1 MVCAEFS
8 VCFWHCSWSSHFCP
22 RLRWQRIR
30 RGLTKPSPRPS
41 QWTGTRRRPIPPAQ
55 EQPKNENPPAPE
67 EPKTFTV
74 TYTDGVG
81 GAVFDNEVHSNLPSG
96 TATPAF
102 SGSLAREGY
111 TFAGWNPAVA
121 ETVTADVTYAAKWE
135 EGKTGPRRVTLPTI
149 PGPDVDLAAL
159 DTGHKIDVRFTVLY
173 VGDEFNIGY
182 NYGSSEK
189 TKFVCQYKT
198 NHSDTAYN
206 NHTIAIS
213 DIKAA
218 ASRASVNSGY
228 QIVGWSKESNA
239 NPTTWSLNKSGTTAC
254 NKGSTIYLVAK
265 NPNPTTKYTYTLNYD
280 ANGGTGAPSADS
292 WSTTDASIRYHS
304 FTVKNTIPTRE
315 GYVFKGWKAKD
326 GADTI
331 YAGGALCSVS
341 QQGND
346 VVKNGNTWT
355 RTLYAVWEEAVP
367 SKPEWSDIRREMQKV
382 SVHVTCINPDVNHTE
397 KTYSY
402 KESNDDTIGSVQDS
416 AGSYT
421 CTVTVHLGRYRLQ
434 YNQDFNREHE
444 FASSLTADVVLQYN
458 GTGWVIAS
466 ALPLELKL
474 TCGSAPTP
482 NPPGSDVLNSL
493 KVLVKCDS
501 KTYHFEKPY
510 KMDDGDYRLEKVDDN
525 TYTVIVL
532 ADKYVEKYN
541 AVYPGHTLFDNNT
554 KTIKLV
560 YRYGAWTVVGSNG
573 VTFNVSCEQKYTVT
587 YTDGVDGEVIF
598 ADQVSYKKPG
608 EKTPKFRGTPTRTGY
623 KFIGWEPAVV
633 GTVTANATYTAQWVS
648 ISDLDPAPE
657 LVSSL
662 YMNFQCTNENA
673 SHDHRSEMIA
683 IGYGIGAGGVIVT
696 DAAGNPVYNKDGNIT
711 AVITFY
717 QDSGFLNEYNKRT
730 GVAHRYADYEPKTK
744 SVDGVL
750 IGEVFHMYK
759 KDYPVVFDV
768 VCGSLYTVT
777 YKDGTNGTVFADDVH
792 SNLNANAATPAFVGG
807 TPTRPGYVFTG
818 WNPAVA
824 ATVTGNATYTAVWEK
839 DANGNGKPDKD
850 EEKYTVT
857 YTDGVE
863 NEEIFADETYSDL
876 LSGTATPA
884 FNGTPTRK
892 GYAFTGWNPAVAAT
906 VTGNATYAAVWE
918 EAAPPKPDKPT
929 PPTDEIGGATVA
941 VKCITGHGDLSW
953 KIDSSTFTVGEVTGD
968 DTTGY
973 TCTVTVQAEVYV
985 NAFNSD
991 KKANGVK
998 HTLADDAE
1006 KTFTMTYV
1014 NGAWTG
1020 PTNPAVTFEVKC
1032 EEELVPVHLVIYR
1045 NGDTSK
1051 AYKDVALESQPK
1063 GHVIDLS
1070 TIDIADYYTGNYE
1083 FYGWYDDGA
1092 WNNYKANPA
1101 NPPAGLK
1108 EKTVNGWT
1116 NLKCMVYDKY
1126 QVVYFQSEE
1135 ALRDFQND
1143 HSKTEGRLYSTTAL
1157 FGSTLPTADAPTPT
1171 RTGYTFKFWSR
1182 EGQNG
1187 DVTGQT
1193 VNGWT
1198 NLYAVWEKNTYTVTY
1213 TDGVDGEAF
1222 ADQAY
1227 TAKYEDATPAFEGTP
1242 TRKGFVF
1249 DGWNPEVAE
1258 TVTEDVTYTAQWK
1271 PVQPDKKA
1279 IEGAIGRGVAVV
1291 CDNQNVKHGAKAYK
1305 VTLGEYT
1312 ASNVMGTAAD
1322 GYTCTVTVR
1331 AAKFIEKYSSDMS
1344 DAVHTL
1350 IAGEPA
1356 EKTIELKWNGEKW
1369 VAETELPV
1377 TFHTLCPPEQPSKKD
1392 IEGAIG
1398 RGVKIVCDNQNVKHG
1413 GKDYKPTQGEYT
1425 VSDVTGT
1432 ASEGYTCTITVKAA
1446 KIIEKYSSDMGK
1458 THALIV
1464 GEQAEK
1470 TVELKWDGEKWVA
1483 KTELPI
1489 TFHVEC
1495 PPEKPTYDE
1504 LKGLGINA
1512 KVDCTTTT
1520 AHNGKS
1526 YTLIEDTYNVS
1537 DPERKGTAYTC
1548 ILTVNAKDYVAK
1560 YNAEENVGP
1569 HTLDDRDSKTIELT
1583 WNGEKWT
1590 AAETSVT
1597 FNVKCEL
1604 LTVTYTDGVKGEEVF
1619 ADVVYNDIPYGTNT
1633 PAFGT
1638 KDPTRK
1644 GYKFLG
1650 WEPVVADTVTEN
1662 ATYVAQWEKLYT
1674 VTYTDGA
1681 KGKAFEDQVFTDLES
1696 GTKTPE
1702 FNGTPTRKGYKFLG
1716 WEPVVADTVTENVT
1730 YTAPVGRTLHRYL
1743 HRRREGQGVQ
1753 GSGLQRS

>member
-1 MVCAEFS
+1 MKNHGLRRIFSLFLALFMVFTLLPTTALAED
-8 VCFWHCSWSSHFCP
+8 
-22 RLRWQRIR
+22 
-30 RGLTKPSPRPS
+30 T
-41 QWTGTRRRPIPPAQ
+41 TGADETQPKTVVVNEGEKKTDPPAQ

-74 TYTDGVG
+74 TYTDGAD
-81 GAVFDNEVHSNLPSG
+81 GAVFPNQVSNLPAG

-102 SGSLAREGY
+102 SGTLARDGY

-121 ETVTADVTYAAKWE
+121 ETVTANVTYVAQWE
-135 EGKTGPRRVTLPTI
+135 AGKTNPRRVTVPPI
-149 PGPDVDLAAL
+149 PDPGVAPAAL
-159 DTGHKIDVRFTVLY
+159 NTGHKIDVRFTVLY

-254 NKGSTIYLVAK
+254 NKGTTIYLVAK

-292 WSTTDASIRYHS
+292 WSTTDAAIRYHS

-315 GYVFKGWKAKD
+315 GYVFKGWKAND
-326 GADTI
+326 GSDTI
-331 YAGGALCSVS
+331 YTGGMTCAVS
-341 QQGND
+341 QYGND

-355 RTLYAVWEEAVP
+355 RTLYAVWEEA
-367 SKPEWSDIRREMQKV
+367 
-382 SVHVTCINPDVNHTE
+382 T
-397 KTYSY
+397 
-402 KESNDDTIGSVQDS
+402 
-416 AGSYT
+416 
-421 CTVTVHLGRYRLQ
+421 
-434 YNQDFNREHE
+434 
-444 FASSLTADVVLQYN
+444 
-458 GTGWVIAS
+458 
-466 ALPLELKL
+466 
-474 TCGSAPTP
+474 
-482 NPPGSDVLNSL
+482 
-493 KVLVKCDS
+493 
-501 KTYHFEKPY
+501 
-510 KMDDGDYRLEKVDDN
+510 
-525 TYTVIVL
+525 
-532 ADKYVEKYN
+532 
-541 AVYPGHTLFDNNT
+541 
-554 KTIKLV
+554 
-560 YRYGAWTVVGSNG
+560 
-573 VTFNVSCEQKYTVT
+573 
-587 YTDGVDGEVIF
+587 
-598 ADQVSYKKPG
+598 
-608 EKTPKFRGTPTRTGY
+608 
-623 KFIGWEPAVV
+623 
-633 GTVTANATYTAQWVS
+633 
-648 ISDLDPAPE
+648 
-657 LVSSL
+657 
-662 YMNFQCTNENA
+662 
-673 SHDHRSEMIA
+673 
-683 IGYGIGAGGVIVT
+683 
-696 DAAGNPVYNKDGNIT
+696 
-711 AVITFY
+711 
-717 QDSGFLNEYNKRT
+717 
-730 GVAHRYADYEPKTK
+730 
-744 SVDGVL
+744 
-750 IGEVFHMYK
+750 
-759 KDYPVVFDV
+759 
-768 VCGSLYTVT
+768 
-777 YKDGTNGTVFADDVH
+777 
-792 SNLNANAATPAFVGG
+792 
-807 TPTRPGYVFTG
+807 
-818 WNPAVA
+818 
-824 ATVTGNATYTAVWEK
+824 
-839 DANGNGKPDKD
+839 
-850 EEKYTVT
+850 
-857 YTDGVE
+857 
-863 NEEIFADETYSDL
+863 
-876 LSGTATPA
+876 
-884 FNGTPTRK
+884 
-892 GYAFTGWNPAVAAT
+892 
-906 VTGNATYAAVWE
+906 
-918 EAAPPKPDKPT
+918 PPKPDKPT
-929 PPTDEIGGATVA
+929 APGE
-941 VKCITGHGDLSW
+941 GDLSGLIGNITVNCTNEAATHNPNS
-953 KIDSSTFTVGEVTGD
+953 KSYALIADSYTTSEVEGDAENGYTYTVTINSQKYVYAFDGETNAAHDPKDASATVTLKHTDNGWAVESGAPVVFDVACVTEIVPPARPGAEDLSNLKAPVDVTCTTKPETHAAVHFSLRGGTYTIGD
-968 DTTGY
+968 VAGNETDGY
-973 TCTVTVQAEVYV
+973 TCDITVTADKYV
-985 NAFNSD
+985 ARYNMD
-991 KKANGVK
+991 YGK
-998 HTLADDAE
+998 HTLTGDNT
-1006 KTFTMTYV
+1006 KTLTLKYV
-1014 NGAWTG
+1014 EGQW
-1020 PTNPAVTFEVKC
+1020 AVDTPITFPVEC
-1032 EEELVPVHLVIYR
+1032 EEELFPVHLVIYR

-1051 AYKDVALESQPK
+1051 AYKDIPLESQPK

-1083 FYGWYDDGA
+1083 FYGWYDDGLF
-1092 WNNYKANPA
+1092 NIYKSDPA

-1213 TDGVDGEAF
+1213 TDGVNGEAF
-1222 ADQAY
+1222 ADQTY

-1242 TRKGFVF
+1242 ARKGFVF
-1249 DGWNPEVAE
+1249 DGWTPEVAE

-1291 CDNQNVKHGAKAYK
+1291 CDNQNVNHGEKKYK
-1305 VTLGEYT
+1305 PTLGEYT
-1312 ASNVMGTAAD
+1312 VSNVMGTAAD

-1331 AAKFIEKYSSDMS
+1331 AAKFIEKYSSDMG

-1377 TFHTLCPPEQPSKKD
+1377 TFHTLFPPEQPSKKD

-1398 RGVKIVCDNQNVKHG
+1398 RGVKIVCDNQNVNHW

-1446 KIIEKYSSDMGK
+1446 KIVEKYSSDMGK

-1464 GEQAEK
+1464 GEQPEK
-1470 TVELKWDGEKWVA
+1470 IVELKWDGEKWVA

-1495 PPEKPTYDE
+1495 PPPEKPTYDE

-1619 ADVVYNDIPYGTNT
+1619 ADVVYKDIPYGTGT

-1638 KDPTRK
+1638 KDPTRE
-1644 GYKFLG
+1644 GYKFVG
-1650 WEPVVADTVTEN
+1650 WEPEVAETVTKDV
-1662 ATYVAQWEKLYT
+1662 TYTAKWEKLYT
-1674 VTYTDGA
+1674 VTYTDGV
-1681 KGKAFEDQVFTDLES
+1681 KGKAFKDQVYKDLES
-1696 GTKTPE
+1696 GTDTPK
-1702 FNGTPTRKGYKFLG
+1702 FDGKPTRKGYTFTG
-1716 WEPVVADTVTENVT
+1716 WSPKVTDTVTKDVT
-1730 YTAPVGRTLHRYL
+1730 YVAQWKSVKNGKDNIPKTGDSEIVMVL
-1743 HRRREGQGVQ
+1743 
-1753 GSGLQRS
+1753 GSVLLFSFCGAAAVSVYDRKRKHF

>member
-1 MVCAEFS
+1 MDRQMKGEYFKMKNHGLRRIFSLFLALFMVFTLLPTTALAEDTAGADETQPKT
-8 VCFWHCSWSSHFCP
+8 VVVDE
-22 RLRWQRIR
+22 
-30 RGLTKPSPRPS
+30 GEKKTA
-41 QWTGTRRRPIPPAQ
+41 PPAQ
-55 EQPKNENPPAPE
+55 EQPKDEDPPAPE

-74 TYTDGVG
+74 TYTDGAD
-81 GAVFDNEVHSNLPSG
+81 GAVFADKVYSNLSFG

-102 SGSLAREGY
+102 SGTPAREGY
-111 TFAGWNPAVA
+111 TFAGWKPAVA
-121 ETVTADVTYAAKWE
+121 ETVTANVTYVAQWE
-135 EGKTGPRRVTLPTI
+135 AGKTSARRVTLPTI

-292 WSTTDASIRYHS
+292 WSTTDAAIRYHS

-315 GYVFKGWKAKD
+315 GYVFKGWKAND
-326 GADTI
+326 GSDTI
-331 YAGGALCSVS
+331 YTGGTLCSVS
-341 QQGND
+341 QYGND

-355 RTLYAVWEEAVP
+355 RTLYAVWEEA
-367 SKPEWSDIRREMQKV
+367 
-382 SVHVTCINPDVNHTE
+382 
-397 KTYSY
+397 
-402 KESNDDTIGSVQDS
+402 
-416 AGSYT
+416 
-421 CTVTVHLGRYRLQ
+421 
-434 YNQDFNREHE
+434 
-444 FASSLTADVVLQYN
+444 
-458 GTGWVIAS
+458 
-466 ALPLELKL
+466 
-474 TCGSAPTP
+474 
-482 NPPGSDVLNSL
+482 
-493 KVLVKCDS
+493 
-501 KTYHFEKPY
+501 
-510 KMDDGDYRLEKVDDN
+510 
-525 TYTVIVL
+525 
-532 ADKYVEKYN
+532 
-541 AVYPGHTLFDNNT
+541 
-554 KTIKLV
+554 
-560 YRYGAWTVVGSNG
+560 
-573 VTFNVSCEQKYTVT
+573 
-587 YTDGVDGEVIF
+587 
-598 ADQVSYKKPG
+598 
-608 EKTPKFRGTPTRTGY
+608 
-623 KFIGWEPAVV
+623 
-633 GTVTANATYTAQWVS
+633 
-648 ISDLDPAPE
+648 
-657 LVSSL
+657 
-662 YMNFQCTNENA
+662 
-673 SHDHRSEMIA
+673 
-683 IGYGIGAGGVIVT
+683 
-696 DAAGNPVYNKDGNIT
+696 
-711 AVITFY
+711 
-717 QDSGFLNEYNKRT
+717 
-730 GVAHRYADYEPKTK
+730 
-744 SVDGVL
+744 
-750 IGEVFHMYK
+750 
-759 KDYPVVFDV
+759 
-768 VCGSLYTVT
+768 
-777 YKDGTNGTVFADDVH
+777 
-792 SNLNANAATPAFVGG
+792 
-807 TPTRPGYVFTG
+807 
-818 WNPAVA
+818 
-824 ATVTGNATYTAVWEK
+824 
-839 DANGNGKPDKD
+839 
-850 EEKYTVT
+850 
-857 YTDGVE
+857 
-863 NEEIFADETYSDL
+863 
-876 LSGTATPA
+876 
-884 FNGTPTRK
+884 
-892 GYAFTGWNPAVAAT
+892 
-906 VTGNATYAAVWE
+906 
-918 EAAPPKPDKPT
+918 APPKPDKPT
-929 PPTDEIGGATVA
+929 APGE
-941 VKCITGHGDLSW
+941 GDLSGLIGNITVNCTNNAATHTL
-953 KIDSSTFTVGEVTGD
+953 KSKGYALIASSYTPSEVAGDAENGYTYTVTINSQKYVEQFDTDTGAAHDPKGVNATVTLKYTDNGWTVESGAPVVFDVACVTEIVPPAKPGVEDLAKLEAPVEVVCTTKPETHTAAPFSLIEGTYNIGD
-968 DTTGY
+968 VSGNETDGY
-973 TCTVTVQAEVYV
+973 TCDIIITADEYVTKY
-985 NAFNSD
+985 NTDF
-991 KKANGVK
+991 GK
-998 HTLADDAE
+998 HTLTGDNTKPLTLKYVEGRWAVDA
-1006 KTFTMTYV
+1006 
-1014 NGAWTG
+1014 
-1020 PTNPAVTFEVKC
+1020 PVTFPVEC
-1032 EEELVPVHLVIYR
+1032 EEELFPVHLVIYR

-1051 AYKDVALESQPK
+1051 AYKDIPLESQPK

-1070 TIDIADYYTGNYE
+1070 TIDIADYYTGNYK

-1213 TDGVDGEAF
+1213 TDGVNGEAF

-1227 TAKYEDATPAFEGTP
+1227 TAKYEDATPAFEGTPARAGYKFLGWEPTVAETVTENATYVAQWEKLYTVTYTDGVDGKAFKDDVHSDLEKDTPTPAFSGDTP

-1291 CDNQNVKHGAKAYK
+1291 CDNQNVNHGEKKYK
-1305 VTLGEYT
+1305 PTLGEYT
-1312 ASNVMGTAAD
+1312 VSNVMGTAAD

-1344 DAVHTL
+1344 NAVHTL

-1398 RGVKIVCDNQNVKHG
+1398 RGVKIVCDNQNVNHW

-1470 TVELKWDGEKWVA
+1470 AVELKWNGEKWVA

-1590 AAETSVT
+1590 AAETRVT

-1619 ADVVYNDIPYGTNT
+1619 EDVVYNDIPYGTNT

-1702 FNGTPTRKGYKFLG
+1702 FNGTPTRKGYKFAG
-1716 WEPVVADTVTENVT
+1716 WEPVVSETVTENVT
-1730 YTAPVGRTLHRYL
+1730 YTAQWEELYTVTYTD
-1743 HRRREGQGVQ
+1743 GVKGKAFKDQ
-1753 GSGLQRS
+1753 VYSDLESGTATPKFDGKPKRSGYTFTGWSPKVTDTVTKDVTYVAQWKSTKNGKDNVPKTGDSEIVMVLGSVLLFSFCGAAAVSVYDRKRKHF

>member
-1 MVCAEFS
+1 MKNHGLRRIFSLFLALFMVFTLLPTTALAED
-8 VCFWHCSWSSHFCP
+8 
-22 RLRWQRIR
+22 
-30 RGLTKPSPRPS
+30 T
-41 QWTGTRRRPIPPAQ
+41 TGADETPPKTVVVDEGEKKTDPPAQ

-111 TFAGWNPAVA
+111 TFVGWNPAVA

-218 ASRASVNSGY
+218 AGRASVNSGY

-254 NKGSTIYLVAK
+254 NKGTTIYLVAK

-292 WSTTDASIRYHS
+292 WSTTDAAIRYHS

-315 GYVFKGWKAKD
+315 GYVFKGWKAND
-326 GADTI
+326 GSDTI
-331 YAGGALCSVS
+331 YTGGMTCAVS
-341 QQGND
+341 QYGND

-355 RTLYAVWEEAVP
+355 RTLYAVWEEATP
-367 SKPEWSDIRREMQKV
+367 PKPDKPTAPGEGDLSGLIGNI
-382 SVHVTCINPDVNHTE
+382 TVNCTNGKAAHELKAKGYTLISG
-397 KTYSY
+397 SY
-402 KESNDDTIGSVQDS
+402 TTNEV
-416 AGSYT
+416 AGDAENGYT
-421 CTVTVHLGRYRLQ
+421 CTVT
-434 YNQDFNREHE
+434 
-444 FASSLTADVVLQYN
+444 
-458 GTGWVIAS
+458 I
-466 ALPLELKL
+466 
-474 TCGSAPTP
+474 
-482 NPPGSDVLNSL
+482 NSQ
-493 KVLVKCDS
+493 
-501 KTYHFEKPY
+501 
-510 KMDDGDYRLEKVDDN
+510 
-525 TYTVIVL
+525 
-532 ADKYVEKYN
+532 KYVEQFDTDTGAAHDPKGVNATVTLKY
-541 AVYPGHTLFDNNT
+541 TDN
-554 KTIKLV
+554 
-560 YRYGAWTVVGSNG
+560 GWTVES
-573 VTFNVSCEQKYTVT
+573 
-587 YTDGVDGEVIF
+587 
-598 ADQVSYKKPG
+598 
-608 EKTPKFRGTPTRTGY
+608 
-623 KFIGWEPAVV
+623 
-633 GTVTANATYTAQWVS
+633 
-648 ISDLDPAPE
+648 
-657 LVSSL
+657 
-662 YMNFQCTNENA
+662 
-673 SHDHRSEMIA
+673 
-683 IGYGIGAGGVIVT
+683 GA
-696 DAAGNPVYNKDGNIT
+696 
-711 AVITFY
+711 
-717 QDSGFLNEYNKRT
+717 
-730 GVAHRYADYEPKTK
+730 
-744 SVDGVL
+744 
-750 IGEVFHMYK
+750 
-759 KDYPVVFDV
+759 PVVFDV
-768 VCGSLYTVT
+768 ACVTEIVPPAKPGAEDLAKLEAPVEVVCTAKPETHTAAPFSLIEGTYNIGDVSGNETDGYFCNITVT
-777 YKDGTNGTVFADDVH
+777 ADEYVTKYNTDFGKHTLTGDNTKTLTLKYVEGQW
-792 SNLNANAATPAFVGG
+792 AVDTPITFPVECE
-807 TPTRPGYVFTG
+807 
-818 WNPAVA
+818 
-824 ATVTGNATYTAVWEK
+824 TAPETT
-839 DANGNGKPDKD
+839 
-850 EEKYTVT
+850 YTVT

-863 NEEIFADETYSDL
+863 NEEIFADQVYGNL

-884 FNGTPTRK
+884 FNGTPTRA
-892 GYAFTGWNPAVAAT
+892 GYKFLGWEPTVAET
-906 VTGNATYAAVWE
+906 VTENATY
-918 EAAPPKPDKPT
+918 
-929 PPTDEIGGATVA
+929 VA
-941 VKCITGHGDLSW
+941 
-953 KIDSSTFTVGEVTGD
+953 
-968 DTTGY
+968 
-973 TCTVTVQAEVYV
+973 Q
-985 NAFNSD
+985 
-991 KKANGVK
+991 
-998 HTLADDAE
+998 
-1006 KTFTMTYV
+1006 
-1014 NGAWTG
+1014 
-1020 PTNPAVTFEVKC
+1020 
-1032 EEELVPVHLVIYR
+1032 
-1045 NGDTSK
+1045 
-1051 AYKDVALESQPK
+1051 
-1063 GHVIDLS
+1063 
-1070 TIDIADYYTGNYE
+1070 
-1083 FYGWYDDGA
+1083 
-1092 WNNYKANPA
+1092 
-1101 NPPAGLK
+1101 
-1108 EKTVNGWT
+1108 
-1116 NLKCMVYDKY
+1116 
-1126 QVVYFQSEE
+1126 
-1135 ALRDFQND
+1135 
-1143 HSKTEGRLYSTTAL
+1143 
-1157 FGSTLPTADAPTPT
+1157 
-1171 RTGYTFKFWSR
+1171 
-1182 EGQNG
+1182 
-1187 DVTGQT
+1187 
-1193 VNGWT
+1193 
-1198 NLYAVWEKNTYTVTY
+1198 WEKLYTVTY
-1213 TDGVDGEAF
+1213 TDGVGEKAF
-1222 ADQAY
+1222 KDDVHSDLEKD
-1227 TAKYEDATPAFEGTP
+1227 TPTPAFSGDTP

-1291 CDNQNVKHGAKAYK
+1291 CDNQNVNHGEKKYK
-1305 VTLGEYT
+1305 PTLGECT
-1312 ASNVMGTAAD
+1312 VSDVMGTAAD

-1331 AAKFIEKYSSDMS
+1331 AAKFIEKYSSDMG

-1398 RGVKIVCDNQNVKHG
+1398 RGVKIVCDNQNVNHW

-1464 GEQAEK
+1464 GEQPEK
-1470 TVELKWDGEKWVA
+1470 AVELKWDGEKWVA

-1495 PPEKPTYDE
+1495 PPEKPTYNE

-1526 YTLIEDTYNVS
+1526 YTLIEGTYNVS

-1619 ADVVYNDIPYGTNT
+1619 ADVVYKDIPYGTST

-1638 KDPTRK
+1638 KDPTRE
-1644 GYKFLG
+1644 GYKFVG
-1650 WEPVVADTVTEN
+1650 WEPEVAE
-1662 ATYVAQWEKLYT
+1662 
-1674 VTYTDGA
+1674 
-1681 KGKAFEDQVFTDLES
+1681 
-1696 GTKTPE
+1696 
-1702 FNGTPTRKGYKFLG
+1702 
-1716 WEPVVADTVTENVT
+1716 TVTENVT
-1730 YTAPVGRTLHRYL
+1730 YTAKWEELYTVTYTD
-1743 HRRREGQGVQ
+1743 GVKGKAFKDQ
-1753 GSGLQRS
+1753 VYSDLEAGTATPKFDGKPTRKGYTFTGWSPKVTDTVTKDVTYVAQWKSMKNGKDNIPKTGDSDIVMVLGSVLLFSFCGAAAVSVYDRKRKHF

>member
-30 RGLTKPSPRPS
+30 QGLTEPSPRPS
-41 QWTGTRRRPIPPAQ
+41 QWTGTRRRPTPPPAQ

-74 TYTDGVG
+74 TYTDGAN
-81 GAVFDNEVHSNLPSG
+81 GAVFPNQVSNLPAG

-102 SGSLAREGY
+102 SGTPAREGY

-121 ETVTADVTYAAKWE
+121 ETVTANVTYVAQWE
-135 EGKTGPRRVTLPTI
+135 EKRVTVPTI
-149 PGPDVDLAAL
+149 PGPDPAPAAL
-159 DTGHKIDVRFTVLY
+159 NTGHKIDVTFTVLY

-206 NHTIAIS
+206 NLTIAIS

-254 NKGSTIYLVAK
+254 NKGTTIYLVAK

-326 GADTI
+326 GSDTI
-331 YAGGALCSVS
+331 YTGGTLCSVS
-341 QQGND
+341 QYGND

-355 RTLYAVWEEAVP
+355 RTLYAVWEEDAPAQPTPLDEAGVKALLGENAVQIICTNTQISHG
-367 SKPEWSDIRREMQKV
+367 SKTFGLIDGTFTVHQSNNRCEVVINSFSPYVNEFNAAVSVPAGTHITDNSMAGQNRTKINLVWSDGKWTAADAPAKY
-382 SVHVTCINPDVNHTE
+382 HVLCSSQPAEPTAPGEGDLENIE
-397 KTYSY
+397 KLVRIVCDRNIHDA
-402 KESNDDTIGSVQDS
+402 KEYGVI
-416 AGSYT
+416 AGSCEFGDIDMTGDVPT
-421 CTVTVHLGRYRLQ
+421 CPVTIQAAEYVK
-434 YNQDFNREHE
+434 
-444 FASSLTADVVLQYN
+444 AYN
-458 GTGWVIAS
+458 GTIGVEHTITGDTERLLILAWDANNNVWRPMTDTPVTFTVICPPAKPGAEDLAKLEAPVEVVCTTKPETHTAAPFS
-466 ALPLELKL
+466 LIEGTYDIGDVSGNETDGYTCDITVTAGNYVALYNTDFGKHTL
-474 TCGSAPTP
+474 TGD
-482 NPPGSDVLNSL
+482 N
-493 KVLVKCDS
+493 S
-501 KTYHFEKPY
+501 KT
-510 KMDDGDYRLEKVDDN
+510 L
-525 TYTVIVL
+525 TL
-532 ADKYVEKYN
+532 KYVE
-541 AVYPGHTLFDNNT
+541 G
-554 KTIKLV
+554 
-560 YRYGAWTVVGSNG
+560 RWVVNDP
-573 VTFNVSCEQKYTVT
+573 VTF
-587 YTDGVDGEVIF
+587 
-598 ADQVSYKKPG
+598 
-608 EKTPKFRGTPTRTGY
+608 
-623 KFIGWEPAVV
+623 
-633 GTVTANATYTAQWVS
+633 
-648 ISDLDPAPE
+648 
-657 LVSSL
+657 
-662 YMNFQCTNENA
+662 
-673 SHDHRSEMIA
+673 
-683 IGYGIGAGGVIVT
+683 
-696 DAAGNPVYNKDGNIT
+696 PV
-711 AVITFY
+711 
-717 QDSGFLNEYNKRT
+717 E
-730 GVAHRYADYEPKTK
+730 
-744 SVDGVL
+744 
-750 IGEVFHMYK
+750 
-759 KDYPVVFDV
+759 
-768 VCGSLYTVT
+768 
-777 YKDGTNGTVFADDVH
+777 
-792 SNLNANAATPAFVGG
+792 
-807 TPTRPGYVFTG
+807 
-818 WNPAVA
+818 
-824 ATVTGNATYTAVWEK
+824 
-839 DANGNGKPDKD
+839 
-850 EEKYTVT
+850 
-857 YTDGVE
+857 
-863 NEEIFADETYSDL
+863 
-876 LSGTATPA
+876 
-884 FNGTPTRK
+884 
-892 GYAFTGWNPAVAAT
+892 
-906 VTGNATYAAVWE
+906 
-918 EAAPPKPDKPT
+918 
-929 PPTDEIGGATVA
+929 
-941 VKCITGHGDLSW
+941 
-953 KIDSSTFTVGEVTGD
+953 
-968 DTTGY
+968 
-973 TCTVTVQAEVYV
+973 
-985 NAFNSD
+985 
-991 KKANGVK
+991 
-998 HTLADDAE
+998 
-1006 KTFTMTYV
+1006 
-1014 NGAWTG
+1014 
-1020 PTNPAVTFEVKC
+1020 C
-1032 EEELVPVHLVIYR
+1032 EEELFPVHLVIYR

-1083 FYGWYDDGA
+1083 FYGWYDDGLF
-1092 WNNYKANPA
+1092 NIYKSDPA

-1213 TDGVDGEAF
+1213 TDGVNGEAF

-1249 DGWNPEVAE
+1249 DGWTPEVAE
-1258 TVTEDVTYTAQWK
+1258 TVTDDATYTAQWK

-1312 ASNVMGTAAD
+1312 VSNVMGTAAD

-1331 AAKFIEKYSSDMS
+1331 AAKFIEKYSSDMG

-1398 RGVKIVCDNQNVKHG
+1398 RGVKIVCDNQNVNHW

-1458 THALIV
+1458 AHALIV
-1464 GEQAEK
+1464 GEQPEK
-1470 TVELKWDGEKWVA
+1470 TVELKWNGEKWVA

-1619 ADVVYNDIPYGTNT
+1619 EDVVYKDIPYGTST

-1644 GYKFLG
+1644 GYKFVG
-1650 WEPVVADTVTEN
+1650 WEPEVAETVTKN
-1662 ATYVAQWEKLYT
+1662 VTYTAKWEKLYT
-1674 VTYTDGA
+1674 VTYTDGV
-1681 KGKAFEDQVFTDLES
+1681 KGKAFKDQVYSDLEA
-1696 GTKTPE
+1696 GTDTPK
-1702 FNGTPTRKGYKFLG
+1702 FDGKPTRKGYTFTG
-1716 WEPVVADTVTENVT
+1716 WSPKVTDTVTKDVT
-1730 YTAPVGRTLHRYL
+1730 YVAQWKSVKNGKDNIPKTGDSEIVMVL
-1743 HRRREGQGVQ
+1743 
-1753 GSGLQRS
+1753 GSVLLFSFCGAAAVSVYDRKRKHF

>member
-1 MVCAEFS
+1 MTA
-8 VCFWHCSWSSHFCP
+8 
-22 RLRWQRIR
+22 
-30 RGLTKPSPRPS
+30 
-41 QWTGTRRRPIPPAQ
+41 
-55 EQPKNENPPAPE
+55 N
-67 EPKTFTV
+67 V
-74 TYTDGVG
+74 TY
-81 GAVFDNEVHSNLPSG
+81 
-96 TATPAF
+96 
-102 SGSLAREGY
+102 
-111 TFAGWNPAVA
+111 VA
-121 ETVTADVTYAAKWE
+121 QWE
-135 EGKTGPRRVTLPTI
+135 EGKTSARRVTLPTI
-149 PGPDVDLAAL
+149 PGPDVAPAAL

-218 ASRASVNSGY
+218 AGRASVNSGY

-254 NKGSTIYLVAK
+254 NKGTTIYLVAK

-304 FTVKNTIPTRE
+304 FTVKNTVPTRE
-315 GYVFKGWKAKD
+315 GYVFKGWKAND
-326 GADTI
+326 GSDTI
-331 YAGGALCSVS
+331 YTGGMTCAVS
-341 QQGND
+341 QYGND

-355 RTLYAVWEEAVP
+355 RTLYAVWEEAAP
-367 SKPEWSDIRREMQKV
+367 PTPDKPTAPGEGDLSGLIGNI
-382 SVHVTCINPDVNHTE
+382 TVNCTNGKAAHE
-397 KTYSY
+397 LKTKGYTLIS
-402 KESNDDTIGSVQDS
+402 
-416 AGSYT
+416 GSYT
-421 CTVTVHLGRYRLQ
+421 TNEVAG
-434 YNQDFNREHE
+434 DAE
-444 FASSLTADVVLQYN
+444 N
-458 GTGWVIAS
+458 G
-466 ALPLELKL
+466 
-474 TCGSAPTP
+474 
-482 NPPGSDVLNSL
+482 
-493 KVLVKCDS
+493 
-501 KTYHFEKPY
+501 Y
-510 KMDDGDYRLEKVDDN
+510 
-525 TYTVIVL
+525 TYTVTINSQKYVEQFDADTGATHDPKDASATVTLKYTDNGWTVTSGTPVVFNVACVTEIVPPAKPGAEDL
-532 ADKYVEKYN
+532 ANLEAPVEVVCTTKPETHAAVHFSLRGGTYTIGDVAGNETDGYTCDITVTADKYVARYN
-541 AVYPGHTLFDNNT
+541 MDYGKHTLTGDNT
-554 KTIKLV
+554 KTL
-560 YRYGAWTVVGSNG
+560 TL
-573 VTFNVSCEQKYTVT
+573 KYVE
-587 YTDGVDGEVIF
+587 GQWAVD
-598 ADQVSYKKPG
+598 
-608 EKTPKFRGTPTRTGY
+608 TP
-623 KFIGWEPAVV
+623 
-633 GTVTANATYTAQWVS
+633 
-648 ISDLDPAPE
+648 
-657 LVSSL
+657 
-662 YMNFQCTNENA
+662 
-673 SHDHRSEMIA
+673 
-683 IGYGIGAGGVIVT
+683 
-696 DAAGNPVYNKDGNIT
+696 
-711 AVITFY
+711 ITF
-717 QDSGFLNEYNKRT
+717 
-730 GVAHRYADYEPKTK
+730 
-744 SVDGVL
+744 
-750 IGEVFHMYK
+750 
-759 KDYPVVFDV
+759 PV
-768 VCGSLYTVT
+768 
-777 YKDGTNGTVFADDVH
+777 
-792 SNLNANAATPAFVGG
+792 
-807 TPTRPGYVFTG
+807 
-818 WNPAVA
+818 
-824 ATVTGNATYTAVWEK
+824 E
-839 DANGNGKPDKD
+839 
-850 EEKYTVT
+850 
-857 YTDGVE
+857 
-863 NEEIFADETYSDL
+863 
-876 LSGTATPA
+876 
-884 FNGTPTRK
+884 
-892 GYAFTGWNPAVAAT
+892 
-906 VTGNATYAAVWE
+906 
-918 EAAPPKPDKPT
+918 
-929 PPTDEIGGATVA
+929 
-941 VKCITGHGDLSW
+941 
-953 KIDSSTFTVGEVTGD
+953 
-968 DTTGY
+968 
-973 TCTVTVQAEVYV
+973 
-985 NAFNSD
+985 
-991 KKANGVK
+991 
-998 HTLADDAE
+998 
-1006 KTFTMTYV
+1006 
-1014 NGAWTG
+1014 
-1020 PTNPAVTFEVKC
+1020 C
-1032 EEELVPVHLVIYR
+1032 EEELFPVHLVIYR
-1045 NGDTSK
+1045 NGNTTT
-1051 AYKDVALESQPK
+1051 AYKDIALESQPK

-1070 TIDIADYYTGNYE
+1070 TIDIADYYTGNYK

-1213 TDGVDGEAF
+1213 TDGVNGEAF

-1227 TAKYEDATPAFEGTP
+1227 TAKYEDATPAFEGTPARKGYKFLGWEPTVAETVTENATYVAQWEKLYTVTYTDGVDGKAFKDDVHSDLEKDTPTPAFSGGTP

-1279 IEGAIGRGVAVV
+1279 IENAIGRGVAVV

-1312 ASNVMGTAAD
+1312 VSNVMGTAAD

-1331 AAKFIEKYSSDMS
+1331 AAKFIEKYSSDMG

-1356 EKTIELKWNGEKW
+1356 EKAIELKWNGEKW

-1446 KIIEKYSSDMGK
+1446 KIIEKYSSAMGK

-1619 ADVVYNDIPYGTNT
+1619 ADVVYKDIPYGTGT

-1644 GYKFLG
+1644 GYKFIG
-1650 WEPVVADTVTEN
+1650 WEPEVAE
-1662 ATYVAQWEKLYT
+1662 
-1674 VTYTDGA
+1674 
-1681 KGKAFEDQVFTDLES
+1681 
-1696 GTKTPE
+1696 
-1702 FNGTPTRKGYKFLG
+1702 
-1716 WEPVVADTVTENVT
+1716 TVTENVT
-1730 YTAPVGRTLHRYL
+1730 YTAKWEELYTVTYTD
-1743 HRRREGQGVQ
+1743 GVKGKAFKDQ
-1753 GSGLQRS
+1753 VYSDLEAGTDTPKFDGKPTRKGYTFTGWSPKVTDTVTKDVTYVAQWKSVKNGKDNIPKTGDSEIVMVLGSVLLFSFCGAAAVSVYDRKRKHF

>member
-1 MVCAEFS
+1 MKNHGLRRIFSLFLALFMVFTLLPTTALAED
-8 VCFWHCSWSSHFCP
+8 
-22 RLRWQRIR
+22 
-30 RGLTKPSPRPS
+30 T
-41 QWTGTRRRPIPPAQ
+41 TGADETPPKTVVVDEGEKKTDPPAQ

-74 TYTDGVG
+74 TYTDGAD
-81 GAVFDNEVHSNLPSG
+81 GAVFPNQVSNLPAG

-102 SGSLAREGY
+102 SGTLARDGY

-121 ETVTADVTYAAKWE
+121 ETVTANVTYVAQWE
-135 EGKTGPRRVTLPTI
+135 AGKTNPRRVTVPPI
-149 PGPDVDLAAL
+149 PDPGVAPAAL
-159 DTGHKIDVRFTVLY
+159 NTGHKIDVRFTVLY

-189 TKFVCQYKT
+189 TQFVCQYKT
-198 NHSDTAYN
+198 NHSDTAST

-218 ASRASVNSGY
+218 AGRASVNSGY

-254 NKGSTIYLVAK
+254 NKGTTIYLVAK

-292 WSTTDASIRYHS
+292 WSTTDAAIRYHS

-315 GYVFKGWKAKD
+315 GYVFKGWKAND
-326 GADTI
+326 GSDTI
-331 YAGGALCSVS
+331 YTGGTLCSVS
-341 QQGND
+341 QYGND

-355 RTLYAVWEEAVP
+355 RTLYAVWEEDAPAQPTPLDEAGVKALLGENAVQIICTNTQISHG
-367 SKPEWSDIRREMQKV
+367 SKTFGLIDGTFTVHQSNNRCEVVINSFSPYVNEFNAAVSVPAGTHITDNSMAGQNRTKINLVWSDGKWTAADAPAKY
-382 SVHVTCINPDVNHTE
+382 HVLCSSQPAEPTAPGEGDLENIE
-397 KTYSY
+397 KLVRIVCDRNIHDA
-402 KESNDDTIGSVQDS
+402 KEYGVI
-416 AGSYT
+416 AGSCEFGDIDMTGDVPT
-421 CTVTVHLGRYRLQ
+421 CPVTIQAAEYVK
-434 YNQDFNREHE
+434 
-444 FASSLTADVVLQYN
+444 AYN
-458 GTGWVIAS
+458 GTIGVEHTITGDTERLLILAWDANNNVWRPMTDTPVTFTVICPPAKPGAEDLAKLEAPVEVVCTTKPETHTAAPFS
-466 ALPLELKL
+466 LIEGTYDIGDVSGNETDGYTCDITVTAGNYVALYNTDFGKHTL
-474 TCGSAPTP
+474 TGD
-482 NPPGSDVLNSL
+482 N
-493 KVLVKCDS
+493 S
-501 KTYHFEKPY
+501 KT
-510 KMDDGDYRLEKVDDN
+510 L
-525 TYTVIVL
+525 TL
-532 ADKYVEKYN
+532 KYVE
-541 AVYPGHTLFDNNT
+541 G
-554 KTIKLV
+554 
-560 YRYGAWTVVGSNG
+560 RWVVNDP
-573 VTFNVSCEQKYTVT
+573 VTF
-587 YTDGVDGEVIF
+587 
-598 ADQVSYKKPG
+598 
-608 EKTPKFRGTPTRTGY
+608 
-623 KFIGWEPAVV
+623 
-633 GTVTANATYTAQWVS
+633 
-648 ISDLDPAPE
+648 
-657 LVSSL
+657 
-662 YMNFQCTNENA
+662 
-673 SHDHRSEMIA
+673 
-683 IGYGIGAGGVIVT
+683 
-696 DAAGNPVYNKDGNIT
+696 PV
-711 AVITFY
+711 
-717 QDSGFLNEYNKRT
+717 E
-730 GVAHRYADYEPKTK
+730 
-744 SVDGVL
+744 
-750 IGEVFHMYK
+750 
-759 KDYPVVFDV
+759 
-768 VCGSLYTVT
+768 
-777 YKDGTNGTVFADDVH
+777 
-792 SNLNANAATPAFVGG
+792 
-807 TPTRPGYVFTG
+807 
-818 WNPAVA
+818 
-824 ATVTGNATYTAVWEK
+824 
-839 DANGNGKPDKD
+839 
-850 EEKYTVT
+850 
-857 YTDGVE
+857 
-863 NEEIFADETYSDL
+863 
-876 LSGTATPA
+876 
-884 FNGTPTRK
+884 
-892 GYAFTGWNPAVAAT
+892 
-906 VTGNATYAAVWE
+906 
-918 EAAPPKPDKPT
+918 
-929 PPTDEIGGATVA
+929 
-941 VKCITGHGDLSW
+941 
-953 KIDSSTFTVGEVTGD
+953 
-968 DTTGY
+968 
-973 TCTVTVQAEVYV
+973 
-985 NAFNSD
+985 
-991 KKANGVK
+991 
-998 HTLADDAE
+998 
-1006 KTFTMTYV
+1006 
-1014 NGAWTG
+1014 
-1020 PTNPAVTFEVKC
+1020 C
-1032 EEELVPVHLVIYR
+1032 EEELFPVHLVIYR

-1083 FYGWYDDGA
+1083 FYGWYDDGLF
-1092 WNNYKANPA
+1092 NIYKSDPA

-1143 HSKTEGRLYSTTAL
+1143 HSKTEGRLYSTTAP

-1213 TDGVDGEAF
+1213 TDGVNGEAF

-1242 TRKGFVF
+1242 ARKGFVF
-1249 DGWNPEVAE
+1249 DGWTPEVAE
-1258 TVTEDVTYTAQWK
+1258 TVTDNATYTAQWK

-1291 CDNQNVKHGAKAYK
+1291 CDNQNVNHGEKKYK
-1305 VTLGEYT
+1305 PTLGEYT
-1312 ASNVMGTAAD
+1312 VSDVMGTAAD

-1470 TVELKWDGEKWVA
+1470 AVELKWDGEKWVA

-1495 PPEKPTYDE
+1495 PPEKPTYDD
-1504 LKGLGINA
+1504 LKELGIDA
-1512 KVDCTTTT
+1512 KVHCATTT
-1520 AHNGKS
+1520 AHTDAT
-1526 YTLIEDTYNVS
+1526 YALIESTYEIS
-1537 DPERKGTAYTC
+1537 DPARKGTVYTC
-1548 ILTVNAKDYVAK
+1548 TLTVKAKDYVAK

-1590 AAETSVT
+1590 AAETRVT

-1619 ADVVYNDIPYGTNT
+1619 EDVVYNDIPYGTNT

-1681 KGKAFEDQVFTDLES
+1681 KGKAFKDQVYSDLEA
-1696 GTKTPE
+1696 GTDTPK
-1702 FNGTPTRKGYKFLG
+1702 FDGKPTRKGYTFTG
-1716 WEPVVADTVTENVT
+1716 WSPKVTDTVTKDVT
-1730 YTAPVGRTLHRYL
+1730 YVAQWKSVKNGKDNIPKTGDSEIVMVL
-1743 HRRREGQGVQ
+1743 
-1753 GSGLQRS
+1753 GSVLLFSFCGAAAVSVYDRKRKHF

>member
-1 MVCAEFS
+1 MQTVCASGMDHQMKGEYFKMKNHGLRRIFS
-8 VCFWHCSWSSHFCP
+8 LFLALFMVFTLLP
-22 RLRWQRIR
+22 TTALAED
-30 RGLTKPSPRPS
+30 T
-41 QWTGTRRRPIPPAQ
+41 TGADETPPKTVVVNEGEKKTDPPAQ
-55 EQPKNENPPAPE
+55 EQPMNENPPAPE

-74 TYTDGVG
+74 TYTDGAD
-81 GAVFDNEVHSNLPSG
+81 GAVFPNQVSNLPAG

-102 SGSLAREGY
+102 SGTLARDGY

-121 ETVTADVTYAAKWE
+121 ETVTANVTYVAQWE
-135 EGKTGPRRVTLPTI
+135 AGKTSARRVTLPTI
-149 PGPDVDLAAL
+149 PEPDIAPAAL
-159 DTGHKIDVRFTVLY
+159 NTGHKIDVRFTVLY

-189 TKFVCQYKT
+189 TQFVCQYKT

-218 ASRASVNSGY
+218 AGRASVNSGY

-280 ANGGTGAPSADS
+280 ANGGIGAPSADS

-315 GYVFKGWKAKD
+315 GYVFKGWKAND
-326 GADTI
+326 GSDTI
-331 YAGGALCSVS
+331 YTGGMTCAVS
-341 QQGND
+341 QYGND

-355 RTLYAVWEEAVP
+355 RTLYAVWEEA
-367 SKPEWSDIRREMQKV
+367 
-382 SVHVTCINPDVNHTE
+382 T
-397 KTYSY
+397 
-402 KESNDDTIGSVQDS
+402 
-416 AGSYT
+416 
-421 CTVTVHLGRYRLQ
+421 
-434 YNQDFNREHE
+434 
-444 FASSLTADVVLQYN
+444 
-458 GTGWVIAS
+458 
-466 ALPLELKL
+466 
-474 TCGSAPTP
+474 
-482 NPPGSDVLNSL
+482 
-493 KVLVKCDS
+493 
-501 KTYHFEKPY
+501 
-510 KMDDGDYRLEKVDDN
+510 
-525 TYTVIVL
+525 
-532 ADKYVEKYN
+532 
-541 AVYPGHTLFDNNT
+541 
-554 KTIKLV
+554 
-560 YRYGAWTVVGSNG
+560 
-573 VTFNVSCEQKYTVT
+573 
-587 YTDGVDGEVIF
+587 
-598 ADQVSYKKPG
+598 
-608 EKTPKFRGTPTRTGY
+608 
-623 KFIGWEPAVV
+623 
-633 GTVTANATYTAQWVS
+633 
-648 ISDLDPAPE
+648 
-657 LVSSL
+657 
-662 YMNFQCTNENA
+662 
-673 SHDHRSEMIA
+673 
-683 IGYGIGAGGVIVT
+683 
-696 DAAGNPVYNKDGNIT
+696 
-711 AVITFY
+711 
-717 QDSGFLNEYNKRT
+717 
-730 GVAHRYADYEPKTK
+730 
-744 SVDGVL
+744 
-750 IGEVFHMYK
+750 
-759 KDYPVVFDV
+759 
-768 VCGSLYTVT
+768 
-777 YKDGTNGTVFADDVH
+777 
-792 SNLNANAATPAFVGG
+792 
-807 TPTRPGYVFTG
+807 
-818 WNPAVA
+818 
-824 ATVTGNATYTAVWEK
+824 
-839 DANGNGKPDKD
+839 
-850 EEKYTVT
+850 
-857 YTDGVE
+857 
-863 NEEIFADETYSDL
+863 
-876 LSGTATPA
+876 
-884 FNGTPTRK
+884 
-892 GYAFTGWNPAVAAT
+892 
-906 VTGNATYAAVWE
+906 
-918 EAAPPKPDKPT
+918 PPKPDKPT
-929 PPTDEIGGATVA
+929 APGE
-941 VKCITGHGDLSW
+941 GDLSGL
-953 KIDSSTFTVGEVTGD
+953 IGNITVNCTNGKAAHELKAKGYTLISGSYTTNEVAGDAENGYTYTVTINSQKYVEQFDADTGATHD
-968 DTTGY
+968 PKDASATVTLKYTDNGWTVTSGTPVVFNVACVTEIVPPARPGAEDLSNLKAPVDVTCTTKPETHAAVHFSLRGGTYTIGDVAGNETDGY
-973 TCTVTVQAEVYV
+973 TCDITVTADKYV
-985 NAFNSD
+985 ARYNMD
-991 KKANGVK
+991 YGK
-998 HTLADDAE
+998 HTLTGDNT
-1006 KTFTMTYV
+1006 KTLTLKYV
-1014 NGAWTG
+1014 EGQW
-1020 PTNPAVTFEVKC
+1020 AVDTPITFPVEC
-1032 EEELVPVHLVIYR
+1032 EEELFPVHLVIYR

-1070 TIDIADYYTGNYE
+1070 TINIADYYTGNYE
-1083 FYGWYDDGA
+1083 FYGWYDDGLF
-1092 WNNYKANPA
+1092 NIYKSDPA

-1213 TDGVDGEAF
+1213 TDGVNGEAF

-1227 TAKYEDATPAFEGTP
+1227 TAKYEDATPAFEGTPARAGYKFLGWEPTVAETVTENVTYVAQWEKLYTVTYTDGVDGKAFKDDVHSDLEKDTPTPAFSGGTP

-1291 CDNQNVKHGAKAYK
+1291 CDNQNVNHGEKKYK
-1305 VTLGEYT
+1305 PTLGEYT
-1312 ASNVMGTAAD
+1312 VSNVMGTAAD

-1331 AAKFIEKYSSDMS
+1331 AARFIEKYSSDMS

-1398 RGVKIVCDNQNVKHG
+1398 RGVKIVCDNQNVNHW

-1619 ADVVYNDIPYGTNT
+1619 ADVVHKDIPYGTGT
-1633 PAFGT
+1633 PDFGT
-1638 KDPTRK
+1638 KDPTRE
-1644 GYKFLG
+1644 GYKFVG
-1650 WEPVVADTVTEN
+1650 WEPEVAETVTKN
-1662 ATYVAQWEKLYT
+1662 VTYTAKWEKLYT
-1674 VTYTDGA
+1674 VTYTDGV
-1681 KGKAFEDQVFTDLES
+1681 KGKAFKDQVYKDLES
-1696 GTKTPE
+1696 GTDTPK
-1702 FNGTPTRKGYKFLG
+1702 FDGKPTRKGYTFTG
-1716 WEPVVADTVTENVT
+1716 WSPKVTDTVTKDVT
-1730 YTAPVGRTLHRYL
+1730 YVAQWKSVKNGKDNIPKTGDSEIVMVL
-1743 HRRREGQGVQ
+1743 
-1753 GSGLQRS
+1753 GSVLLFSFCGAAAVSVYDRKRKHF

>member
-1 MVCAEFS
+1 MDRQMKGEYFKMKNHGLRRIFSLFLALFMVFTLLPTTALAED
-8 VCFWHCSWSSHFCP
+8 
-22 RLRWQRIR
+22 
-30 RGLTKPSPRPS
+30 T
-41 QWTGTRRRPIPPAQ
+41 TGADETQPKTVVVDEGEKKTDPPAQ

-74 TYTDGVG
+74 TYTDGAD
-81 GAVFDNEVHSNLPSG
+81 GAVFPNQVYSNLSSG

-102 SGSLAREGY
+102 SGTPAREGY

-198 NHSDTAYN
+198 NHSDTAST

-218 ASRASVNSGY
+218 AGRASVNSGY

-254 NKGSTIYLVAK
+254 NKGTTIYLVAK

-326 GADTI
+326 GSDTI
-331 YAGGALCSVS
+331 YTGGTLCSVS

-355 RTLYAVWEEAVP
+355 RTLYAVWEEDAPAQPTPLDEAGVKALLGENAVQIICTNAQIGHG
-367 SKPEWSDIRREMQKV
+367 SKTFGLIDGTFTVHQSNNRCEVVINGFSSYMSEFDAAVSVPAGTHITDNSMAGQNRTKINLVWSDGKWTAADAPAKY
-382 SVHVTCINPDVNHTE
+382 HVLCSSQPAEPTAPGEGDLENIE
-397 KTYSY
+397 KLVRIVCDRNIHDA
-402 KESNDDTIGSVQDS
+402 KEYGVI
-416 AGSYT
+416 AGSCEFGDIDMTGDVPT
-421 CTVTVHLGRYRLQ
+421 CPVTIQAAEYVK
-434 YNQDFNREHE
+434 
-444 FASSLTADVVLQYN
+444 AYN
-458 GTGWVIAS
+458 GTIGVEHTITGDTERLLILAWDANNNVWRPMTDTPVTFTVICPPAKPGAEDLS
-466 ALPLELKL
+466 NLKAPVDV
-474 TCGSAPTP
+474 TCTTKPETHAA
-482 NPPGSDVLNSL
+482 VHFSL
-493 KVLVKCDS
+493 R
-501 KTYHFEKPY
+501 
-510 KMDDGDYRLEKVDDN
+510 GG
-525 TYTVIVL
+525 TYTIGDVAGNETDGYTCDITVT
-532 ADKYVEKYN
+532 ADKYVARYN
-541 AVYPGHTLFDNNT
+541 MDYGKHTLTGDNT
-554 KTIKLV
+554 KTL
-560 YRYGAWTVVGSNG
+560 TL
-573 VTFNVSCEQKYTVT
+573 KYVE
-587 YTDGVDGEVIF
+587 GQWAVD
-598 ADQVSYKKPG
+598 
-608 EKTPKFRGTPTRTGY
+608 TP
-623 KFIGWEPAVV
+623 
-633 GTVTANATYTAQWVS
+633 
-648 ISDLDPAPE
+648 
-657 LVSSL
+657 
-662 YMNFQCTNENA
+662 
-673 SHDHRSEMIA
+673 
-683 IGYGIGAGGVIVT
+683 
-696 DAAGNPVYNKDGNIT
+696 
-711 AVITFY
+711 ITF
-717 QDSGFLNEYNKRT
+717 
-730 GVAHRYADYEPKTK
+730 
-744 SVDGVL
+744 
-750 IGEVFHMYK
+750 
-759 KDYPVVFDV
+759 PV
-768 VCGSLYTVT
+768 
-777 YKDGTNGTVFADDVH
+777 
-792 SNLNANAATPAFVGG
+792 
-807 TPTRPGYVFTG
+807 
-818 WNPAVA
+818 
-824 ATVTGNATYTAVWEK
+824 E
-839 DANGNGKPDKD
+839 
-850 EEKYTVT
+850 
-857 YTDGVE
+857 
-863 NEEIFADETYSDL
+863 
-876 LSGTATPA
+876 
-884 FNGTPTRK
+884 
-892 GYAFTGWNPAVAAT
+892 
-906 VTGNATYAAVWE
+906 
-918 EAAPPKPDKPT
+918 
-929 PPTDEIGGATVA
+929 
-941 VKCITGHGDLSW
+941 
-953 KIDSSTFTVGEVTGD
+953 
-968 DTTGY
+968 
-973 TCTVTVQAEVYV
+973 
-985 NAFNSD
+985 
-991 KKANGVK
+991 
-998 HTLADDAE
+998 
-1006 KTFTMTYV
+1006 
-1014 NGAWTG
+1014 
-1020 PTNPAVTFEVKC
+1020 C
-1032 EEELVPVHLVIYR
+1032 EEELFPVHLVIYR

-1051 AYKDVALESQPK
+1051 AYKDIPLESQPK

-1143 HSKTEGRLYSTTAL
+1143 HSKTEGRLYSTTAP

-1213 TDGVDGEAF
+1213 TDGVNGEAF
-1222 ADQAY
+1222 ANQAY

-1242 TRKGFVF
+1242 ARKGFVF

-1258 TVTEDVTYTAQWK
+1258 TVTDNATYTAQWK

-1279 IEGAIGRGVAVV
+1279 IEGTIGRGVAVV

-1312 ASNVMGTAAD
+1312 VSNVMGTAAD

-1331 AAKFIEKYSSDMS
+1331 AAKFIEKYSSDMG

-1398 RGVKIVCDNQNVKHG
+1398 RGVRIVCDNQNVNHWA
-1413 GKDYKPTQGEYT
+1413 KDYKPTQGEYT

-1464 GEQAEK
+1464 GEQPEK
-1470 TVELKWDGEKWVA
+1470 TVELKWNGEKWVA

-1526 YTLIEDTYNVS
+1526 YTLIEGTYNVS

-1560 YNAEENVGP
+1560 YNAEENVGL

-1681 KGKAFEDQVFTDLES
+1681 KGKAFKDQVYKDLES
-1696 GTKTPE
+1696 GTDTPK
-1702 FNGTPTRKGYKFLG
+1702 FDGKPTRKGYTFTG
-1716 WEPVVADTVTENVT
+1716 WSPKVTDTVTKDVT
-1730 YTAPVGRTLHRYL
+1730 YVAQWKSVKNGKDNIPKTGDSEIVMVL
-1743 HRRREGQGVQ
+1743 
-1753 GSGLQRS
+1753 GSVLLFSFCGAAAVSVYDRKRKHF

>member
-1 MVCAEFS
+1 MKNHGLRRIFSLFLALFMVFTLLPTTALAED
-8 VCFWHCSWSSHFCP
+8 
-22 RLRWQRIR
+22 
-30 RGLTKPSPRPS
+30 T
-41 QWTGTRRRPIPPAQ
+41 TGADEPQPKTVVVDEGEKKTDPPAQ

-74 TYTDGVG
+74 TYTDGAD
-81 GAVFDNEVHSNLPSG
+81 GAVFPNQVYSNLSSG

-102 SGSLAREGY
+102 SGTPAREGY
-111 TFAGWNPAVA
+111 TFVGWNPAVA
-121 ETVTADVTYAAKWE
+121 GTVTADVTYVAQWE
-135 EGKTGPRRVTLPTI
+135 AGKTGPKRVTVPPI
-149 PGPDVDLAAL
+149 PDPGVAPAAL
-159 DTGHKIDVRFTVLY
+159 NTGHKIDVRFTVLY

-189 TKFVCQYKT
+189 TQFVCQYKT

-218 ASRASVNSGY
+218 AGRASVNSGY

-254 NKGSTIYLVAK
+254 NKGTTIYLVAK

-292 WSTTDASIRYHS
+292 WSTTDAAIRYHS

-315 GYVFKGWKAKD
+315 GYVFKGWKAND
-326 GADTI
+326 GSDTI
-331 YAGGALCSVS
+331 YTGGMTCAVS
-341 QQGND
+341 QYGND

-355 RTLYAVWEEAVP
+355 RTLYAVWEEAAPPMPDKPTAPGEGDLSGLIDNITVNCTNNAATHTLK
-367 SKPEWSDIRREMQKV
+367 SKGYALIAS
-382 SVHVTCINPDVNHTE
+382 
-397 KTYSY
+397 
-402 KESNDDTIGSVQDS
+402 
-416 AGSYT
+416 SYT
-421 CTVTVHLGRYRLQ
+421 PSEVAG
-434 YNQDFNREHE
+434 DAE
-444 FASSLTADVVLQYN
+444 N
-458 GTGWVIAS
+458 G
-466 ALPLELKL
+466 
-474 TCGSAPTP
+474 
-482 NPPGSDVLNSL
+482 
-493 KVLVKCDS
+493 
-501 KTYHFEKPY
+501 Y
-510 KMDDGDYRLEKVDDN
+510 
-525 TYTVIVL
+525 TYTVTINSQ
-532 ADKYVEKYN
+532 KYVEQFDTDTGAAHDPKGVNATVTLKY
-541 AVYPGHTLFDNNT
+541 TDN
-554 KTIKLV
+554 
-560 YRYGAWTVVGSNG
+560 GWTVES
-573 VTFNVSCEQKYTVT
+573 
-587 YTDGVDGEVIF
+587 
-598 ADQVSYKKPG
+598 
-608 EKTPKFRGTPTRTGY
+608 
-623 KFIGWEPAVV
+623 
-633 GTVTANATYTAQWVS
+633 
-648 ISDLDPAPE
+648 
-657 LVSSL
+657 
-662 YMNFQCTNENA
+662 
-673 SHDHRSEMIA
+673 
-683 IGYGIGAGGVIVT
+683 GA
-696 DAAGNPVYNKDGNIT
+696 
-711 AVITFY
+711 
-717 QDSGFLNEYNKRT
+717 
-730 GVAHRYADYEPKTK
+730 
-744 SVDGVL
+744 
-750 IGEVFHMYK
+750 
-759 KDYPVVFDV
+759 PVVFDV
-768 VCGSLYTVT
+768 ACVTEIVPPTKPGAEDLAKLEAPVEVACTTKPETHTAVHFSLR
-777 YKDGTNGTVFADDVH
+777 
-792 SNLNANAATPAFVGG
+792 GG
-807 TPTRPGYVFTG
+807 TYTIGD
-818 WNPAVA
+818 VA
-824 ATVTGNATYTAVWEK
+824 GNE
-839 DANGNGKPDKD
+839 
-850 EEKYTVT
+850 
-857 YTDGVE
+857 TD
-863 NEEIFADETYSDL
+863 
-876 LSGTATPA
+876 
-884 FNGTPTRK
+884 
-892 GYAFTGWNPAVAAT
+892 
-906 VTGNATYAAVWE
+906 
-918 EAAPPKPDKPT
+918 
-929 PPTDEIGGATVA
+929 
-941 VKCITGHGDLSW
+941 
-953 KIDSSTFTVGEVTGD
+953 
-968 DTTGY
+968 GY
-973 TCTVTVQAEVYV
+973 TCDITVTADKYV
-985 NAFNSD
+985 ARYNMD
-991 KKANGVK
+991 YGK
-998 HTLADDAE
+998 HTLTGDNT
-1006 KTFTMTYV
+1006 KTLTLKYV
-1014 NGAWTG
+1014 EGQW
-1020 PTNPAVTFEVKC
+1020 AVDTPITFPVEC
-1032 EEELVPVHLVIYR
+1032 EEELFPVHLVIYR

-1051 AYKDVALESQPK
+1051 AYKDIALESQPK

-1083 FYGWYDDGA
+1083 FYGWYDDGLF
-1092 WNNYKANPA
+1092 NIYKSDPA

-1182 EGQNG
+1182 EGQSG

-1198 NLYAVWEKNTYTVTY
+1198 NLYAVWEKNIYTVTYTDGVNGEAFADQVYNVPFEDATPAFDGTPARAGYKFLGWEPTVAETVTENATYVAQWEKLYTVTY
-1213 TDGVDGEAF
+1213 TDGVDEKVF
-1222 ADQAY
+1222 KDDVHSDLEKD
-1227 TAKYEDATPAFEGTP
+1227 TKTPAFSGGTP

-1291 CDNQNVKHGAKAYK
+1291 CDNQNVNHGEKKYK
-1305 VTLGEYT
+1305 PTLGEYT
-1312 ASNVMGTAAD
+1312 VSDVMGTAAD
-1322 GYTCTVTVR
+1322 GYTCTVTVK
-1331 AAKFIEKYSSDMS
+1331 AAKFIEKYNSDMG

-1398 RGVKIVCDNQNVKHG
+1398 RGVRIVCDNQHVNHWA
-1413 GKDYKPTQGEYT
+1413 KDYKPTQGEYT

-1446 KIIEKYSSDMGK
+1446 KIVEKYGSDFGK
-1458 THALIV
+1458 PHDLII
-1464 GEQAEK
+1464 GEAAEK

-1495 PPEKPTYDE
+1495 PPEKPTYDD
-1504 LKGLGINA
+1504 LKELGIDA
-1512 KVDCTTTT
+1512 KVHCATTT
-1520 AHNGKS
+1520 AHTDAT
-1526 YTLIEDTYNVS
+1526 YALIGGTYEIS
-1537 DPERKGTAYTC
+1537 DPARKGTVYTC
-1548 ILTVNAKDYVAK
+1548 TLTVKAKDYVAK

-1569 HTLDDRDSKTIELT
+1569 HTLDDGDSKTIELT

-1590 AAETSVT
+1590 AAETRVT

-1619 ADVVYNDIPYGTNT
+1619 EDVVYNDIPYGTNT

-1702 FNGTPTRKGYKFLG
+1702 FNGTPTRKGYKFAG
-1716 WEPVVADTVTENVT
+1716 WEPEVSETVTENVT
-1730 YTAPVGRTLHRYL
+1730 YTAQWEKLYTVTYTD
-1743 HRRREGQGVQ
+1743 GVKGKAFKDQ
-1753 GSGLQRS
+1753 VYSDLEAGTATPKFDGKPTRKGYTFTGWSPKVTDTVTKDVTYVAQWKSTKNGKDNVPKTGDSEIVMVLGSVLLFSFCGAAAVSVYDRKRKHF

>member
-1 MVCAEFS
+1 M
-8 VCFWHCSWSSHFCP
+8 
-22 RLRWQRIR
+22 
-30 RGLTKPSPRPS
+30 
-41 QWTGTRRRPIPPAQ
+41 
-55 EQPKNENPPAPE
+55 
-67 EPKTFTV
+67 
-74 TYTDGVG
+74 
-81 GAVFDNEVHSNLPSG
+81 
-96 TATPAF
+96 
-102 SGSLAREGY
+102 
-111 TFAGWNPAVA
+111 
-121 ETVTADVTYAAKWE
+121 TADVTYVAQWE
-135 EGKTGPRRVTLPTI
+135 AGKTSARRVTLPTI
-149 PGPDVDLAAL
+149 PDPDPAPAAL
-159 DTGHKIDVRFTVLY
+159 NTGHKIDVTFTVLY
-173 VGDEFNIGY
+173 VGDEFRIGY

-189 TKFVCQYKT
+189 TKFVCQYSS

-218 ASRASVNSGY
+218 AGRATVNSGY
-228 QIVGWSKESNA
+228 TIVGWSKESNA

-254 NKGSTIYLVAK
+254 NKGTTIYLVAK

-292 WSTTDASIRYHS
+292 WSTTDAAIRYHS

-326 GADTI
+326 GSDTI
-331 YAGGALCSVS
+331 YTGGTLCSVS

-355 RTLYAVWEEAVP
+355 RTLYAVWEEDAPAKPTAPDNDTVKALLGENAVQIICTNAQIGHG
-367 SKPEWSDIRREMQKV
+367 SKTFGLIDGTFTVYQSNNRCEVVINSLSPYVNEFNAAVSVPAGTHITDNSMAGQNRTKINLVWSDGKWTAADAPAKY
-382 SVHVTCINPDVNHTE
+382 HVLCSLQPVEPTTPGEGDLENIE
-397 KTYSY
+397 KLVRIVCDRNIHDA
-402 KESNDDTIGSVQDS
+402 KEYGVI
-416 AGSYT
+416 AGSCEFGGIDMTGDVPT
-421 CTVTVHLGRYRLQ
+421 CPVTIRAAKYV
-434 YNQDFNREHE
+434 E
-444 FASSLTADVVLQYN
+444 AYN
-458 GTGWVIAS
+458 GTIGVEHTITGDTERLLILAWDANNNVWRPMTDTPVTFTVVCPPAKPG
-466 ALPLELKL
+466 AEDLAKLEAPVEVACTTKPETHAAARFSLIEGTYDIGDVSGNETDGYTCDIIITADEYVTKYNTDFGKHTL
-474 TCGSAPTP
+474 TG
-482 NPPGSDVLNSL
+482 
-493 KVLVKCDS
+493 
-501 KTYHFEKPY
+501 
-510 KMDDGDYRLEKVDDN
+510 DN
-525 TYTVIVL
+525 TKPLTL
-532 ADKYVEKYN
+532 KYVE
-541 AVYPGHTLFDNNT
+541 G
-554 KTIKLV
+554 
-560 YRYGAWTVVGSNG
+560 RWVVNDP
-573 VTFNVSCEQKYTVT
+573 VTF
-587 YTDGVDGEVIF
+587 
-598 ADQVSYKKPG
+598 
-608 EKTPKFRGTPTRTGY
+608 
-623 KFIGWEPAVV
+623 AV
-633 GTVTANATYTAQWVS
+633 
-648 ISDLDPAPE
+648 E
-657 LVSSL
+657 
-662 YMNFQCTNENA
+662 
-673 SHDHRSEMIA
+673 
-683 IGYGIGAGGVIVT
+683 
-696 DAAGNPVYNKDGNIT
+696 
-711 AVITFY
+711 
-717 QDSGFLNEYNKRT
+717 
-730 GVAHRYADYEPKTK
+730 
-744 SVDGVL
+744 
-750 IGEVFHMYK
+750 
-759 KDYPVVFDV
+759 
-768 VCGSLYTVT
+768 
-777 YKDGTNGTVFADDVH
+777 
-792 SNLNANAATPAFVGG
+792 
-807 TPTRPGYVFTG
+807 
-818 WNPAVA
+818 
-824 ATVTGNATYTAVWEK
+824 
-839 DANGNGKPDKD
+839 
-850 EEKYTVT
+850 
-857 YTDGVE
+857 
-863 NEEIFADETYSDL
+863 
-876 LSGTATPA
+876 
-884 FNGTPTRK
+884 
-892 GYAFTGWNPAVAAT
+892 
-906 VTGNATYAAVWE
+906 
-918 EAAPPKPDKPT
+918 
-929 PPTDEIGGATVA
+929 
-941 VKCITGHGDLSW
+941 
-953 KIDSSTFTVGEVTGD
+953 
-968 DTTGY
+968 
-973 TCTVTVQAEVYV
+973 
-985 NAFNSD
+985 
-991 KKANGVK
+991 
-998 HTLADDAE
+998 
-1006 KTFTMTYV
+1006 
-1014 NGAWTG
+1014 
-1020 PTNPAVTFEVKC
+1020 C
-1032 EEELVPVHLVIYR
+1032 EEELFPVHLVIYR

-1051 AYKDVALESQPK
+1051 AYKDIALEGQPK

-1083 FYGWYDDGA
+1083 FYGWYDDGLF
-1092 WNNYKANPA
+1092 NIYKSDPA

-1213 TDGVDGEAF
+1213 TDGVNGEAF

-1227 TAKYEDATPAFEGTP
+1227 TAKYEDATPAFVGIPARAGYKFLGWEPTVAETVTENATYVAQWEKLYTVTYTDGVDGKAFKDDVHSDLEKDTPTPAFSGDTP

-1291 CDNQNVKHGAKAYK
+1291 CDNQNVNHGEKKYK
-1305 VTLGEYT
+1305 PTLGEYT
-1312 ASNVMGTAAD
+1312 VSDVMGTAAD
-1322 GYTCTVTVR
+1322 GYTCTVTVK
-1331 AAKFIEKYSSDMS
+1331 AAKFIEKYSSDMG

-1398 RGVKIVCDNQNVKHG
+1398 RGVKIVCDNQNVNHW

-1432 ASEGYTCTITVKAA
+1432 ASEGYTCTVTVKAA

-1458 THALIV
+1458 THELIV

-1520 AHNGKS
+1520 AHNDKP

-1560 YNAEENVGP
+1560 YNAEEKVGP
-1569 HTLDDRDSKTIELT
+1569 HTLDDRDSKAIELT

-1619 ADVVYNDIPYGTNT
+1619 ADIVYKDIPYGTST

-1638 KDPTRK
+1638 KDPTRE
-1644 GYKFLG
+1644 GYKFVG
-1650 WEPVVADTVTEN
+1650 WEPEVAETVTKN
-1662 ATYVAQWEKLYT
+1662 VTYTAKWEKLYT

-1681 KGKAFEDQVFTDLES
+1681 KGKAFKDQVYSDLES
-1696 GTKTPE
+1696 GTDTPK
-1702 FNGTPTRKGYKFLG
+1702 FDGKPTRKGYTFTG
-1716 WEPVVADTVTENVT
+1716 WSPKVTDTVTKDVT
-1730 YTAPVGRTLHRYL
+1730 YVAQWKSVKNGKDNIPKTGDSEIVMVL
-1743 HRRREGQGVQ
+1743 
-1753 GSGLQRS
+1753 GSVLLFSFCGAAAVSVYDRKRKHF

>member
-41 QWTGTRRRPIPPAQ
+41 QWTRARRRPTPPAQ
-55 EQPKNENPPAPE
+55 EQPKDEDPPAPE

-74 TYTDGVG
+74 TYTDGAD
-81 GAVFDNEVHSNLPSG
+81 GAVFADKVYSNLSFG

-102 SGSLAREGY
+102 SGTPAREGY

-121 ETVTADVTYAAKWE
+121 ETVTANVTYVAQWE
-135 EGKTGPRRVTLPTI
+135 AGKTSARRVPLPTI
-149 PGPDVDLAAL
+149 PKPDPAPADLN
-159 DTGHKIDVRFTVLY
+159 TGHKIDVRFTVLY

-239 NPTTWSLNKSGTTAC
+239 NPTTWSLNKSGTTAY

-292 WSTTDASIRYHS
+292 WSTTDAAIRYHS

-315 GYVFKGWKAKD
+315 GYVFKGWKAND
-326 GADTI
+326 GSDTI
-331 YAGGALCSVS
+331 YTGGMTCAVS
-341 QQGND
+341 QYGND

-355 RTLYAVWEEAVP
+355 RTLYAVWEEA
-367 SKPEWSDIRREMQKV
+367 
-382 SVHVTCINPDVNHTE
+382 T
-397 KTYSY
+397 
-402 KESNDDTIGSVQDS
+402 
-416 AGSYT
+416 
-421 CTVTVHLGRYRLQ
+421 
-434 YNQDFNREHE
+434 
-444 FASSLTADVVLQYN
+444 
-458 GTGWVIAS
+458 
-466 ALPLELKL
+466 
-474 TCGSAPTP
+474 
-482 NPPGSDVLNSL
+482 
-493 KVLVKCDS
+493 
-501 KTYHFEKPY
+501 
-510 KMDDGDYRLEKVDDN
+510 
-525 TYTVIVL
+525 
-532 ADKYVEKYN
+532 
-541 AVYPGHTLFDNNT
+541 
-554 KTIKLV
+554 
-560 YRYGAWTVVGSNG
+560 
-573 VTFNVSCEQKYTVT
+573 
-587 YTDGVDGEVIF
+587 
-598 ADQVSYKKPG
+598 
-608 EKTPKFRGTPTRTGY
+608 
-623 KFIGWEPAVV
+623 
-633 GTVTANATYTAQWVS
+633 
-648 ISDLDPAPE
+648 
-657 LVSSL
+657 
-662 YMNFQCTNENA
+662 
-673 SHDHRSEMIA
+673 
-683 IGYGIGAGGVIVT
+683 
-696 DAAGNPVYNKDGNIT
+696 
-711 AVITFY
+711 
-717 QDSGFLNEYNKRT
+717 
-730 GVAHRYADYEPKTK
+730 
-744 SVDGVL
+744 
-750 IGEVFHMYK
+750 
-759 KDYPVVFDV
+759 
-768 VCGSLYTVT
+768 
-777 YKDGTNGTVFADDVH
+777 
-792 SNLNANAATPAFVGG
+792 
-807 TPTRPGYVFTG
+807 
-818 WNPAVA
+818 
-824 ATVTGNATYTAVWEK
+824 
-839 DANGNGKPDKD
+839 
-850 EEKYTVT
+850 
-857 YTDGVE
+857 
-863 NEEIFADETYSDL
+863 
-876 LSGTATPA
+876 
-884 FNGTPTRK
+884 
-892 GYAFTGWNPAVAAT
+892 
-906 VTGNATYAAVWE
+906 
-918 EAAPPKPDKPT
+918 PPKPDKPT
-929 PPTDEIGGATVA
+929 APGE
-941 VKCITGHGDLSW
+941 GDLSGL
-953 KIDSSTFTVGEVTGD
+953 IGNITVNCTNGKAAHELKAKGYTLISGSYTTNEVAGDAENGYTYTVTINSQKYVEQFDADTGATHD
-968 DTTGY
+968 PKDASATVTLKYTDNGWTVTSGTPVVFNVACVTEIVPPAKPGAEDLAKLEAPVEVVCTTKPETHAAAHFSLGDGTYNIGDVAGNETDGY
-973 TCTVTVQAEVYV
+973 TCDITVTADEYV
-985 NAFNSD
+985 ARYSTDF
-991 KKANGVK
+991 GK
-998 HTLADDAE
+998 HTLTGDNS
-1006 KTFTMTYV
+1006 KTLTLKYV
-1014 NGAWTG
+1014 EGRWVVND
-1020 PTNPAVTFEVKC
+1020 PVTFAVEC
-1032 EEELVPVHLVIYR
+1032 EEELFPVHLVIYR

-1051 AYKDVALESQPK
+1051 AYKDIPLESQPK
-1063 GHVIDLS
+1063 GHVIGLS
-1070 TIDIADYYTGNYE
+1070 TIDIADYYTGNYK

-1213 TDGVDGEAF
+1213 TDGVNGEAF

-1242 TRKGFVF
+1242 ARKGFVF
-1249 DGWNPEVAE
+1249 DGWTPEVAE
-1258 TVTEDVTYTAQWK
+1258 TVTDNATYTAQWK

-1291 CDNQNVKHGAKAYK
+1291 CDNQNVNHGEKKYK
-1305 VTLGEYT
+1305 PTLGEYT
-1312 ASNVMGTAAD
+1312 VSNVMGTAAD

-1331 AAKFIEKYSSDMS
+1331 AAKFIEKYSSDMG

-1398 RGVKIVCDNQNVKHG
+1398 RGVKIVCDNQNVNHW

-1458 THALIV
+1458 AHALIV
-1464 GEQAEK
+1464 GEQPEK
-1470 TVELKWDGEKWVA
+1470 TVELKWNGEKWVA

-1619 ADVVYNDIPYGTNT
+1619 EDVVYKDIPYGTST

-1644 GYKFLG
+1644 GYKFVG
-1650 WEPVVADTVTEN
+1650 WEPEVAETVTKN
-1662 ATYVAQWEKLYT
+1662 VTYTAKWEKLYT
-1674 VTYTDGA
+1674 VTYTDGV
-1681 KGKAFEDQVFTDLES
+1681 KGKAFKDQVYKDLES
-1696 GTKTPE
+1696 GTDTPK
-1702 FNGTPTRKGYKFLG
+1702 FDGKPTRKGYTFTG
-1716 WEPVVADTVTENVT
+1716 WSPKVTDTVTKDVT
-1730 YTAPVGRTLHRYL
+1730 YVAQWKSVKNGKDNIPKTGDSEIVMVL
-1743 HRRREGQGVQ
+1743 
-1753 GSGLQRS
+1753 GSVLLFSFCGAAAVSVYDRKRKHF

>member
-1 MVCAEFS
+1 MDRQMKGEYFMMKNHGLRRIFSLFLALFMVFTLLPTTALAED
-8 VCFWHCSWSSHFCP
+8 
-22 RLRWQRIR
+22 
-30 RGLTKPSPRPS
+30 T
-41 QWTGTRRRPIPPAQ
+41 TGADETQPKTVVVDEGEKKTDPPAQ
-55 EQPKNENPPAPE
+55 EQPKDEDPPEPE
-67 EPKTFTV
+67 DPKTFTV
-74 TYTDGVG
+74 TYTDGAD
-81 GAVFDNEVHSNLPSG
+81 GAVFPNQVYRDLSSG
-96 TATPAF
+96 TPTPAF
-102 SGSLAREGY
+102 SGTPAREGY
-111 TFAGWNPAVA
+111 TFAGWNPAVT
-121 ETVTADVTYAAKWE
+121 ETVTANVTYVAQWE
-135 EGKTGPRRVTLPTI
+135 AGKTSARRVTLPTI
-149 PGPDVDLAAL
+149 PGPDVDPAAL

-218 ASRASVNSGY
+218 AGRASVNSGY

-292 WSTTDASIRYHS
+292 WSTTDAAIRYHS

-326 GADTI
+326 GSDTI
-331 YAGGALCSVS
+331 YTGGTLCSVS

-355 RTLYAVWEEAVP
+355 RTLYAVWEEDAPAQPTPLDEAGVKALLGENAVQIICTNTQISHG
-367 SKPEWSDIRREMQKV
+367 SKTFGLIDGTFTVHQSNNRCEVVINSFSPYVNEFNAAVSVPAGTHITDNSMAGQNRTKINLVWSDGKWTAADAPAKY
-382 SVHVTCINPDVNHTE
+382 HVLCSSQPAEPTAPGEGDLENIE
-397 KTYSY
+397 KLVRIVCDRNIHDA
-402 KESNDDTIGSVQDS
+402 KEYGVI
-416 AGSYT
+416 AGSCEFGDIDMTGDVPT
-421 CTVTVHLGRYRLQ
+421 CPVTIQAAEYVK
-434 YNQDFNREHE
+434 
-444 FASSLTADVVLQYN
+444 AYN
-458 GTGWVIAS
+458 GTIGVEHTITGDTERLLILAWDANNNVWRPMTDTPVTFTVICPPAKPGAEDLAKLEAPVEVVCTTKPETHTAAPFS
-466 ALPLELKL
+466 LIEGTYDIGDVSGNETDGYTCDITVTAGNYVALYNTDFGKHTL
-474 TCGSAPTP
+474 TGD
-482 NPPGSDVLNSL
+482 N
-493 KVLVKCDS
+493 S
-501 KTYHFEKPY
+501 KT
-510 KMDDGDYRLEKVDDN
+510 L
-525 TYTVIVL
+525 TL
-532 ADKYVEKYN
+532 KYVE
-541 AVYPGHTLFDNNT
+541 G
-554 KTIKLV
+554 
-560 YRYGAWTVVGSNG
+560 RWVVNDP
-573 VTFNVSCEQKYTVT
+573 VTF
-587 YTDGVDGEVIF
+587 
-598 ADQVSYKKPG
+598 
-608 EKTPKFRGTPTRTGY
+608 
-623 KFIGWEPAVV
+623 
-633 GTVTANATYTAQWVS
+633 
-648 ISDLDPAPE
+648 
-657 LVSSL
+657 
-662 YMNFQCTNENA
+662 
-673 SHDHRSEMIA
+673 
-683 IGYGIGAGGVIVT
+683 
-696 DAAGNPVYNKDGNIT
+696 PV
-711 AVITFY
+711 
-717 QDSGFLNEYNKRT
+717 E
-730 GVAHRYADYEPKTK
+730 
-744 SVDGVL
+744 
-750 IGEVFHMYK
+750 
-759 KDYPVVFDV
+759 
-768 VCGSLYTVT
+768 
-777 YKDGTNGTVFADDVH
+777 
-792 SNLNANAATPAFVGG
+792 
-807 TPTRPGYVFTG
+807 
-818 WNPAVA
+818 
-824 ATVTGNATYTAVWEK
+824 
-839 DANGNGKPDKD
+839 
-850 EEKYTVT
+850 
-857 YTDGVE
+857 
-863 NEEIFADETYSDL
+863 
-876 LSGTATPA
+876 
-884 FNGTPTRK
+884 
-892 GYAFTGWNPAVAAT
+892 
-906 VTGNATYAAVWE
+906 
-918 EAAPPKPDKPT
+918 
-929 PPTDEIGGATVA
+929 
-941 VKCITGHGDLSW
+941 
-953 KIDSSTFTVGEVTGD
+953 
-968 DTTGY
+968 
-973 TCTVTVQAEVYV
+973 
-985 NAFNSD
+985 
-991 KKANGVK
+991 
-998 HTLADDAE
+998 
-1006 KTFTMTYV
+1006 
-1014 NGAWTG
+1014 
-1020 PTNPAVTFEVKC
+1020 C
-1032 EEELVPVHLVIYR
+1032 EEELFPVHLVIYR

-1051 AYKDVALESQPK
+1051 AYKDIPLESQPK

-1135 ALRDFQND
+1135 AWRDFQND

-1213 TDGVDGEAF
+1213 TDGVNGEAF

-1242 TRKGFVF
+1242 ARKGFVF
-1249 DGWNPEVAE
+1249 DGWTPEVAE
-1258 TVTEDVTYTAQWK
+1258 TVTDNATYTAQWK

-1312 ASNVMGTAAD
+1312 VSNVMGTAAD

-1398 RGVKIVCDNQNVKHG
+1398 RGVKIVCDNQNVNHW

-1458 THALIV
+1458 THALMV
-1464 GEQAEK
+1464 GEQPEK
-1470 TVELKWDGEKWVA
+1470 TVELKWNGEKWVA

-1520 AHNGKS
+1520 AHNDKS
-1526 YTLIEDTYNVS
+1526 YTLIEGTYEVS

-1619 ADVVYNDIPYGTNT
+1619 EDVVYKDIPYGTGT

-1638 KDPTRK
+1638 KDPTRE
-1644 GYKFLG
+1644 GYKFVG
-1650 WEPVVADTVTEN
+1650 WEPEVAETVTKDV
-1662 ATYVAQWEKLYT
+1662 TYTAKWEKLYT

-1681 KGKAFEDQVFTDLES
+1681 KGKAFKDQVYSDLEA
-1696 GTKTPE
+1696 GTDTPK
-1702 FNGTPTRKGYKFLG
+1702 FDGKPTRKGYTFTG
-1716 WEPVVADTVTENVT
+1716 WSPKVTDTVTKDVT
-1730 YTAPVGRTLHRYL
+1730 YVAQWKSVKNGKDNIPKTGDGEIVMVL
-1743 HRRREGQGVQ
+1743 
-1753 GSGLQRS
+1753 GSVLLFSFCGAAAVSVYDRKRKHF

>member
-1 MVCAEFS
+1 MVFTLLPTTALAED
-8 VCFWHCSWSSHFCP
+8 
-22 RLRWQRIR
+22 
-30 RGLTKPSPRPS
+30 T
-41 QWTGTRRRPIPPAQ
+41 TGADETQPKTVVVDEGEKKTDPPAQ

-111 TFAGWNPAVA
+111 TFVGWNPAVA

-292 WSTTDASIRYHS
+292 WSTTDAAIRYHS

-326 GADTI
+326 GSDTI
-331 YAGGALCSVS
+331 YTGGTLCSVS
-341 QQGND
+341 QYGND

-355 RTLYAVWEEAVP
+355 RTLYAVWEEA
-367 SKPEWSDIRREMQKV
+367 
-382 SVHVTCINPDVNHTE
+382 T
-397 KTYSY
+397 
-402 KESNDDTIGSVQDS
+402 
-416 AGSYT
+416 
-421 CTVTVHLGRYRLQ
+421 
-434 YNQDFNREHE
+434 
-444 FASSLTADVVLQYN
+444 
-458 GTGWVIAS
+458 
-466 ALPLELKL
+466 
-474 TCGSAPTP
+474 
-482 NPPGSDVLNSL
+482 
-493 KVLVKCDS
+493 
-501 KTYHFEKPY
+501 
-510 KMDDGDYRLEKVDDN
+510 
-525 TYTVIVL
+525 
-532 ADKYVEKYN
+532 
-541 AVYPGHTLFDNNT
+541 
-554 KTIKLV
+554 
-560 YRYGAWTVVGSNG
+560 
-573 VTFNVSCEQKYTVT
+573 
-587 YTDGVDGEVIF
+587 
-598 ADQVSYKKPG
+598 
-608 EKTPKFRGTPTRTGY
+608 
-623 KFIGWEPAVV
+623 
-633 GTVTANATYTAQWVS
+633 
-648 ISDLDPAPE
+648 
-657 LVSSL
+657 
-662 YMNFQCTNENA
+662 
-673 SHDHRSEMIA
+673 
-683 IGYGIGAGGVIVT
+683 
-696 DAAGNPVYNKDGNIT
+696 
-711 AVITFY
+711 
-717 QDSGFLNEYNKRT
+717 
-730 GVAHRYADYEPKTK
+730 
-744 SVDGVL
+744 
-750 IGEVFHMYK
+750 
-759 KDYPVVFDV
+759 
-768 VCGSLYTVT
+768 
-777 YKDGTNGTVFADDVH
+777 
-792 SNLNANAATPAFVGG
+792 
-807 TPTRPGYVFTG
+807 
-818 WNPAVA
+818 
-824 ATVTGNATYTAVWEK
+824 
-839 DANGNGKPDKD
+839 
-850 EEKYTVT
+850 
-857 YTDGVE
+857 
-863 NEEIFADETYSDL
+863 
-876 LSGTATPA
+876 
-884 FNGTPTRK
+884 
-892 GYAFTGWNPAVAAT
+892 
-906 VTGNATYAAVWE
+906 
-918 EAAPPKPDKPT
+918 PPKPDKPT
-929 PPTDEIGGATVA
+929 APGE
-941 VKCITGHGDLSW
+941 GDLSGL
-953 KIDSSTFTVGEVTGD
+953 IGNITVNCTNGKAAHELKAKGYTLISGSYTTNEVAGDAENGYTYTVTINSQKYVEQFDADTGATHD
-968 DTTGY
+968 PKDASATVTLKYTDNGWTVTSGTPVVFNVACVTEIVPPAKPGAEDLAKLEAPVEVACTTKPETHNAVHFSLRGGTYTIGDVAGNETDGY
-973 TCTVTVQAEVYV
+973 TCDITVTADKYV
-985 NAFNSD
+985 ARYNMD
-991 KKANGVK
+991 YGK
-998 HTLADDAE
+998 HTLTGDNT
-1006 KTFTMTYV
+1006 KTLTLKYV
-1014 NGAWTG
+1014 EGQW
-1020 PTNPAVTFEVKC
+1020 AVDTPITFPVEC
-1032 EEELVPVHLVIYR
+1032 EEELFPVHLVIYR
-1045 NGDTSK
+1045 NGNTTT

-1213 TDGVDGEAF
+1213 TDGVNGEAF

-1242 TRKGFVF
+1242 ARKGFVF
-1249 DGWNPEVAE
+1249 DGWTPEVAE
-1258 TVTEDVTYTAQWK
+1258 TVTDNATYTAQWK

-1312 ASNVMGTAAD
+1312 VSNVMGTAAD

-1398 RGVKIVCDNQNVKHG
+1398 RGVKIVCDNQNVNHW

-1619 ADVVYNDIPYGTNT
+1619 EDVVYNDIPYGTNT

-1650 WEPVVADTVTEN
+1650 WEPEVAE
-1662 ATYVAQWEKLYT
+1662 
-1674 VTYTDGA
+1674 
-1681 KGKAFEDQVFTDLES
+1681 
-1696 GTKTPE
+1696 
-1702 FNGTPTRKGYKFLG
+1702 
-1716 WEPVVADTVTENVT
+1716 TVTENVT
-1730 YTAPVGRTLHRYL
+1730 YTAKWEELYTVTYTD
-1743 HRRREGQGVQ
+1743 GVKGKAFKDQ
-1753 GSGLQRS
+1753 VYKDLEAGTATPKFDGKPTRKGYTFTGWSPKVTDTVTKDVTYVAQWKSVKNGKDNIPKTGDSEIVMVLGSVLLFSFCGAAAVSVYDRKRKHF

>member
-1 MVCAEFS
+1 MDRQMKGEYFKMKNHGLRRIFSLFLALFMVFTLLPTTALAED
-8 VCFWHCSWSSHFCP
+8 
-22 RLRWQRIR
+22 
-30 RGLTKPSPRPS
+30 T
-41 QWTGTRRRPIPPAQ
+41 TGADETQPKTVVVDEGEKKTDPPAQ

-81 GAVFDNEVHSNLPSG
+81 GAVFDNEVHSNLSSG
-96 TATPAF
+96 TPTPAF

-111 TFAGWNPAVA
+111 TFAGWNPAVTG
-121 ETVTADVTYAAKWE
+121 TVTADVTYAAKWE

-149 PGPDVDLAAL
+149 PGPDVAPAAL

-292 WSTTDASIRYHS
+292 WSTTDAAIRYHS

-315 GYVFKGWKAKD
+315 GYVFKGWKAND
-326 GADTI
+326 GSDTI
-331 YAGGALCSVS
+331 YTGGMTCAVS
-341 QQGND
+341 QYGND

-355 RTLYAVWEEAVP
+355 RTLYAVWEEA
-367 SKPEWSDIRREMQKV
+367 
-382 SVHVTCINPDVNHTE
+382 
-397 KTYSY
+397 
-402 KESNDDTIGSVQDS
+402 
-416 AGSYT
+416 
-421 CTVTVHLGRYRLQ
+421 
-434 YNQDFNREHE
+434 
-444 FASSLTADVVLQYN
+444 
-458 GTGWVIAS
+458 
-466 ALPLELKL
+466 
-474 TCGSAPTP
+474 
-482 NPPGSDVLNSL
+482 
-493 KVLVKCDS
+493 
-501 KTYHFEKPY
+501 
-510 KMDDGDYRLEKVDDN
+510 
-525 TYTVIVL
+525 
-532 ADKYVEKYN
+532 
-541 AVYPGHTLFDNNT
+541 
-554 KTIKLV
+554 
-560 YRYGAWTVVGSNG
+560 
-573 VTFNVSCEQKYTVT
+573 
-587 YTDGVDGEVIF
+587 
-598 ADQVSYKKPG
+598 
-608 EKTPKFRGTPTRTGY
+608 
-623 KFIGWEPAVV
+623 
-633 GTVTANATYTAQWVS
+633 
-648 ISDLDPAPE
+648 
-657 LVSSL
+657 
-662 YMNFQCTNENA
+662 
-673 SHDHRSEMIA
+673 
-683 IGYGIGAGGVIVT
+683 
-696 DAAGNPVYNKDGNIT
+696 
-711 AVITFY
+711 
-717 QDSGFLNEYNKRT
+717 
-730 GVAHRYADYEPKTK
+730 
-744 SVDGVL
+744 
-750 IGEVFHMYK
+750 
-759 KDYPVVFDV
+759 
-768 VCGSLYTVT
+768 
-777 YKDGTNGTVFADDVH
+777 
-792 SNLNANAATPAFVGG
+792 
-807 TPTRPGYVFTG
+807 
-818 WNPAVA
+818 
-824 ATVTGNATYTAVWEK
+824 
-839 DANGNGKPDKD
+839 
-850 EEKYTVT
+850 
-857 YTDGVE
+857 
-863 NEEIFADETYSDL
+863 
-876 LSGTATPA
+876 
-884 FNGTPTRK
+884 
-892 GYAFTGWNPAVAAT
+892 
-906 VTGNATYAAVWE
+906 
-918 EAAPPKPDKPT
+918 APPKPDKPT
-929 PPTDEIGGATVA
+929 APGE
-941 VKCITGHGDLSW
+941 GDLSGLIGNITVNCTNNAATHTL
-953 KIDSSTFTVGEVTGD
+953 KSKGYALIASSYTPSEVAGDAENGYTYTVTINSQKYVEQFDTDTGAAHDPKGVNATVTLKYTDNGWTVESGAPVVFDVACVTEIVPPARPGAEDLSNLKAPVDVTCTTKPETHAAVHFSLRGGTYTIGD
-968 DTTGY
+968 VAGNETDGY
-973 TCTVTVQAEVYV
+973 TCDITVTADKYV
-985 NAFNSD
+985 ARYNMD
-991 KKANGVK
+991 YGK
-998 HTLADDAE
+998 HTLTGDNT
-1006 KTFTMTYV
+1006 KTLTLKYV
-1014 NGAWTG
+1014 EGQW
-1020 PTNPAVTFEVKC
+1020 AVDTPITFPVEC
-1032 EEELVPVHLVIYR
+1032 EEELFPVHLVIYR

-1051 AYKDVALESQPK
+1051 AYKDIPLESQPK

-1143 HSKTEGRLYSTTAL
+1143 HSKTEGRLYSTTAP

-1213 TDGVDGEAF
+1213 TDGVNGEAF
-1222 ADQAY
+1222 ANQAY

-1242 TRKGFVF
+1242 ARKGFVF

-1258 TVTEDVTYTAQWK
+1258 TVTDNATYTAQWK

-1291 CDNQNVKHGAKAYK
+1291 CDNQNVNHGEKKYK
-1305 VTLGEYT
+1305 PTLGEYT
-1312 ASNVMGTAAD
+1312 VSDVMGTAAD
-1322 GYTCTVTVR
+1322 GYTCTVTVK
-1331 AAKFIEKYSSDMS
+1331 AAKFIEKYNSDMG

-1398 RGVKIVCDNQNVKHG
+1398 RGVRIVCDNQHVNHWA
-1413 GKDYKPTQGEYT
+1413 KDYKPTQGEYT

-1446 KIIEKYSSDMGK
+1446 KIVEKYGSDFGK
-1458 THALIV
+1458 PHDLII
-1464 GEQAEK
+1464 GEAAEK

-1526 YTLIEDTYNVS
+1526 YTLIEGTYNVS

-1590 AAETSVT
+1590 AAETSVA

-1619 ADVVYNDIPYGTNT
+1619 ADVVYKDIPYGTGT

-1638 KDPTRK
+1638 KDPTRE
-1644 GYKFLG
+1644 GYKFVG
-1650 WEPVVADTVTEN
+1650 WEPEVAETVTKDV
-1662 ATYVAQWEKLYT
+1662 TYTAKWEKLYT
-1674 VTYTDGA
+1674 VTYTDGV
-1681 KGKAFEDQVFTDLES
+1681 KGKAFKDQVYKDLES
-1696 GTKTPE
+1696 GTDTPK
-1702 FNGTPTRKGYKFLG
+1702 FDGKPTRKGYTFTG
-1716 WEPVVADTVTENVT
+1716 WSPKVTDTVTKDVT
-1730 YTAPVGRTLHRYL
+1730 YVAQWKSVKNGKDNIPKTGDSEIVMVL
-1743 HRRREGQGVQ
+1743 
-1753 GSGLQRS
+1753 GSVLLFSFCGAAAVSVYDRKRKHF

>member
-1 MVCAEFS
+1 M
-8 VCFWHCSWSSHFCP
+8 
-22 RLRWQRIR
+22 
-30 RGLTKPSPRPS
+30 
-41 QWTGTRRRPIPPAQ
+41 
-55 EQPKNENPPAPE
+55 
-67 EPKTFTV
+67 
-74 TYTDGVG
+74 
-81 GAVFDNEVHSNLPSG
+81 
-96 TATPAF
+96 
-102 SGSLAREGY
+102 
-111 TFAGWNPAVA
+111 
-121 ETVTADVTYAAKWE
+121 TADVTYAAKWE
-135 EGKTGPRRVTLPTI
+135 AGKTGPRRVTVPTI
-149 PGPDVDLAAL
+149 PGPDVDPAAL

-218 ASRASVNSGY
+218 AGRASVNSGY

-292 WSTTDASIRYHS
+292 WSTTDAAIRYHS

-315 GYVFKGWKAKD
+315 GYVFKGWKAND
-326 GADTI
+326 GSDTI
-331 YAGGALCSVS
+331 YTGGMTCAVS
-341 QQGND
+341 QYGND

-355 RTLYAVWEEAVP
+355 RTLYAVWEEA
-367 SKPEWSDIRREMQKV
+367 
-382 SVHVTCINPDVNHTE
+382 T
-397 KTYSY
+397 
-402 KESNDDTIGSVQDS
+402 
-416 AGSYT
+416 
-421 CTVTVHLGRYRLQ
+421 
-434 YNQDFNREHE
+434 
-444 FASSLTADVVLQYN
+444 
-458 GTGWVIAS
+458 
-466 ALPLELKL
+466 
-474 TCGSAPTP
+474 
-482 NPPGSDVLNSL
+482 
-493 KVLVKCDS
+493 
-501 KTYHFEKPY
+501 
-510 KMDDGDYRLEKVDDN
+510 
-525 TYTVIVL
+525 
-532 ADKYVEKYN
+532 
-541 AVYPGHTLFDNNT
+541 
-554 KTIKLV
+554 
-560 YRYGAWTVVGSNG
+560 
-573 VTFNVSCEQKYTVT
+573 
-587 YTDGVDGEVIF
+587 
-598 ADQVSYKKPG
+598 
-608 EKTPKFRGTPTRTGY
+608 
-623 KFIGWEPAVV
+623 
-633 GTVTANATYTAQWVS
+633 
-648 ISDLDPAPE
+648 
-657 LVSSL
+657 
-662 YMNFQCTNENA
+662 
-673 SHDHRSEMIA
+673 
-683 IGYGIGAGGVIVT
+683 
-696 DAAGNPVYNKDGNIT
+696 
-711 AVITFY
+711 
-717 QDSGFLNEYNKRT
+717 
-730 GVAHRYADYEPKTK
+730 
-744 SVDGVL
+744 
-750 IGEVFHMYK
+750 
-759 KDYPVVFDV
+759 
-768 VCGSLYTVT
+768 
-777 YKDGTNGTVFADDVH
+777 
-792 SNLNANAATPAFVGG
+792 
-807 TPTRPGYVFTG
+807 
-818 WNPAVA
+818 
-824 ATVTGNATYTAVWEK
+824 
-839 DANGNGKPDKD
+839 
-850 EEKYTVT
+850 
-857 YTDGVE
+857 
-863 NEEIFADETYSDL
+863 
-876 LSGTATPA
+876 
-884 FNGTPTRK
+884 
-892 GYAFTGWNPAVAAT
+892 
-906 VTGNATYAAVWE
+906 
-918 EAAPPKPDKPT
+918 PPKPDKPT
-929 PPTDEIGGATVA
+929 APGE
-941 VKCITGHGDLSW
+941 GDLSGL
-953 KIDSSTFTVGEVTGD
+953 IGNITVNCTNGKAAHELKAKGYTLISGSYTTNEVAGDAENGYTYTVTINSQKYVEQFDADTGAAHD
-968 DTTGY
+968 PKDASATVTLKYTDNGWTVTSGTPVVFNVACVTEIVPPAKPGAEDLAKLEAPVEVACTTKPETHNAARFPLIEGTYNIGDVSGNETDGY
-973 TCTVTVQAEVYV
+973 TCDIIITADEYVTKY
-985 NAFNSD
+985 NTDF
-991 KKANGVK
+991 GK
-998 HTLADDAE
+998 HTLPGDNSKTLTLKYVEGQWAVDA
-1006 KTFTMTYV
+1006 
-1014 NGAWTG
+1014 
-1020 PTNPAVTFEVKC
+1020 PVTFPVEC
-1032 EEELVPVHLVIYR
+1032 EEELFPVHLVIYR
-1045 NGDTSK
+1045 NGNTSK
-1051 AYKDVALESQPK
+1051 AYKDIALEGQPK

-1070 TIDIADYYTGNYE
+1070 TINIADYYTGNYE

-1143 HSKTEGRLYSTTAL
+1143 HSKTEGRLYSTTAP

-1213 TDGVDGEAF
+1213 TDGVNGEAF

-1227 TAKYEDATPAFEGTP
+1227 TAKYEDATPAFEGTPARAGYKFLGWEPTVAETVTENATYVAQWEKLYTVTYTDGVGGKAFKDDVHSDLEKDTPTPAFSGDTP

-1291 CDNQNVKHGAKAYK
+1291 CDNQNVNHGEKKYK
-1305 VTLGEYT
+1305 PTLGEYT
-1312 ASNVMGTAAD
+1312 VSNVMGTAAD

-1331 AAKFIEKYSSDMS
+1331 AAKFIEKYSSDMG

-1350 IAGEPA
+1350 IAGELA

-1398 RGVKIVCDNQNVKHG
+1398 RGVKIVCDNQNVNHW

-1470 TVELKWDGEKWVA
+1470 TVELKWNGEKWVA

-1520 AHNGKS
+1520 AHNDKS
-1526 YTLIEDTYNVS
+1526 YTLIEGTYDVS

-1619 ADVVYNDIPYGTNT
+1619 ADVVYKDIPYGTST

-1638 KDPTRK
+1638 KDPTRE
-1644 GYKFLG
+1644 GYKFVG
-1650 WEPVVADTVTEN
+1650 WEPEVAETVTKN
-1662 ATYVAQWEKLYT
+1662 VTYTAKWEKLYT
-1674 VTYTDGA
+1674 VTYTDGV
-1681 KGKAFEDQVFTDLES
+1681 KGKAFKDQVYKDLES
-1696 GTKTPE
+1696 GTDTPK
-1702 FNGTPTRKGYKFLG
+1702 FDGKPTRKGYTFTG
-1716 WEPVVADTVTENVT
+1716 WSPKVTDTVTKDVT
-1730 YTAPVGRTLHRYL
+1730 YVAQWKSVKNGKDNIPKTGDSEIVMVL
-1743 HRRREGQGVQ
+1743 
-1753 GSGLQRS
+1753 GSVLLFSFCGAAAVSVYDRKRKHF

>member
-1 MVCAEFS
+1 MKGEYFKMKNHGLRRIFSLFLALFMVFTLLPTTALAED
-8 VCFWHCSWSSHFCP
+8 
-22 RLRWQRIR
+22 
-30 RGLTKPSPRPS
+30 T
-41 QWTGTRRRPIPPAQ
+41 TGADETQPKAVVVDEGEKKTDPPAQ

-81 GAVFDNEVHSNLPSG
+81 GAVFADKVYSNLSSG
-96 TATPAF
+96 TPTPAF
-102 SGSLAREGY
+102 DGTLAREDY
-111 TFAGWNPAVA
+111 TFVGWNPAVA

-135 EGKTGPRRVTLPTI
+135 AGKTNARRVPLPTI
-149 PGPDVDLAAL
+149 PKPDPAPADLN
-159 DTGHKIDVRFTVLY
+159 TGHKIDVRFTVLY

-218 ASRASVNSGY
+218 AGRASVNSGY

-254 NKGSTIYLVAK
+254 NKGTTIYLVAK

-315 GYVFKGWKAKD
+315 GYVFKGWKAND
-326 GADTI
+326 GSDTI
-331 YAGGALCSVS
+331 YTGGMTCAVS
-341 QQGND
+341 QYGND

-355 RTLYAVWEEAVP
+355 RTLYAVWEEA
-367 SKPEWSDIRREMQKV
+367 
-382 SVHVTCINPDVNHTE
+382 T
-397 KTYSY
+397 
-402 KESNDDTIGSVQDS
+402 
-416 AGSYT
+416 
-421 CTVTVHLGRYRLQ
+421 
-434 YNQDFNREHE
+434 
-444 FASSLTADVVLQYN
+444 
-458 GTGWVIAS
+458 
-466 ALPLELKL
+466 
-474 TCGSAPTP
+474 
-482 NPPGSDVLNSL
+482 
-493 KVLVKCDS
+493 
-501 KTYHFEKPY
+501 
-510 KMDDGDYRLEKVDDN
+510 
-525 TYTVIVL
+525 
-532 ADKYVEKYN
+532 
-541 AVYPGHTLFDNNT
+541 
-554 KTIKLV
+554 
-560 YRYGAWTVVGSNG
+560 
-573 VTFNVSCEQKYTVT
+573 
-587 YTDGVDGEVIF
+587 
-598 ADQVSYKKPG
+598 
-608 EKTPKFRGTPTRTGY
+608 
-623 KFIGWEPAVV
+623 
-633 GTVTANATYTAQWVS
+633 
-648 ISDLDPAPE
+648 
-657 LVSSL
+657 
-662 YMNFQCTNENA
+662 
-673 SHDHRSEMIA
+673 
-683 IGYGIGAGGVIVT
+683 
-696 DAAGNPVYNKDGNIT
+696 
-711 AVITFY
+711 
-717 QDSGFLNEYNKRT
+717 
-730 GVAHRYADYEPKTK
+730 
-744 SVDGVL
+744 
-750 IGEVFHMYK
+750 
-759 KDYPVVFDV
+759 
-768 VCGSLYTVT
+768 
-777 YKDGTNGTVFADDVH
+777 
-792 SNLNANAATPAFVGG
+792 
-807 TPTRPGYVFTG
+807 
-818 WNPAVA
+818 
-824 ATVTGNATYTAVWEK
+824 
-839 DANGNGKPDKD
+839 
-850 EEKYTVT
+850 
-857 YTDGVE
+857 
-863 NEEIFADETYSDL
+863 
-876 LSGTATPA
+876 
-884 FNGTPTRK
+884 
-892 GYAFTGWNPAVAAT
+892 
-906 VTGNATYAAVWE
+906 
-918 EAAPPKPDKPT
+918 PPKPDKPT
-929 PPTDEIGGATVA
+929 APGE
-941 VKCITGHGDLSW
+941 GDLSGLIGNITVNCTNNAATHTL
-953 KIDSSTFTVGEVTGD
+953 KSKGYALIASSYTPSEVAGDAENGYTYTVTINSQKYVEQFDTDTGAAHDPKGVNATVTLKYTDNGWTVESGAPVVFDVACVTEIVPPARPGAEDLSNLKAPVDVTCTTKPETHAAVHFSLRGGTYTIGD
-968 DTTGY
+968 VAGNETDGY
-973 TCTVTVQAEVYV
+973 TCDITVTADKYV
-985 NAFNSD
+985 ARYNMD
-991 KKANGVK
+991 YGK
-998 HTLADDAE
+998 HTLTGDNT
-1006 KTFTMTYV
+1006 KTLTLKYV
-1014 NGAWTG
+1014 EGQW
-1020 PTNPAVTFEVKC
+1020 AVDTPITFPVEC
-1032 EEELVPVHLVIYR
+1032 EEELFPVHLVIYR

-1143 HSKTEGRLYSTTAL
+1143 HSKTEGRLYSTTAP

-1213 TDGVDGEAF
+1213 TDGVNGEAF

-1227 TAKYEDATPAFEGTP
+1227 TAKYEDATPAFEGTPARAGYKFLGWEPTVAETVTENVTYVAQWEKLYTVTYTDGVDGKAFKDDVHSDLEKDTPTPAFSGGTP

-1291 CDNQNVKHGAKAYK
+1291 CDNQNVNHGEKKYK
-1305 VTLGEYT
+1305 PTLGEYT
-1312 ASNVMGTAAD
+1312 VSNVMGTAAD

-1331 AAKFIEKYSSDMS
+1331 AAKFIEKYSSDMG

-1398 RGVKIVCDNQNVKHG
+1398 RGVKIVCDNQNVNHW

-1470 TVELKWDGEKWVA
+1470 TVELKWNGEKWVA

-1526 YTLIEDTYNVS
+1526 YTLIEGTYNVS

-1548 ILTVNAKDYVAK
+1548 ILTVKAKDYVAK

-1604 LTVTYTDGVKGEEVF
+1604 LTVTYTDGVKGEQVF
-1619 ADVVYNDIPYGTNT
+1619 EDVVYNDIPYGTNT

-1674 VTYTDGA
+1674 VTYTDGV
-1681 KGKAFEDQVFTDLES
+1681 KGKAFKDQVYSDLES
-1696 GTKTPE
+1696 GADTPK
-1702 FNGTPTRKGYKFLG
+1702 FDGKPTRKGYTFTG
-1716 WEPVVADTVTENVT
+1716 WSPKVTDTVTKDVT
-1730 YTAPVGRTLHRYL
+1730 YVAQWKSVKNGKDNIPKTGDSEIVMVL
-1743 HRRREGQGVQ
+1743 
-1753 GSGLQRS
+1753 GSVLLFSFCGAAAVSVYDRKRKHF

>member
-1 MVCAEFS
+1 MTA
-8 VCFWHCSWSSHFCP
+8 
-22 RLRWQRIR
+22 
-30 RGLTKPSPRPS
+30 
-41 QWTGTRRRPIPPAQ
+41 
-55 EQPKNENPPAPE
+55 N
-67 EPKTFTV
+67 V
-74 TYTDGVG
+74 TY
-81 GAVFDNEVHSNLPSG
+81 
-96 TATPAF
+96 
-102 SGSLAREGY
+102 
-111 TFAGWNPAVA
+111 VA
-121 ETVTADVTYAAKWE
+121 QWET
-135 EGKTGPRRVTLPTI
+135 GKTSARRVTLPTI
-149 PGPDVDLAAL
+149 PEPDIAPAAL
-159 DTGHKIDVRFTVLY
+159 NTGHKIDVTFTVLY

-304 FTVKNTIPTRE
+304 FTVKNTVPTRE
-315 GYVFKGWKAKD
+315 GYVFKGWKAND
-326 GADTI
+326 GSDTI
-331 YAGGALCSVS
+331 YTGGMTCAVS
-341 QQGND
+341 QYGND

-355 RTLYAVWEEAVP
+355 RTLYAVWEEA
-367 SKPEWSDIRREMQKV
+367 
-382 SVHVTCINPDVNHTE
+382 T
-397 KTYSY
+397 
-402 KESNDDTIGSVQDS
+402 
-416 AGSYT
+416 
-421 CTVTVHLGRYRLQ
+421 
-434 YNQDFNREHE
+434 
-444 FASSLTADVVLQYN
+444 
-458 GTGWVIAS
+458 
-466 ALPLELKL
+466 
-474 TCGSAPTP
+474 
-482 NPPGSDVLNSL
+482 
-493 KVLVKCDS
+493 
-501 KTYHFEKPY
+501 
-510 KMDDGDYRLEKVDDN
+510 
-525 TYTVIVL
+525 
-532 ADKYVEKYN
+532 
-541 AVYPGHTLFDNNT
+541 
-554 KTIKLV
+554 
-560 YRYGAWTVVGSNG
+560 
-573 VTFNVSCEQKYTVT
+573 
-587 YTDGVDGEVIF
+587 
-598 ADQVSYKKPG
+598 
-608 EKTPKFRGTPTRTGY
+608 
-623 KFIGWEPAVV
+623 
-633 GTVTANATYTAQWVS
+633 
-648 ISDLDPAPE
+648 
-657 LVSSL
+657 
-662 YMNFQCTNENA
+662 
-673 SHDHRSEMIA
+673 
-683 IGYGIGAGGVIVT
+683 
-696 DAAGNPVYNKDGNIT
+696 
-711 AVITFY
+711 
-717 QDSGFLNEYNKRT
+717 
-730 GVAHRYADYEPKTK
+730 
-744 SVDGVL
+744 
-750 IGEVFHMYK
+750 
-759 KDYPVVFDV
+759 
-768 VCGSLYTVT
+768 
-777 YKDGTNGTVFADDVH
+777 
-792 SNLNANAATPAFVGG
+792 
-807 TPTRPGYVFTG
+807 
-818 WNPAVA
+818 
-824 ATVTGNATYTAVWEK
+824 
-839 DANGNGKPDKD
+839 
-850 EEKYTVT
+850 
-857 YTDGVE
+857 
-863 NEEIFADETYSDL
+863 
-876 LSGTATPA
+876 
-884 FNGTPTRK
+884 
-892 GYAFTGWNPAVAAT
+892 
-906 VTGNATYAAVWE
+906 
-918 EAAPPKPDKPT
+918 PPKPDKPT
-929 PPTDEIGGATVA
+929 APGE
-941 VKCITGHGDLSW
+941 GDLSGL
-953 KIDSSTFTVGEVTGD
+953 IDNITVNCTNGKAAHELKTKGYTLISGSYTTSEVAGDAENGYTYTVTINSQKYVEQFDTDTGAAHD
-968 DTTGY
+968 PKGVNATVTLKYTDNGWTVESGAPVVFDVACVTEIVPPTKPGAEDLAKLEAPVEVACTTKPETHTAASFALIEGTYNIGDVSGNETDGY
-973 TCTVTVQAEVYV
+973 TCDIIITADEYVTKY
-985 NAFNSD
+985 NTDF
-991 KKANGVK
+991 GK
-998 HTLADDAE
+998 HTLTGDNS
-1006 KTFTMTYV
+1006 KTLTLKYV
-1014 NGAWTG
+1014 EGRWVVND
-1020 PTNPAVTFEVKC
+1020 PVTFPVEC
-1032 EEELVPVHLVIYR
+1032 EEELFPVHLVIYR

-1051 AYKDVALESQPK
+1051 AYKDIPLESQPK

-1070 TIDIADYYTGNYE
+1070 TIDIADYYTGNYK

-1182 EGQNG
+1182 EGQSG

-1198 NLYAVWEKNTYTVTY
+1198 NLYAVWEKNIYTVTY
-1213 TDGVDGEAF
+1213 TDGVNGEAF

-1227 TAKYEDATPAFEGTP
+1227 TAKYEDATPAFEGTPARAGYKFLGWEPTVAETVTENATYVAQWEKLYTVTYTDGVGGKAFKDDVHSDLEKDTPTPAFSGDTP

-1291 CDNQNVKHGAKAYK
+1291 CDNQNVNHGEKKYK
-1305 VTLGEYT
+1305 PTLGEYT
-1312 ASNVMGTAAD
+1312 VSDVMGTAAD

-1398 RGVKIVCDNQNVKHG
+1398 RGVRIVCDNQNVNHWA
-1413 GKDYKPTQGEYT
+1413 KDYKPTQGEYT

-1446 KIIEKYSSDMGK
+1446 KIVEKYGSDFGK
-1458 THALIV
+1458 PHDLII
-1464 GEQAEK
+1464 GEAAEK

-1537 DPERKGTAYTC
+1537 DPERKGTVYTC

-1619 ADVVYNDIPYGTNT
+1619 EDVVYKDIPYGTST

-1638 KDPTRK
+1638 KDPTRE
-1644 GYKFLG
+1644 GYKFVG
-1650 WEPVVADTVTEN
+1650 WEPEVAETVTKN
-1662 ATYVAQWEKLYT
+1662 VTYTAKWEKLYT
-1674 VTYTDGA
+1674 VTYTDGV
-1681 KGKAFEDQVFTDLES
+1681 KGKAFKDQVYSDLEA
-1696 GTKTPE
+1696 GTDTPK
-1702 FNGTPTRKGYKFLG
+1702 FDGKPTRKGYTFTG
-1716 WEPVVADTVTENVT
+1716 WSPKVTDTVTKDVT
-1730 YTAPVGRTLHRYL
+1730 YVAQWKSVKNGKDNIPKTGDSEIVMVL
-1743 HRRREGQGVQ
+1743 
-1753 GSGLQRS
+1753 GSVLLFSFCGAAAVSVYDRKRKHF

>member
-1 MVCAEFS
+1 MQTVCASGMDHQMKGEYFKMKNHGLRRIFS
-8 VCFWHCSWSSHFCP
+8 LFLALFMVFTLLP
-22 RLRWQRIR
+22 TTALAED
-30 RGLTKPSPRPS
+30 T
-41 QWTGTRRRPIPPAQ
+41 TGADETQPKTVVVDEGEKKTDPPAQ

-111 TFAGWNPAVA
+111 TFVGWNPAVA

-135 EGKTGPRRVTLPTI
+135 AGKTNARRVPLPTI
-149 PGPDVDLAAL
+149 PKPDPAPADLN
-159 DTGHKIDVRFTVLY
+159 TGHKIDVRFTVLY

-292 WSTTDASIRYHS
+292 WSTTDAAIRYHS
-304 FTVKNTIPTRE
+304 FTVKNTVPTRE

-326 GADTI
+326 GSDTI
-331 YAGGALCSVS
+331 YTGGTLCSVS

-355 RTLYAVWEEAVP
+355 RTLYAVWEEA
-367 SKPEWSDIRREMQKV
+367 
-382 SVHVTCINPDVNHTE
+382 T
-397 KTYSY
+397 
-402 KESNDDTIGSVQDS
+402 
-416 AGSYT
+416 
-421 CTVTVHLGRYRLQ
+421 
-434 YNQDFNREHE
+434 
-444 FASSLTADVVLQYN
+444 
-458 GTGWVIAS
+458 
-466 ALPLELKL
+466 
-474 TCGSAPTP
+474 
-482 NPPGSDVLNSL
+482 
-493 KVLVKCDS
+493 
-501 KTYHFEKPY
+501 
-510 KMDDGDYRLEKVDDN
+510 
-525 TYTVIVL
+525 
-532 ADKYVEKYN
+532 
-541 AVYPGHTLFDNNT
+541 
-554 KTIKLV
+554 
-560 YRYGAWTVVGSNG
+560 
-573 VTFNVSCEQKYTVT
+573 
-587 YTDGVDGEVIF
+587 
-598 ADQVSYKKPG
+598 
-608 EKTPKFRGTPTRTGY
+608 
-623 KFIGWEPAVV
+623 
-633 GTVTANATYTAQWVS
+633 
-648 ISDLDPAPE
+648 
-657 LVSSL
+657 
-662 YMNFQCTNENA
+662 
-673 SHDHRSEMIA
+673 
-683 IGYGIGAGGVIVT
+683 
-696 DAAGNPVYNKDGNIT
+696 
-711 AVITFY
+711 
-717 QDSGFLNEYNKRT
+717 
-730 GVAHRYADYEPKTK
+730 
-744 SVDGVL
+744 
-750 IGEVFHMYK
+750 
-759 KDYPVVFDV
+759 
-768 VCGSLYTVT
+768 
-777 YKDGTNGTVFADDVH
+777 
-792 SNLNANAATPAFVGG
+792 
-807 TPTRPGYVFTG
+807 
-818 WNPAVA
+818 
-824 ATVTGNATYTAVWEK
+824 
-839 DANGNGKPDKD
+839 
-850 EEKYTVT
+850 
-857 YTDGVE
+857 
-863 NEEIFADETYSDL
+863 
-876 LSGTATPA
+876 
-884 FNGTPTRK
+884 
-892 GYAFTGWNPAVAAT
+892 
-906 VTGNATYAAVWE
+906 
-918 EAAPPKPDKPT
+918 PPKPDKPT
-929 PPTDEIGGATVA
+929 APGE
-941 VKCITGHGDLSW
+941 GDLSGL
-953 KIDSSTFTVGEVTGD
+953 IGNITVNCTNGKAAHELKTKGYTLISGSYTTSEVAGD
-968 DTTGY
+968 AENGY
-973 TCTVTVQAEVYV
+973 TCTVTINSQKYVEQFDTDTGAAHDPKGV
-985 NAFNSD
+985 NATVTLKYTDNGWTVESGAPVVFNVACVTEIVPPARPGAEDLSNLKAPVDVTCTTKPETHAAVHFSLRGGTYTIGDVAGNETDGYTCDITVTAD
-991 KKANGVK
+991 KYVARYNMDYGK
-998 HTLADDAE
+998 HTLTGDNT
-1006 KTFTMTYV
+1006 KTLTLKYV
-1014 NGAWTG
+1014 EGQW
-1020 PTNPAVTFEVKC
+1020 AVDTPITFPVEC
-1032 EEELVPVHLVIYR
+1032 EEELFPVHLVIYR

-1070 TIDIADYYTGNYE
+1070 TIDITDYYTGNYE
-1083 FYGWYDDGA
+1083 FYGWYDDGLF
-1092 WNNYKANPA
+1092 NIYKSDPA

-1116 NLKCMVYDKY
+1116 NLKCMVYDY
-1126 QVVYFQSEE
+1126 VPVVYFQSEE
-1135 ALRDFQND
+1135 AWRDYQND

-1213 TDGVDGEAF
+1213 TDGVNGEAF
-1222 ADQAY
+1222 ADQVY
-1227 TAKYEDATPAFEGTP
+1227 TAKYEDATPAFEGTPARAGYKFLGWEPTVAETVTENATYVAQWEKLYTVTYTDGVGEKAFKDDVHSDLEKDTPTPAFSGGTP

-1279 IEGAIGRGVAVV
+1279 IENAIGRGVAVV
-1291 CDNQNVKHGAKAYK
+1291 CDNQNVNHGEKKYK
-1305 VTLGEYT
+1305 PTLGEYT
-1312 ASNVMGTAAD
+1312 VSNVMGTAAD

-1331 AAKFIEKYSSDMS
+1331 AAKFIEKYSSDMG

-1398 RGVKIVCDNQNVKHG
+1398 RGVKIVCDNQNVNHW

-1470 TVELKWDGEKWVA
+1470 AVELKWNGEKWVA

-1619 ADVVYNDIPYGTNT
+1619 EDVVYKDIPYGTST

-1644 GYKFLG
+1644 GYKFVG
-1650 WEPVVADTVTEN
+1650 WEPEVAETVTKN
-1662 ATYVAQWEKLYT
+1662 VTYTAKWEKLYT
-1674 VTYTDGA
+1674 VTYTDGV
-1681 KGKAFEDQVFTDLES
+1681 KGKAFKDQVYSDLEA
-1696 GTKTPE
+1696 GTATPK
-1702 FNGTPTRKGYKFLG
+1702 FDGKPTRKGYTFTG
-1716 WEPVVADTVTENVT
+1716 WSPKVTDTVTKDVT
-1730 YTAPVGRTLHRYL
+1730 YVAQWKSVKNGKDNIPKTGDSEIVMVLGSVLLFSFCGAAAVSVYGRKRKHF
-1743 HRRREGQGVQ
+1743 
-1753 GSGLQRS
+1753 

>member
-1 MVCAEFS
+1 MDRQMKGEYFKMKNHGLRRIFSLFLALFMVFTLLPTTALAED
-8 VCFWHCSWSSHFCP
+8 
-22 RLRWQRIR
+22 
-30 RGLTKPSPRPS
+30 T
-41 QWTGTRRRPIPPAQ
+41 TGADETQPKTVVVNGDEKKTDPPAQ

-74 TYTDGVG
+74 TYTDGAD
-81 GAVFDNEVHSNLPSG
+81 GAVFPNQVYRDLSSG
-96 TATPAF
+96 TPTPAF
-102 SGSLAREGY
+102 DGTLAREGY
-111 TFAGWNPAVA
+111 TFAGWNPTVA
-121 ETVTADVTYAAKWE
+121 GTVTADVTYAAKWE
-135 EGKTGPRRVTLPTI
+135 EGKTGPRRVTVPTI
-149 PGPDVDLAAL
+149 PGPDVDPAAL

-218 ASRASVNSGY
+218 AGRASVNSGY

-292 WSTTDASIRYHS
+292 WSTTDAAIRYHS

-315 GYVFKGWKAKD
+315 GYVFKGWKAND
-326 GADTI
+326 GSDTI
-331 YAGGALCSVS
+331 YTGGMTCAVS
-341 QQGND
+341 QYGND

-355 RTLYAVWEEAVP
+355 RTLYAVWEEDAPAQPTPLDEAGVKALLGENAVQIICTNAQIGHG
-367 SKPEWSDIRREMQKV
+367 SKTFGLIDGTFTVHQSNNRCEVVINGFSSYMSEFDAAVSVPAGTHITDNSMAGQNRTKINLVWSDGKWTAADAPAKY
-382 SVHVTCINPDVNHTE
+382 HVLCSLQPVEPTTPGEGDLENIE
-397 KTYSY
+397 KLVRIVCDRNIHDA
-402 KESNDDTIGSVQDS
+402 KEYGVI
-416 AGSYT
+416 AGSCEFGGIDMTGDVPT
-421 CTVTVHLGRYRLQ
+421 CPVTIRAAKYV
-434 YNQDFNREHE
+434 E
-444 FASSLTADVVLQYN
+444 AYN
-458 GTGWVIAS
+458 GTIGVEHTITGDTERPLLLAWDANNNVWRPMTDTPVTFTVICPPAKPGAEDLAKLEAPVEVACTTKPETHTAAS
-466 ALPLELKL
+466 FALIE
-474 TCGSAPTP
+474 G
-482 NPPGSDVLNSL
+482 
-493 KVLVKCDS
+493 
-501 KTYHFEKPY
+501 
-510 KMDDGDYRLEKVDDN
+510 
-525 TYTVIVL
+525 TYTVGDTFGNETDGYTCDIIIT
-532 ADKYVEKYN
+532 ADEYVTKYNTDFGKHTLTGDNTKPLTLKYVEGRWVVN
-541 AVYPGHTLFDNNT
+541 AP
-554 KTIKLV
+554 
-560 YRYGAWTVVGSNG
+560 
-573 VTFNVSCEQKYTVT
+573 VTF
-587 YTDGVDGEVIF
+587 
-598 ADQVSYKKPG
+598 
-608 EKTPKFRGTPTRTGY
+608 
-623 KFIGWEPAVV
+623 
-633 GTVTANATYTAQWVS
+633 
-648 ISDLDPAPE
+648 
-657 LVSSL
+657 
-662 YMNFQCTNENA
+662 
-673 SHDHRSEMIA
+673 
-683 IGYGIGAGGVIVT
+683 
-696 DAAGNPVYNKDGNIT
+696 PV
-711 AVITFY
+711 
-717 QDSGFLNEYNKRT
+717 E
-730 GVAHRYADYEPKTK
+730 
-744 SVDGVL
+744 
-750 IGEVFHMYK
+750 
-759 KDYPVVFDV
+759 
-768 VCGSLYTVT
+768 
-777 YKDGTNGTVFADDVH
+777 
-792 SNLNANAATPAFVGG
+792 
-807 TPTRPGYVFTG
+807 
-818 WNPAVA
+818 
-824 ATVTGNATYTAVWEK
+824 
-839 DANGNGKPDKD
+839 
-850 EEKYTVT
+850 
-857 YTDGVE
+857 
-863 NEEIFADETYSDL
+863 
-876 LSGTATPA
+876 
-884 FNGTPTRK
+884 
-892 GYAFTGWNPAVAAT
+892 
-906 VTGNATYAAVWE
+906 
-918 EAAPPKPDKPT
+918 
-929 PPTDEIGGATVA
+929 
-941 VKCITGHGDLSW
+941 
-953 KIDSSTFTVGEVTGD
+953 
-968 DTTGY
+968 
-973 TCTVTVQAEVYV
+973 
-985 NAFNSD
+985 
-991 KKANGVK
+991 
-998 HTLADDAE
+998 
-1006 KTFTMTYV
+1006 
-1014 NGAWTG
+1014 
-1020 PTNPAVTFEVKC
+1020 C
-1032 EEELVPVHLVIYR
+1032 EEELFPVHLVIYR

-1051 AYKDVALESQPK
+1051 AYKDIALESQPK

-1070 TIDIADYYTGNYE
+1070 TIDIADYYTGNYK

-1213 TDGVDGEAF
+1213 TDGVNGEAF

-1249 DGWNPEVAE
+1249 DGWIPEVAE
-1258 TVTEDVTYTAQWK
+1258 TVTDNATYTAQWK

-1291 CDNQNVKHGAKAYK
+1291 CDNQNVNHGEKKYK
-1305 VTLGEYT
+1305 PTLGEYT
-1312 ASNVMGTAAD
+1312 VSNVMGTAAD

-1398 RGVKIVCDNQNVKHG
+1398 RGVKIVCDNQNVNHW

-1458 THALIV
+1458 AHALIV

-1470 TVELKWDGEKWVA
+1470 TVELKWNGEKWVA

-1520 AHNGKS
+1520 AHNDKS

-1619 ADVVYNDIPYGTNT
+1619 ADVVYKDIPYGTGT

-1638 KDPTRK
+1638 KDPTRE
-1644 GYKFLG
+1644 GYKFVG
-1650 WEPVVADTVTEN
+1650 WEPEVAETVTKN
-1662 ATYVAQWEKLYT
+1662 VTYTAKWEKLYT
-1674 VTYTDGA
+1674 VTYTDGV
-1681 KGKAFEDQVFTDLES
+1681 KGKAFKDQVYKDLES
-1696 GTKTPE
+1696 GTDTPK
-1702 FNGTPTRKGYKFLG
+1702 FDGKPTRKGYTFTG
-1716 WEPVVADTVTENVT
+1716 WSPKVTDTVTKDVT
-1730 YTAPVGRTLHRYL
+1730 YVAQWKSVKNGKDNIPKTGDSEIVMVL
-1743 HRRREGQGVQ
+1743 
-1753 GSGLQRS
+1753 GSVLLFSFCGAAAVSVYDRKRKHF

>member
-1 MVCAEFS
+1 MQTVCASGMDRQMKGEYFKMKNHGLRRIFS
-8 VCFWHCSWSSHFCP
+8 LFLALFMVFTLLP
-22 RLRWQRIR
+22 TTALAED
-30 RGLTKPSPRPS
+30 T
-41 QWTGTRRRPIPPAQ
+41 TGADETQPKTVVVNEGEKKTDPPAQ

-74 TYTDGVG
+74 TYTDGAD
-81 GAVFDNEVHSNLPSG
+81 GAVFPNQVSNLPAG

-102 SGSLAREGY
+102 SGTLARDGY

-121 ETVTADVTYAAKWE
+121 ETVTANVTYVAQWE
-135 EGKTGPRRVTLPTI
+135 AGKTNPRRVTVPPI
-149 PGPDVDLAAL
+149 PDPGVAPAAL
-159 DTGHKIDVRFTVLY
+159 NTGHKIDVRFTVLY

-189 TKFVCQYKT
+189 TQFVCQYKT
-198 NHSDTAYN
+198 NHSDTAST

-218 ASRASVNSGY
+218 AGRASVNSGY

-254 NKGSTIYLVAK
+254 NKGTTIYLVAK

-292 WSTTDASIRYHS
+292 WSTTDAAIRYHS

-315 GYVFKGWKAKD
+315 GYVFKGWKAND
-326 GADTI
+326 GSDTI
-331 YAGGALCSVS
+331 YTGGTLCSVS
-341 QQGND
+341 QYGND

-355 RTLYAVWEEAVP
+355 RTLYAVWEEDAPAQPTPLDEAGVKALLGENAVQIICTNTQISHG
-367 SKPEWSDIRREMQKV
+367 SKTFGLIDGTFTVHQSNNRCEVVINSFSPYVNEFNAAVSVPAGTHITDNSMAGQNRTKINLVWSDGKWTAADAPAKY
-382 SVHVTCINPDVNHTE
+382 HVLCSSQPVEPTTPGEGDLENIE
-397 KTYSY
+397 KLVRIVCDRNIHDA
-402 KESNDDTIGSVQDS
+402 KEYGVI
-416 AGSYT
+416 AGSCEFGGIDMTGDVPT
-421 CTVTVHLGRYRLQ
+421 CPVTIRAAKYV
-434 YNQDFNREHE
+434 E
-444 FASSLTADVVLQYN
+444 AYN
-458 GTGWVIAS
+458 GTIGVEHTITGDTERPLLLAWDANNNVWRPMTDTPVTFTVICPPAKPGAEDLAKLEAPVEVACTTKPETHTAAS
-466 ALPLELKL
+466 FALIEGTYNIGDVSGNETDGYTCDIIITADEYVTKYNTDFGKHTL
-474 TCGSAPTP
+474 TG
-482 NPPGSDVLNSL
+482 
-493 KVLVKCDS
+493 
-501 KTYHFEKPY
+501 
-510 KMDDGDYRLEKVDDN
+510 DN
-525 TYTVIVL
+525 TKPLTL
-532 ADKYVEKYN
+532 KYVE
-541 AVYPGHTLFDNNT
+541 G
-554 KTIKLV
+554 
-560 YRYGAWTVVGSNG
+560 RWVVNDP
-573 VTFNVSCEQKYTVT
+573 VTF
-587 YTDGVDGEVIF
+587 
-598 ADQVSYKKPG
+598 
-608 EKTPKFRGTPTRTGY
+608 
-623 KFIGWEPAVV
+623 
-633 GTVTANATYTAQWVS
+633 
-648 ISDLDPAPE
+648 
-657 LVSSL
+657 
-662 YMNFQCTNENA
+662 
-673 SHDHRSEMIA
+673 
-683 IGYGIGAGGVIVT
+683 
-696 DAAGNPVYNKDGNIT
+696 PVECK
-711 AVITFY
+711 
-717 QDSGFLNEYNKRT
+717 
-730 GVAHRYADYEPKTK
+730 
-744 SVDGVL
+744 
-750 IGEVFHMYK
+750 
-759 KDYPVVFDV
+759 
-768 VCGSLYTVT
+768 
-777 YKDGTNGTVFADDVH
+777 
-792 SNLNANAATPAFVGG
+792 
-807 TPTRPGYVFTG
+807 
-818 WNPAVA
+818 
-824 ATVTGNATYTAVWEK
+824 
-839 DANGNGKPDKD
+839 
-850 EEKYTVT
+850 
-857 YTDGVE
+857 
-863 NEEIFADETYSDL
+863 
-876 LSGTATPA
+876 
-884 FNGTPTRK
+884 
-892 GYAFTGWNPAVAAT
+892 
-906 VTGNATYAAVWE
+906 
-918 EAAPPKPDKPT
+918 
-929 PPTDEIGGATVA
+929 
-941 VKCITGHGDLSW
+941 
-953 KIDSSTFTVGEVTGD
+953 
-968 DTTGY
+968 
-973 TCTVTVQAEVYV
+973 
-985 NAFNSD
+985 
-991 KKANGVK
+991 
-998 HTLADDAE
+998 
-1006 KTFTMTYV
+1006 
-1014 NGAWTG
+1014 
-1020 PTNPAVTFEVKC
+1020 
-1032 EEELVPVHLVIYR
+1032 EELFPVHLVIYR

-1051 AYKDVALESQPK
+1051 AYKDIALESQPK
-1063 GHVIDLS
+1063 GHVIVLS

-1092 WNNYKANPA
+1092 WNDYKANPA

-1143 HSKTEGRLYSTTAL
+1143 HSKTEGRLYSTTAP

-1213 TDGVDGEAF
+1213 TDGVNGEAF

-1227 TAKYEDATPAFEGTP
+1227 TAKYEDATPAFEGTPARAGYKFLGWEPTVAETVTENATYVAQWEKLYTVTYTDGVGGKAFKDDVHSDLEKDTPTPAFSGGTP

-1312 ASNVMGTAAD
+1312 VSDVMGTAAD

-1398 RGVKIVCDNQNVKHG
+1398 RGVKIVCDNQNVNHW

-1619 ADVVYNDIPYGTNT
+1619 EDVVYKDIPYGTST

-1638 KDPTRK
+1638 KDPTRE
-1644 GYKFLG
+1644 GYKFVG
-1650 WEPVVADTVTEN
+1650 WEPEVAETVTKDV
-1662 ATYVAQWEKLYT
+1662 TYTAKWEKLYT
-1674 VTYTDGA
+1674 VTYTDGV
-1681 KGKAFEDQVFTDLES
+1681 KGKAFKDQVYSDLEA
-1696 GTKTPE
+1696 GTDTPK
-1702 FNGTPTRKGYKFLG
+1702 FDGKPTRKGYTFTG
-1716 WEPVVADTVTENVT
+1716 WSPKVTDTVTKDVT
-1730 YTAPVGRTLHRYL
+1730 YVAQWKSVKNGKDNIPKTGDSEIVMVL
-1743 HRRREGQGVQ
+1743 
-1753 GSGLQRS
+1753 GSVLLFSFCGAAAVSVYDRKRKHF

>member
-1 MVCAEFS
+1 MDRQMKGEYFKMKNHGLRRIFSLLLALFMVFTLLPTTAFAED
-8 VCFWHCSWSSHFCP
+8 
-22 RLRWQRIR
+22 
-30 RGLTKPSPRPS
+30 T
-41 QWTGTRRRPIPPAQ
+41 TGADEAQPKTVVVDEGEKKTDPPAQ

-74 TYTDGVG
+74 TYTDGAN
-81 GAVFDNEVHSNLPSG
+81 GAVFPNQVSNLPAG

-102 SGSLAREGY
+102 SGTLARDGY

-121 ETVTADVTYAAKWE
+121 ETVTANVTYVAQWE
-135 EGKTGPRRVTLPTI
+135 AGKTSARRVPLPTI
-149 PGPDVDLAAL
+149 PKPDPAPADLN
-159 DTGHKIDVRFTVLY
+159 TGHKIDVRFTVLY

-292 WSTTDASIRYHS
+292 WSTTDAAIRYHS

-315 GYVFKGWKAKD
+315 GYVFKGWKAND
-326 GADTI
+326 GSDTI
-331 YAGGALCSVS
+331 YTGGMTCAVS
-341 QQGND
+341 QYGND

-355 RTLYAVWEEAVP
+355 RTLYAVWEEA
-367 SKPEWSDIRREMQKV
+367 
-382 SVHVTCINPDVNHTE
+382 T
-397 KTYSY
+397 
-402 KESNDDTIGSVQDS
+402 
-416 AGSYT
+416 
-421 CTVTVHLGRYRLQ
+421 
-434 YNQDFNREHE
+434 
-444 FASSLTADVVLQYN
+444 
-458 GTGWVIAS
+458 
-466 ALPLELKL
+466 
-474 TCGSAPTP
+474 
-482 NPPGSDVLNSL
+482 
-493 KVLVKCDS
+493 
-501 KTYHFEKPY
+501 
-510 KMDDGDYRLEKVDDN
+510 
-525 TYTVIVL
+525 
-532 ADKYVEKYN
+532 
-541 AVYPGHTLFDNNT
+541 
-554 KTIKLV
+554 
-560 YRYGAWTVVGSNG
+560 
-573 VTFNVSCEQKYTVT
+573 
-587 YTDGVDGEVIF
+587 
-598 ADQVSYKKPG
+598 
-608 EKTPKFRGTPTRTGY
+608 
-623 KFIGWEPAVV
+623 
-633 GTVTANATYTAQWVS
+633 
-648 ISDLDPAPE
+648 
-657 LVSSL
+657 
-662 YMNFQCTNENA
+662 
-673 SHDHRSEMIA
+673 
-683 IGYGIGAGGVIVT
+683 
-696 DAAGNPVYNKDGNIT
+696 
-711 AVITFY
+711 
-717 QDSGFLNEYNKRT
+717 
-730 GVAHRYADYEPKTK
+730 
-744 SVDGVL
+744 
-750 IGEVFHMYK
+750 
-759 KDYPVVFDV
+759 
-768 VCGSLYTVT
+768 
-777 YKDGTNGTVFADDVH
+777 
-792 SNLNANAATPAFVGG
+792 
-807 TPTRPGYVFTG
+807 
-818 WNPAVA
+818 
-824 ATVTGNATYTAVWEK
+824 
-839 DANGNGKPDKD
+839 
-850 EEKYTVT
+850 
-857 YTDGVE
+857 
-863 NEEIFADETYSDL
+863 
-876 LSGTATPA
+876 
-884 FNGTPTRK
+884 
-892 GYAFTGWNPAVAAT
+892 
-906 VTGNATYAAVWE
+906 
-918 EAAPPKPDKPT
+918 PPKPDKPT
-929 PPTDEIGGATVA
+929 APGE
-941 VKCITGHGDLSW
+941 GDLSGL
-953 KIDSSTFTVGEVTGD
+953 IGNITVNCTNGKAAHELKAKGYTLISGSYTTNEVAGD
-968 DTTGY
+968 AENGY
-973 TCTVTVQAEVYV
+973 TCTVTINSQKYVEQFDTNTRTVHDPKGV
-985 NAFNSD
+985 NATVTLKYTDNGWTVESGAPVVFDVACVTEIVPPARPGAEDLSNLKAPVDVTCTTKPETHAAVHFSLRGGTYTIGDVAGNETDGYTCDITVTAD
-991 KKANGVK
+991 KYVARYNMDYGK
-998 HTLADDAE
+998 HTLTGDNT
-1006 KTFTMTYV
+1006 KTLTLKYV
-1014 NGAWTG
+1014 EGQW
-1020 PTNPAVTFEVKC
+1020 AVDTPITFPVEC
-1032 EEELVPVHLVIYR
+1032 EEELFPVHLVIYR
-1045 NGDTSK
+1045 NGNTTT
-1051 AYKDVALESQPK
+1051 AYKDIALESQPK

-1070 TIDIADYYTGNYE
+1070 TIDIADYYTGNYK

-1213 TDGVDGEAF
+1213 TDGVNGEAF

-1227 TAKYEDATPAFEGTP
+1227 TAKYEDATPAFEGTPTRAGYKFLGWEPTVAETVTENATYVAQWEKLYTVTYTDGVGGKAFKDDVHSDLEKDTPTPAFSGGTP

-1312 ASNVMGTAAD
+1312 VSNVMGTAAD

-1398 RGVKIVCDNQNVKHG
+1398 RGVKIVCDNQNVNHW

-1464 GEQAEK
+1464 GEQPEK
-1470 TVELKWDGEKWVA
+1470 TVELKWNGEKWVA

-1526 YTLIEDTYNVS
+1526 YTLIEGTYNVS

-1619 ADVVYNDIPYGTNT
+1619 EDVVYNDIPYGTNT

-1650 WEPVVADTVTEN
+1650 WEPEVAE
-1662 ATYVAQWEKLYT
+1662 
-1674 VTYTDGA
+1674 
-1681 KGKAFEDQVFTDLES
+1681 
-1696 GTKTPE
+1696 
-1702 FNGTPTRKGYKFLG
+1702 
-1716 WEPVVADTVTENVT
+1716 TVTENVT
-1730 YTAPVGRTLHRYL
+1730 YTAKWEELYTVTYTD
-1743 HRRREGQGVQ
+1743 GVKGKAFKDQ
-1753 GSGLQRS
+1753 VYSDLEAGTATPKFDGKPTRKGYTFTGWSPKVTDTVTKDVTYVAQWKSVKNGKDNIPKTGDSDIVMVLGSVLLFSFCGAAAVSVYDRKRKHF

>member
-1 MVCAEFS
+1 MDRQMKGEYFKMKNHGLRRIFSLFLALFMVFTLLPTTALAEDTTEADETQPKT
-8 VCFWHCSWSSHFCP
+8 VVVNE
-22 RLRWQRIR
+22 
-30 RGLTKPSPRPS
+30 GEKKTD
-41 QWTGTRRRPIPPAQ
+41 PPAQ

-74 TYTDGVG
+74 TYTDGAD
-81 GAVFDNEVHSNLPSG
+81 GAVFPNQVYRDLSSG

-102 SGSLAREGY
+102 SGTPAREGY

-121 ETVTADVTYAAKWE
+121 ETVTANVTYVAKWE
-135 EGKTGPRRVTLPTI
+135 EGKTGPRRVTVPTI
-149 PGPDVDLAAL
+149 PGPDVDPAAL

-218 ASRASVNSGY
+218 AGRASVNSGY

-254 NKGSTIYLVAK
+254 NKGTTIYLVAK

-292 WSTTDASIRYHS
+292 WSTTDAAIRYHS

-315 GYVFKGWKAKD
+315 GYVFKGWKAND
-326 GADTI
+326 GSDTI
-331 YAGGALCSVS
+331 YTGGMTCAVS
-341 QQGND
+341 QYGND

-355 RTLYAVWEEAVP
+355 RTLYAVWEEA
-367 SKPEWSDIRREMQKV
+367 
-382 SVHVTCINPDVNHTE
+382 
-397 KTYSY
+397 
-402 KESNDDTIGSVQDS
+402 
-416 AGSYT
+416 
-421 CTVTVHLGRYRLQ
+421 
-434 YNQDFNREHE
+434 
-444 FASSLTADVVLQYN
+444 
-458 GTGWVIAS
+458 
-466 ALPLELKL
+466 
-474 TCGSAPTP
+474 
-482 NPPGSDVLNSL
+482 
-493 KVLVKCDS
+493 
-501 KTYHFEKPY
+501 
-510 KMDDGDYRLEKVDDN
+510 
-525 TYTVIVL
+525 
-532 ADKYVEKYN
+532 
-541 AVYPGHTLFDNNT
+541 
-554 KTIKLV
+554 
-560 YRYGAWTVVGSNG
+560 
-573 VTFNVSCEQKYTVT
+573 
-587 YTDGVDGEVIF
+587 
-598 ADQVSYKKPG
+598 
-608 EKTPKFRGTPTRTGY
+608 
-623 KFIGWEPAVV
+623 
-633 GTVTANATYTAQWVS
+633 
-648 ISDLDPAPE
+648 
-657 LVSSL
+657 
-662 YMNFQCTNENA
+662 
-673 SHDHRSEMIA
+673 
-683 IGYGIGAGGVIVT
+683 
-696 DAAGNPVYNKDGNIT
+696 
-711 AVITFY
+711 
-717 QDSGFLNEYNKRT
+717 
-730 GVAHRYADYEPKTK
+730 
-744 SVDGVL
+744 
-750 IGEVFHMYK
+750 
-759 KDYPVVFDV
+759 
-768 VCGSLYTVT
+768 
-777 YKDGTNGTVFADDVH
+777 
-792 SNLNANAATPAFVGG
+792 
-807 TPTRPGYVFTG
+807 
-818 WNPAVA
+818 
-824 ATVTGNATYTAVWEK
+824 
-839 DANGNGKPDKD
+839 
-850 EEKYTVT
+850 
-857 YTDGVE
+857 
-863 NEEIFADETYSDL
+863 
-876 LSGTATPA
+876 
-884 FNGTPTRK
+884 
-892 GYAFTGWNPAVAAT
+892 
-906 VTGNATYAAVWE
+906 
-918 EAAPPKPDKPT
+918 APPKPDKPT
-929 PPTDEIGGATVA
+929 APGE
-941 VKCITGHGDLSW
+941 GDLSGL
-953 KIDSSTFTVGEVTGD
+953 IGNITVNCTNEAATHELKTKGYTLISGSYTTSEVAGDAENGYTYTVTINSQKYVEQFDTDTGAAHD
-968 DTTGY
+968 PKGVNATVTLKYTDNGWTVESGAPVVFDVACVTEIVPPARPGAEDLSNLKAPVDVTCTTKPETHAAVHFSLRGGTYTIGDVAGNETDGY
-973 TCTVTVQAEVYV
+973 TCDITVTADKYV
-985 NAFNSD
+985 ARYNMD
-991 KKANGVK
+991 YGK
-998 HTLADDAE
+998 HTLTGDNT
-1006 KTFTMTYV
+1006 KTLTLKYV
-1014 NGAWTG
+1014 EGQW
-1020 PTNPAVTFEVKC
+1020 AVDTPITFPVEC
-1032 EEELVPVHLVIYR
+1032 EEELFPVHLVIYR

-1051 AYKDVALESQPK
+1051 AYKDIALESQPK

-1213 TDGVDGEAF
+1213 TDGVNGEAF

-1242 TRKGFVF
+1242 TRADYKFLGWEPTVAETVTENATYVAQWEKLYTVTYTDGVGEKAFEDDVHSDLEKDTPTPAFSGDTPTRKGFVF
-1249 DGWNPEVAE
+1249 DGWTPEVAE

-1279 IEGAIGRGVAVV
+1279 IENAIGRGVAVV
-1291 CDNQNVKHGAKAYK
+1291 CDNQNVNHGEKKYK
-1305 VTLGEYT
+1305 PTLGEYT
-1312 ASNVMGTAAD
+1312 VSAVMGTAAD
-1322 GYTCTVTVR
+1322 GYTCTITVK
-1331 AAKFIEKYSSDMS
+1331 AAKFIDKYNSDMD

-1398 RGVKIVCDNQNVKHG
+1398 RGVKIVCDNQNVNHW

-1446 KIIEKYSSDMGK
+1446 KIVEKYGSDFGK
-1458 THALIV
+1458 PHDLII
-1464 GEQAEK
+1464 GEAAEK

-1495 PPEKPTYDE
+1495 PPEKPTYDD
-1504 LKGLGINA
+1504 LKELGIDA
-1512 KVDCTTTT
+1512 KVHCATTTVHT
-1520 AHNGKS
+1520 DAT
-1526 YTLIEDTYNVS
+1526 YALIESTYEIS
-1537 DPERKGTAYTC
+1537 DPARKGTVYTC
-1548 ILTVNAKDYVAK
+1548 TLTVKAKDYVAK

-1569 HTLDDRDSKTIELT
+1569 HTLDDRDSKAIELT

-1619 ADVVYNDIPYGTNT
+1619 ADVVYKDIPYGTST

-1638 KDPTRK
+1638 KDPTRE
-1644 GYKFLG
+1644 GYKFVG
-1650 WEPVVADTVTEN
+1650 WEPEVAE
-1662 ATYVAQWEKLYT
+1662 
-1674 VTYTDGA
+1674 
-1681 KGKAFEDQVFTDLES
+1681 
-1696 GTKTPE
+1696 
-1702 FNGTPTRKGYKFLG
+1702 
-1716 WEPVVADTVTENVT
+1716 TVTENVT
-1730 YTAPVGRTLHRYL
+1730 YTAKWEELYTVTYTD
-1743 HRRREGQGVQ
+1743 GVKGKAFKDQ
-1753 GSGLQRS
+1753 VYSDLEAGTATPKFDGKPTRKGYTFTGWSPKVTDTVTKDVTYVAQWKSMKNGKDNIPKTGDSDIVMVLGSVLLFSFCGAAAVSVYDRKRKHF

>member
-1 MVCAEFS
+1 MQTVCASGMDRQMKGEYFKMKNHGLRRIFS
-8 VCFWHCSWSSHFCP
+8 LFLALFMVFTLLP
-22 RLRWQRIR
+22 TTALAED
-30 RGLTKPSPRPS
+30 T
-41 QWTGTRRRPIPPAQ
+41 TGADETQPKTVVVNEGEKKTDPPAQ

-74 TYTDGVG
+74 TYIDGAD
-81 GAVFDNEVHSNLPSG
+81 GAVFPNQVYRDLSSG
-96 TATPAF
+96 TPTPAF
-102 SGSLAREGY
+102 SGTPAREGY

-121 ETVTADVTYAAKWE
+121 ETVTANVTYVAQWE
-135 EGKTGPRRVTLPTI
+135 AGKTSARRVTLPTI
-149 PGPDVDLAAL
+149 PGPDVDPAAL
-159 DTGHKIDVRFTVLY
+159 NTGHKIDVRFTVLY

-189 TKFVCQYKT
+189 TQFVCQYKT

-292 WSTTDASIRYHS
+292 WSTTDAAIRYHS

-315 GYVFKGWKAKD
+315 GYVFKGWKAND
-326 GADTI
+326 GSDTI
-331 YAGGALCSVS
+331 YTGGMTCAVS
-341 QQGND
+341 QYGND

-355 RTLYAVWEEAVP
+355 RTLYAVWEEA
-367 SKPEWSDIRREMQKV
+367 
-382 SVHVTCINPDVNHTE
+382 T
-397 KTYSY
+397 
-402 KESNDDTIGSVQDS
+402 
-416 AGSYT
+416 
-421 CTVTVHLGRYRLQ
+421 
-434 YNQDFNREHE
+434 
-444 FASSLTADVVLQYN
+444 
-458 GTGWVIAS
+458 
-466 ALPLELKL
+466 
-474 TCGSAPTP
+474 
-482 NPPGSDVLNSL
+482 
-493 KVLVKCDS
+493 
-501 KTYHFEKPY
+501 
-510 KMDDGDYRLEKVDDN
+510 
-525 TYTVIVL
+525 
-532 ADKYVEKYN
+532 
-541 AVYPGHTLFDNNT
+541 
-554 KTIKLV
+554 
-560 YRYGAWTVVGSNG
+560 
-573 VTFNVSCEQKYTVT
+573 
-587 YTDGVDGEVIF
+587 
-598 ADQVSYKKPG
+598 
-608 EKTPKFRGTPTRTGY
+608 
-623 KFIGWEPAVV
+623 
-633 GTVTANATYTAQWVS
+633 
-648 ISDLDPAPE
+648 
-657 LVSSL
+657 
-662 YMNFQCTNENA
+662 
-673 SHDHRSEMIA
+673 
-683 IGYGIGAGGVIVT
+683 
-696 DAAGNPVYNKDGNIT
+696 
-711 AVITFY
+711 
-717 QDSGFLNEYNKRT
+717 
-730 GVAHRYADYEPKTK
+730 
-744 SVDGVL
+744 
-750 IGEVFHMYK
+750 
-759 KDYPVVFDV
+759 
-768 VCGSLYTVT
+768 
-777 YKDGTNGTVFADDVH
+777 
-792 SNLNANAATPAFVGG
+792 
-807 TPTRPGYVFTG
+807 
-818 WNPAVA
+818 
-824 ATVTGNATYTAVWEK
+824 
-839 DANGNGKPDKD
+839 
-850 EEKYTVT
+850 
-857 YTDGVE
+857 
-863 NEEIFADETYSDL
+863 
-876 LSGTATPA
+876 
-884 FNGTPTRK
+884 
-892 GYAFTGWNPAVAAT
+892 
-906 VTGNATYAAVWE
+906 
-918 EAAPPKPDKPT
+918 PPKPDKPT
-929 PPTDEIGGATVA
+929 APGE
-941 VKCITGHGDLSW
+941 GDLSGL
-953 KIDSSTFTVGEVTGD
+953 IGNITVNCTNGKAAHELKAKGYTLISGSYTTNEVAGDAENGYTYTVTINSQKYVEQFDADTGATHD
-968 DTTGY
+968 PKDASATVTLKYTDNGWTVTSGTPVVFNVACVTEIVPPAKPGAEDLAKLEAPVEVACTTKPETHNAARFPLIEGTYNIGDVSGNETDGY
-973 TCTVTVQAEVYV
+973 TCDIIITADEYVTKY
-985 NAFNSD
+985 NTDF
-991 KKANGVK
+991 GK
-998 HTLADDAE
+998 HTLTGDNT
-1006 KTFTMTYV
+1006 KPLTLKYV
-1014 NGAWTG
+1014 EGRWVVND
-1020 PTNPAVTFEVKC
+1020 PVTFPVEC
-1032 EEELVPVHLVIYR
+1032 EEELFPVHLVIYR

-1083 FYGWYDDGA
+1083 FYGWYDDGLF
-1092 WNNYKANPA
+1092 NIYKSDPA

-1116 NLKCMVYDKY
+1116 NLKCMVYDKF

-1135 ALRDFQND
+1135 AWRDYQND

-1213 TDGVDGEAF
+1213 TDGVNGEAF

-1242 TRKGFVF
+1242 ARAGYKFLGWEPTVAETVTENATYVAQWEKLYTVTYTDGVGGKAFKDDVHSDLEKDTPTPAFSGGTPTRKGFVF
-1249 DGWNPEVAE
+1249 DGWTPEVAE

-1291 CDNQNVKHGAKAYK
+1291 CDNQNVNHGEKKYK
-1305 VTLGEYT
+1305 PTLGEYT
-1312 ASNVMGTAAD
+1312 VSNVMGTAAD

-1398 RGVKIVCDNQNVKHG
+1398 RGVKIVCDNQNVNYW

-1470 TVELKWDGEKWVA
+1470 TVELKWNGEKWVA

-1619 ADVVYNDIPYGTNT
+1619 ADVVYKDIPYGTST

-1638 KDPTRK
+1638 KDPTRE
-1644 GYKFLG
+1644 GYKFVG
-1650 WEPVVADTVTEN
+1650 WEPEVAETVTKDV
-1662 ATYVAQWEKLYT
+1662 TYTAKWEKLYT

-1681 KGKAFEDQVFTDLES
+1681 KGKAFKDQVYKDLES
-1696 GTKTPE
+1696 GTDTPK
-1702 FNGTPTRKGYKFLG
+1702 FDGKPTRKGYTFTG
-1716 WEPVVADTVTENVT
+1716 WSPKVTDTVTKDVT
-1730 YTAPVGRTLHRYL
+1730 YVAQWKSVKNGKDNIPKTGDSEIVMVL
-1743 HRRREGQGVQ
+1743 
-1753 GSGLQRS
+1753 GSVLLFSFCGAAAVSVYDRKRKHF

>member
-1 MVCAEFS
+1 MDHQMKGEYFKMKNHGLRRIFSLFLALFMVFTLLPTTALAEDTTGADETQPKT
-8 VCFWHCSWSSHFCP
+8 VVVDEGEKKTDPP
-22 RLRWQRIR
+22 R
-30 RGLTKPSPRPS
+30 K
-41 QWTGTRRRPIPPAQ
+41 

-74 TYTDGVG
+74 TYTDGAG

-102 SGSLAREGY
+102 SGTLEREGY
-111 TFAGWNPAVA
+111 TFAGWNPAVT
-121 ETVTADVTYAAKWE
+121 ETVTANVTYVAQWE
-135 EGKTGPRRVTLPTI
+135 AGKTSARRVTLPTI
-149 PGPDVDLAAL
+149 PGPDVDPAAL

-304 FTVKNTIPTRE
+304 FTVKNTVPTRE
-315 GYVFKGWKAKD
+315 GYVFKGWKAND
-326 GADTI
+326 GSDTI
-331 YAGGALCSVS
+331 YTGGMTCAVS
-341 QQGND
+341 QYGND

-355 RTLYAVWEEAVP
+355 RTLYAVWEEA
-367 SKPEWSDIRREMQKV
+367 
-382 SVHVTCINPDVNHTE
+382 T
-397 KTYSY
+397 
-402 KESNDDTIGSVQDS
+402 
-416 AGSYT
+416 
-421 CTVTVHLGRYRLQ
+421 
-434 YNQDFNREHE
+434 
-444 FASSLTADVVLQYN
+444 
-458 GTGWVIAS
+458 
-466 ALPLELKL
+466 
-474 TCGSAPTP
+474 
-482 NPPGSDVLNSL
+482 
-493 KVLVKCDS
+493 
-501 KTYHFEKPY
+501 
-510 KMDDGDYRLEKVDDN
+510 
-525 TYTVIVL
+525 
-532 ADKYVEKYN
+532 
-541 AVYPGHTLFDNNT
+541 
-554 KTIKLV
+554 
-560 YRYGAWTVVGSNG
+560 
-573 VTFNVSCEQKYTVT
+573 
-587 YTDGVDGEVIF
+587 
-598 ADQVSYKKPG
+598 
-608 EKTPKFRGTPTRTGY
+608 
-623 KFIGWEPAVV
+623 
-633 GTVTANATYTAQWVS
+633 
-648 ISDLDPAPE
+648 
-657 LVSSL
+657 
-662 YMNFQCTNENA
+662 
-673 SHDHRSEMIA
+673 
-683 IGYGIGAGGVIVT
+683 
-696 DAAGNPVYNKDGNIT
+696 
-711 AVITFY
+711 
-717 QDSGFLNEYNKRT
+717 
-730 GVAHRYADYEPKTK
+730 
-744 SVDGVL
+744 
-750 IGEVFHMYK
+750 
-759 KDYPVVFDV
+759 
-768 VCGSLYTVT
+768 
-777 YKDGTNGTVFADDVH
+777 
-792 SNLNANAATPAFVGG
+792 
-807 TPTRPGYVFTG
+807 
-818 WNPAVA
+818 
-824 ATVTGNATYTAVWEK
+824 
-839 DANGNGKPDKD
+839 
-850 EEKYTVT
+850 
-857 YTDGVE
+857 
-863 NEEIFADETYSDL
+863 
-876 LSGTATPA
+876 
-884 FNGTPTRK
+884 
-892 GYAFTGWNPAVAAT
+892 
-906 VTGNATYAAVWE
+906 
-918 EAAPPKPDKPT
+918 PPKPDKPT
-929 PPTDEIGGATVA
+929 APGE
-941 VKCITGHGDLSW
+941 GDLSGL
-953 KIDSSTFTVGEVTGD
+953 IGNITVNCTNGKAAHELKAKGYTLISGSYTTNEVAGDAENGYTYTVTINSQKYVEQFDADTGATHD
-968 DTTGY
+968 PKDASATVTLKYTDNGWTVTSGTPVVFNVACVTEIVPPAKPGAEDLAKLEAPVEVACTTKPETHNAARFPLIEGTYNIGDVSGNETDGY
-973 TCTVTVQAEVYV
+973 TCDIIITADEYVTKY
-985 NAFNSD
+985 NTDF
-991 KKANGVK
+991 GK
-998 HTLADDAE
+998 HTLTGDNT
-1006 KTFTMTYV
+1006 KPLTLKYV
-1014 NGAWTG
+1014 EGRWVVND
-1020 PTNPAVTFEVKC
+1020 PVTFPVEC
-1032 EEELVPVHLVIYR
+1032 EEELFPVHLVIYR

-1083 FYGWYDDGA
+1083 FYGWYDDGLF
-1092 WNNYKANPA
+1092 NIYKSDPA

-1116 NLKCMVYDKY
+1116 NLKCMVYDKF

-1135 ALRDFQND
+1135 AWRDYQND
-1143 HSKTEGRLYSTTAL
+1143 HSKTKGRLYSTTAL

-1213 TDGVDGEAF
+1213 TDGVNGEAF

-1227 TAKYEDATPAFEGTP
+1227 TAKYEDATPAFEGTPARAGYKFLGWEPTVAETVTENVTYVAQWEKLYTVTYTDGVDGKAFKDDVHSDLEKDTPTPAFSGGTP

-1291 CDNQNVKHGAKAYK
+1291 CDNQNVNHGEKKYK
-1305 VTLGEYT
+1305 PTLGEYT
-1312 ASNVMGTAAD
+1312 VSNVMGTAAD

-1331 AAKFIEKYSSDMS
+1331 AAKFIEKYSSDMG

-1377 TFHTLCPPEQPSKKD
+1377 TFHTLCPPE
-1392 IEGAIG
+1392 
-1398 RGVKIVCDNQNVKHG
+1398 
-1413 GKDYKPTQGEYT
+1413 
-1425 VSDVTGT
+1425 
-1432 ASEGYTCTITVKAA
+1432 
-1446 KIIEKYSSDMGK
+1446 
-1458 THALIV
+1458 
-1464 GEQAEK
+1464 
-1470 TVELKWDGEKWVA
+1470 
-1483 KTELPI
+1483 
-1489 TFHVEC
+1489 
-1495 PPEKPTYDE
+1495 KPTYDE

-1520 AHNGKS
+1520 AHNDKS
-1526 YTLIEDTYNVS
+1526 YTLIEGTYEVS

-1619 ADVVYNDIPYGTNT
+1619 ADVVYKDIPYGTST

-1638 KDPTRK
+1638 KDPTRE
-1644 GYKFLG
+1644 GYKFVG
-1650 WEPVVADTVTEN
+1650 WEPEVTETVTKN
-1662 ATYVAQWEKLYT
+1662 VTYTAKWEKLYT

-1681 KGKAFEDQVFTDLES
+1681 KGKAFKDQVYSDLES
-1696 GTKTPE
+1696 GTDTPK
-1702 FNGTPTRKGYKFLG
+1702 FDGKPTRKGYTFTG
-1716 WEPVVADTVTENVT
+1716 WSPKVTDTVTKDVT
-1730 YTAPVGRTLHRYL
+1730 YVAQWKSVKNGKDNIPKTGDSEIVMAL
-1743 HRRREGQGVQ
+1743 
-1753 GSGLQRS
+1753 GSVLLFSFCGAAAVSVYDRKRKHF

>member
-1 MVCAEFS
+1 MQTVCASGMDHQMKGEYFKMKNHGLRRIFS
-8 VCFWHCSWSSHFCP
+8 LFLALFMVFTLLP
-22 RLRWQRIR
+22 TTALAED
-30 RGLTKPSPRPS
+30 T
-41 QWTGTRRRPIPPAQ
+41 TGADETQPKTVVVDGGEKKTDPPAQ

-74 TYTDGVG
+74 TYTDGAD
-81 GAVFDNEVHSNLPSG
+81 GAVFDNEVHSNLPAG

-102 SGSLAREGY
+102 SGSLAREDY
-111 TFAGWNPAVA
+111 TFVGWNPAVA

-135 EGKTGPRRVTLPTI
+135 AGKTNARRVPLPTI
-149 PGPDVDLAAL
+149 PKPDPAPADLN
-159 DTGHKIDVRFTVLY
+159 TGHKIDVRFTVLY

-239 NPTTWSLNKSGTTAC
+239 NPKTLSLNASGTTAC
-254 NKGSTIYLVAK
+254 NKGTTIYLVAK

-292 WSTTDASIRYHS
+292 WSTTDAAIRYHS

-315 GYVFKGWKAKD
+315 GYVFKGWKAND
-326 GADTI
+326 GSDTI
-331 YAGGALCSVS
+331 YTGGMTCAVS
-341 QQGND
+341 QYGND

-355 RTLYAVWEEAVP
+355 RTLYAVWEEAAP
-367 SKPEWSDIRREMQKV
+367 PTPDKPTAPGEGDLSGLIGNI
-382 SVHVTCINPDVNHTE
+382 TVNCTNEAATHE
-397 KTYSY
+397 LKTKGYTLIS
-402 KESNDDTIGSVQDS
+402 
-416 AGSYT
+416 GSYT
-421 CTVTVHLGRYRLQ
+421 TSEVAG
-434 YNQDFNREHE
+434 DAE
-444 FASSLTADVVLQYN
+444 N
-458 GTGWVIAS
+458 G
-466 ALPLELKL
+466 
-474 TCGSAPTP
+474 
-482 NPPGSDVLNSL
+482 
-493 KVLVKCDS
+493 
-501 KTYHFEKPY
+501 Y
-510 KMDDGDYRLEKVDDN
+510 
-525 TYTVIVL
+525 TYTVTINSQ
-532 ADKYVEKYN
+532 KYVEQFDTDTGAAHDPKGVNATVTLKY
-541 AVYPGHTLFDNNT
+541 TDN
-554 KTIKLV
+554 
-560 YRYGAWTVVGSNG
+560 GWTVES
-573 VTFNVSCEQKYTVT
+573 
-587 YTDGVDGEVIF
+587 
-598 ADQVSYKKPG
+598 
-608 EKTPKFRGTPTRTGY
+608 
-623 KFIGWEPAVV
+623 
-633 GTVTANATYTAQWVS
+633 
-648 ISDLDPAPE
+648 
-657 LVSSL
+657 
-662 YMNFQCTNENA
+662 
-673 SHDHRSEMIA
+673 
-683 IGYGIGAGGVIVT
+683 GA
-696 DAAGNPVYNKDGNIT
+696 
-711 AVITFY
+711 
-717 QDSGFLNEYNKRT
+717 
-730 GVAHRYADYEPKTK
+730 
-744 SVDGVL
+744 
-750 IGEVFHMYK
+750 
-759 KDYPVVFDV
+759 PVVFDV
-768 VCGSLYTVT
+768 ACVT
-777 YKDGTNGTVFADDVH
+777 EIVPPARPGAEDL
-792 SNLNANAATPAFVGG
+792 SNLKAPVDVTCTTKPETHAAVHFSLRGG
-807 TPTRPGYVFTG
+807 TYTIGD
-818 WNPAVA
+818 VA
-824 ATVTGNATYTAVWEK
+824 GNE
-839 DANGNGKPDKD
+839 
-850 EEKYTVT
+850 
-857 YTDGVE
+857 TD
-863 NEEIFADETYSDL
+863 
-876 LSGTATPA
+876 
-884 FNGTPTRK
+884 
-892 GYAFTGWNPAVAAT
+892 
-906 VTGNATYAAVWE
+906 
-918 EAAPPKPDKPT
+918 
-929 PPTDEIGGATVA
+929 
-941 VKCITGHGDLSW
+941 
-953 KIDSSTFTVGEVTGD
+953 
-968 DTTGY
+968 GY
-973 TCTVTVQAEVYV
+973 TCDITVTADKYV
-985 NAFNSD
+985 ARYNMD
-991 KKANGVK
+991 YGK
-998 HTLADDAE
+998 HTLTGDNT
-1006 KTFTMTYV
+1006 KTLTLKYV
-1014 NGAWTG
+1014 EGQW
-1020 PTNPAVTFEVKC
+1020 AVDTPITFPVEC
-1032 EEELVPVHLVIYR
+1032 EEELFPVHLVIYR

-1051 AYKDVALESQPK
+1051 AYKDIALESQPK

-1213 TDGVDGEAF
+1213 TDGVNGEAF

-1227 TAKYEDATPAFEGTP
+1227 TAKYEDATPAFEGTPARAGYKFLGWEPTVAETVTENVTYVAQWEKLYTVTYTDGVDGKAFKDDVHSDLEKDTPTPAFSGGTP

-1279 IEGAIGRGVAVV
+1279 IENAIGRGVAVV

-1312 ASNVMGTAAD
+1312 VSNVMGTAAD

-1331 AAKFIEKYSSDMS
+1331 AAKFIEKYSSDMG

-1356 EKTIELKWNGEKW
+1356 EKAIELKWNGEKW

-1398 RGVKIVCDNQNVKHG
+1398 RGVKIVCDNQNVNHW

-1470 TVELKWDGEKWVA
+1470 TVELKWNGEKWVA

-1526 YTLIEDTYNVS
+1526 YTLIEGTYDVS

-1619 ADVVYNDIPYGTNT
+1619 ADVVYKDIPYGTGT

-1644 GYKFLG
+1644 GYKFVG
-1650 WEPVVADTVTEN
+1650 WEPEVAETVTEN
-1662 ATYVAQWEKLYT
+1662 VTYTAKWEKLYT
-1674 VTYTDGA
+1674 VTYTDGV
-1681 KGKAFEDQVFTDLES
+1681 KGKAFKDQVYKDLES
-1696 GTKTPE
+1696 GTDTPK
-1702 FNGTPTRKGYKFLG
+1702 FDGKPTRKGYTFTG
-1716 WEPVVADTVTENVT
+1716 WSPKVTDTVTKDVT
-1730 YTAPVGRTLHRYL
+1730 YVAQWKSVKNGKDNIPKTGDGEIVMVLGSVLLFSFCGATAVSVYDRKRKHF
-1743 HRRREGQGVQ
+1743 
-1753 GSGLQRS
+1753 

>member
-1 MVCAEFS
+1 M
-8 VCFWHCSWSSHFCP
+8 
-22 RLRWQRIR
+22 
-30 RGLTKPSPRPS
+30 
-41 QWTGTRRRPIPPAQ
+41 
-55 EQPKNENPPAPE
+55 
-67 EPKTFTV
+67 
-74 TYTDGVG
+74 
-81 GAVFDNEVHSNLPSG
+81 
-96 TATPAF
+96 
-102 SGSLAREGY
+102 
-111 TFAGWNPAVA
+111 
-121 ETVTADVTYAAKWE
+121 TADVTYAAQWE
-135 EGKTGPRRVTLPTI
+135 AGKTNPRRVTVPPI
-149 PGPDVDLAAL
+149 PDPGVAPAAL
-159 DTGHKIDVRFTVLY
+159 NTGHKIDVRFTVLY

-189 TKFVCQYKT
+189 TQFVCQYKT
-198 NHSDTAYN
+198 NHSDTAST

-218 ASRASVNSGY
+218 ANRATVNSGY
-228 QIVGWSKESNA
+228 KIVGWSKESNA
-239 NPTTWSLNKSGTTAC
+239 NPKTWPLNQSGTTAC
-254 NKGSTIYLVAK
+254 NKGTTIYLVAK

-315 GYVFKGWKAKD
+315 GYVFKGWKAND
-326 GADTI
+326 GSDTI
-331 YAGGALCSVS
+331 YTGGMTCAVS
-341 QQGND
+341 QYGND

-355 RTLYAVWEEAVP
+355 RTLYAVWEEA
-367 SKPEWSDIRREMQKV
+367 
-382 SVHVTCINPDVNHTE
+382 T
-397 KTYSY
+397 
-402 KESNDDTIGSVQDS
+402 
-416 AGSYT
+416 
-421 CTVTVHLGRYRLQ
+421 
-434 YNQDFNREHE
+434 
-444 FASSLTADVVLQYN
+444 
-458 GTGWVIAS
+458 
-466 ALPLELKL
+466 
-474 TCGSAPTP
+474 
-482 NPPGSDVLNSL
+482 
-493 KVLVKCDS
+493 
-501 KTYHFEKPY
+501 
-510 KMDDGDYRLEKVDDN
+510 
-525 TYTVIVL
+525 
-532 ADKYVEKYN
+532 
-541 AVYPGHTLFDNNT
+541 
-554 KTIKLV
+554 
-560 YRYGAWTVVGSNG
+560 
-573 VTFNVSCEQKYTVT
+573 
-587 YTDGVDGEVIF
+587 
-598 ADQVSYKKPG
+598 
-608 EKTPKFRGTPTRTGY
+608 
-623 KFIGWEPAVV
+623 
-633 GTVTANATYTAQWVS
+633 
-648 ISDLDPAPE
+648 
-657 LVSSL
+657 
-662 YMNFQCTNENA
+662 
-673 SHDHRSEMIA
+673 
-683 IGYGIGAGGVIVT
+683 
-696 DAAGNPVYNKDGNIT
+696 
-711 AVITFY
+711 
-717 QDSGFLNEYNKRT
+717 
-730 GVAHRYADYEPKTK
+730 
-744 SVDGVL
+744 
-750 IGEVFHMYK
+750 
-759 KDYPVVFDV
+759 
-768 VCGSLYTVT
+768 
-777 YKDGTNGTVFADDVH
+777 
-792 SNLNANAATPAFVGG
+792 
-807 TPTRPGYVFTG
+807 
-818 WNPAVA
+818 
-824 ATVTGNATYTAVWEK
+824 
-839 DANGNGKPDKD
+839 
-850 EEKYTVT
+850 
-857 YTDGVE
+857 
-863 NEEIFADETYSDL
+863 
-876 LSGTATPA
+876 
-884 FNGTPTRK
+884 
-892 GYAFTGWNPAVAAT
+892 
-906 VTGNATYAAVWE
+906 
-918 EAAPPKPDKPT
+918 PPKPDKPT
-929 PPTDEIGGATVA
+929 APGE
-941 VKCITGHGDLSW
+941 GDLSGL
-953 KIDSSTFTVGEVTGD
+953 IDNITVNCTNEAATHVPNSKSYVLIAGSYNTSEVEGD
-968 DTTGY
+968 AENGY
-973 TCTVTVQAEVYV
+973 TCTVTINSQKYVEQFDTNTRTVHDPKGV
-985 NAFNSD
+985 NATVTLKYTDNGWTVESGAPVVFDVACVTEIVPPARPGAEDLSNLKAPVDVTCTTKPETHAAVHFSLRGGTYTIGDVAGNETDGYTCDITVTAD
-991 KKANGVK
+991 KYVARYNMDYGK
-998 HTLADDAE
+998 HTLTGDNT
-1006 KTFTMTYV
+1006 KTLTLKYV
-1014 NGAWTG
+1014 EGQW
-1020 PTNPAVTFEVKC
+1020 AVDTPITFPVEC
-1032 EEELVPVHLVIYR
+1032 EEELFPVHLVIYR
-1045 NGDTSK
+1045 NGNTTT
-1051 AYKDVALESQPK
+1051 AYKDIALESQPK

-1070 TIDIADYYTGNYE
+1070 TIDIADYYTGNYK

-1135 ALRDFQND
+1135 AWRDFQND
-1143 HSKTEGRLYSTTAL
+1143 HSKTEGRLYSTTAP

-1213 TDGVDGEAF
+1213 TDGVNGEAF

-1242 TRKGFVF
+1242 ARKGFVF
-1249 DGWNPEVAE
+1249 DGWTPEVAE
-1258 TVTEDVTYTAQWK
+1258 TVTDNATYTAQWK

-1291 CDNQNVKHGAKAYK
+1291 CDNQNVNHGEKKYK
-1305 VTLGEYT
+1305 PTLGEYT
-1312 ASNVMGTAAD
+1312 VSNVMGTAAD

-1398 RGVKIVCDNQNVKHG
+1398 RGVKIVCDNQNVNHW

-1470 TVELKWDGEKWVA
+1470 TVELKWNGEKWVA

-1526 YTLIEDTYNVS
+1526 YTLIEGTYNVS

-1569 HTLDDRDSKTIELT
+1569 HALDDRDSKAIELT

-1619 ADVVYNDIPYGTNT
+1619 EDVVYKDIPYGTST

-1638 KDPTRK
+1638 KDPTRE
-1644 GYKFLG
+1644 GYKFVG
-1650 WEPVVADTVTEN
+1650 WEPEVTETVTKDV
-1662 ATYVAQWEKLYT
+1662 TYTAKWEKLYT

-1681 KGKAFEDQVFTDLES
+1681 KGKAFKDQVHKDLES
-1696 GTKTPE
+1696 GADTPK
-1702 FNGTPTRKGYKFLG
+1702 FDGKPTRKGYTFTG
-1716 WEPVVADTVTENVT
+1716 WSPKVTDTVTKDVT
-1730 YTAPVGRTLHRYL
+1730 YVAQWKSVKNGKDNIPKTGDSEIVMVL
-1743 HRRREGQGVQ
+1743 
-1753 GSGLQRS
+1753 GSVLLFSFCGAAAVSVYDRKRKHF

>member
-1 MVCAEFS
+1 MTA
-8 VCFWHCSWSSHFCP
+8 
-22 RLRWQRIR
+22 
-30 RGLTKPSPRPS
+30 
-41 QWTGTRRRPIPPAQ
+41 
-55 EQPKNENPPAPE
+55 N
-67 EPKTFTV
+67 V
-74 TYTDGVG
+74 TY
-81 GAVFDNEVHSNLPSG
+81 
-96 TATPAF
+96 
-102 SGSLAREGY
+102 
-111 TFAGWNPAVA
+111 VA
-121 ETVTADVTYAAKWE
+121 QWE
-135 EGKTGPRRVTLPTI
+135 AGKTNPRRVTVPPI
-149 PGPDVDLAAL
+149 PDPGVAPAAL
-159 DTGHKIDVRFTVLY
+159 NTGHKIDVRFTVLY

-189 TKFVCQYKT
+189 TQFVCQYKT
-198 NHSDTAYN
+198 NHSDTAST

-218 ASRASVNSGY
+218 AGRASVNSGY

-254 NKGSTIYLVAK
+254 NKGTTIYLVAK

-292 WSTTDASIRYHS
+292 WSTTDAAIRYHS

-315 GYVFKGWKAKD
+315 GYVFKGWKAND
-326 GADTI
+326 GSDTI
-331 YAGGALCSVS
+331 YTGGTLCSVS
-341 QQGND
+341 QYGND

-355 RTLYAVWEEAVP
+355 RTLYAVWEEDAPAQPTPLDEAGVKALLGENAVQIICTNTQISHG
-367 SKPEWSDIRREMQKV
+367 SKTFGLIDGTFTVHQSNNRCEVVINSFSPYVNEFNAAVSVPAGTHITDNSMAGQNRTKINLVWSDGKWTAADAPAKY
-382 SVHVTCINPDVNHTE
+382 HVLCSSQPAEPTAPGEGDLENIE
-397 KTYSY
+397 KLVRIVCDRNIHDA
-402 KESNDDTIGSVQDS
+402 KEYGVI
-416 AGSYT
+416 AGSCEFGDIDMTGDVPT
-421 CTVTVHLGRYRLQ
+421 CPVTIQAAEYVK
-434 YNQDFNREHE
+434 
-444 FASSLTADVVLQYN
+444 AYN
-458 GTGWVIAS
+458 GTIGVEHTITGDTERLLILAWDANNNVWRPMTDTPVTFTVICPPAKPGAEDLAKLEAPVEVVCTTKPETHTAAPFS
-466 ALPLELKL
+466 LIEGTYDIGDVSGNETDGYTCDITVTAGNYVALYNTDFGKHTL
-474 TCGSAPTP
+474 TGD
-482 NPPGSDVLNSL
+482 N
-493 KVLVKCDS
+493 S
-501 KTYHFEKPY
+501 KT
-510 KMDDGDYRLEKVDDN
+510 L
-525 TYTVIVL
+525 TL
-532 ADKYVEKYN
+532 KYVE
-541 AVYPGHTLFDNNT
+541 G
-554 KTIKLV
+554 
-560 YRYGAWTVVGSNG
+560 RWVVN
-573 VTFNVSCEQKYTVT
+573 
-587 YTDGVDGEVIF
+587 
-598 ADQVSYKKPG
+598 
-608 EKTPKFRGTPTRTGY
+608 
-623 KFIGWEPAVV
+623 
-633 GTVTANATYTAQWVS
+633 
-648 ISDLDPAPE
+648 DP
-657 LVSSL
+657 
-662 YMNFQCTNENA
+662 
-673 SHDHRSEMIA
+673 
-683 IGYGIGAGGVIVT
+683 
-696 DAAGNPVYNKDGNIT
+696 
-711 AVITFY
+711 
-717 QDSGFLNEYNKRT
+717 
-730 GVAHRYADYEPKTK
+730 
-744 SVDGVL
+744 
-750 IGEVFHMYK
+750 
-759 KDYPVVFDV
+759 
-768 VCGSLYTVT
+768 
-777 YKDGTNGTVFADDVH
+777 
-792 SNLNANAATPAFVGG
+792 
-807 TPTRPGYVFTG
+807 
-818 WNPAVA
+818 
-824 ATVTGNATYTAVWEK
+824 
-839 DANGNGKPDKD
+839 
-850 EEKYTVT
+850 
-857 YTDGVE
+857 
-863 NEEIFADETYSDL
+863 
-876 LSGTATPA
+876 
-884 FNGTPTRK
+884 
-892 GYAFTGWNPAVAAT
+892 
-906 VTGNATYAAVWE
+906 
-918 EAAPPKPDKPT
+918 
-929 PPTDEIGGATVA
+929 
-941 VKCITGHGDLSW
+941 
-953 KIDSSTFTVGEVTGD
+953 
-968 DTTGY
+968 
-973 TCTVTVQAEVYV
+973 VTVPVE
-985 NAFNSD
+985 
-991 KKANGVK
+991 
-998 HTLADDAE
+998 
-1006 KTFTMTYV
+1006 
-1014 NGAWTG
+1014 
-1020 PTNPAVTFEVKC
+1020 C
-1032 EEELVPVHLVIYR
+1032 EEELFPVHLVIYR

-1051 AYKDVALESQPK
+1051 AYKDIPLESQPK

-1070 TIDIADYYTGNYE
+1070 TIDIADYYTGNYK

-1182 EGQNG
+1182 EGQSG

-1213 TDGVDGEAF
+1213 TDGVNGEAF

-1291 CDNQNVKHGAKAYK
+1291 CDNQNVNHGEKKYK
-1305 VTLGEYT
+1305 PTLGEYT
-1312 ASNVMGTAAD
+1312 VSNVMGTAAD

-1398 RGVKIVCDNQNVKHG
+1398 RGVKIVCDNQNVNHW

-1470 TVELKWDGEKWVA
+1470 TVELKWNGEKWVA

-1512 KVDCTTTT
+1512 KVDCTT

-1526 YTLIEDTYNVS
+1526 YTLIEGTYNVS

-1619 ADVVYNDIPYGTNT
+1619 EDVVYKDIPYGTST

-1638 KDPTRK
+1638 KDPTRE
-1644 GYKFLG
+1644 GYKFVG
-1650 WEPVVADTVTEN
+1650 WEPEVAETVTKDV
-1662 ATYVAQWEKLYT
+1662 TYTAKWEELYT
-1674 VTYTDGA
+1674 VTYTDGV
-1681 KGKAFEDQVFTDLES
+1681 KGKAFKDQVYSDLEA
-1696 GTKTPE
+1696 GTDTPK
-1702 FNGTPTRKGYKFLG
+1702 FDGKPTRKGYTFTG
-1716 WEPVVADTVTENVT
+1716 WSPKVTDTVTKDVT
-1730 YTAPVGRTLHRYL
+1730 YVAQWKSVKNGKDNIPKTGDSEIVMVL
-1743 HRRREGQGVQ
+1743 
-1753 GSGLQRS
+1753 GSVLLFSFCGAAAVSVYDRKRKHF

>member
-1 MVCAEFS
+1 MTA
-8 VCFWHCSWSSHFCP
+8 
-22 RLRWQRIR
+22 
-30 RGLTKPSPRPS
+30 
-41 QWTGTRRRPIPPAQ
+41 
-55 EQPKNENPPAPE
+55 N
-67 EPKTFTV
+67 V
-74 TYTDGVG
+74 TY
-81 GAVFDNEVHSNLPSG
+81 
-96 TATPAF
+96 
-102 SGSLAREGY
+102 
-111 TFAGWNPAVA
+111 VA
-121 ETVTADVTYAAKWE
+121 QWE
-135 EGKTGPRRVTLPTI
+135 AGKTSARRVTLPTI
-149 PGPDVDLAAL
+149 PDPDPAPAAL
-159 DTGHKIDVRFTVLY
+159 NTGHKIDVRFTVLY

-189 TKFVCQYKT
+189 TKFVCQYSS

-218 ASRASVNSGY
+218 AGRATVNSGY
-228 QIVGWSKESNA
+228 TIVGWSKESNA

-292 WSTTDASIRYHS
+292 WSTTDAAIRYHS

-315 GYVFKGWKAKD
+315 GYVFKGWKAND
-326 GADTI
+326 GSDTI
-331 YAGGALCSVS
+331 YTGGMTCAVS
-341 QQGND
+341 QYGND

-355 RTLYAVWEEAVP
+355 RTLYAVWEEA
-367 SKPEWSDIRREMQKV
+367 
-382 SVHVTCINPDVNHTE
+382 
-397 KTYSY
+397 
-402 KESNDDTIGSVQDS
+402 
-416 AGSYT
+416 
-421 CTVTVHLGRYRLQ
+421 
-434 YNQDFNREHE
+434 
-444 FASSLTADVVLQYN
+444 
-458 GTGWVIAS
+458 
-466 ALPLELKL
+466 
-474 TCGSAPTP
+474 
-482 NPPGSDVLNSL
+482 
-493 KVLVKCDS
+493 
-501 KTYHFEKPY
+501 
-510 KMDDGDYRLEKVDDN
+510 
-525 TYTVIVL
+525 
-532 ADKYVEKYN
+532 
-541 AVYPGHTLFDNNT
+541 
-554 KTIKLV
+554 
-560 YRYGAWTVVGSNG
+560 
-573 VTFNVSCEQKYTVT
+573 
-587 YTDGVDGEVIF
+587 
-598 ADQVSYKKPG
+598 
-608 EKTPKFRGTPTRTGY
+608 
-623 KFIGWEPAVV
+623 
-633 GTVTANATYTAQWVS
+633 
-648 ISDLDPAPE
+648 
-657 LVSSL
+657 
-662 YMNFQCTNENA
+662 
-673 SHDHRSEMIA
+673 
-683 IGYGIGAGGVIVT
+683 
-696 DAAGNPVYNKDGNIT
+696 
-711 AVITFY
+711 
-717 QDSGFLNEYNKRT
+717 
-730 GVAHRYADYEPKTK
+730 
-744 SVDGVL
+744 
-750 IGEVFHMYK
+750 
-759 KDYPVVFDV
+759 
-768 VCGSLYTVT
+768 
-777 YKDGTNGTVFADDVH
+777 
-792 SNLNANAATPAFVGG
+792 
-807 TPTRPGYVFTG
+807 
-818 WNPAVA
+818 
-824 ATVTGNATYTAVWEK
+824 
-839 DANGNGKPDKD
+839 
-850 EEKYTVT
+850 
-857 YTDGVE
+857 
-863 NEEIFADETYSDL
+863 
-876 LSGTATPA
+876 
-884 FNGTPTRK
+884 
-892 GYAFTGWNPAVAAT
+892 
-906 VTGNATYAAVWE
+906 
-918 EAAPPKPDKPT
+918 APPMPDKPT
-929 PPTDEIGGATVA
+929 APGE
-941 VKCITGHGDLSW
+941 GDLSGL
-953 KIDSSTFTVGEVTGD
+953 IGNITVNCTNEAAAHELKTKGYTLISGSYTTSEVAGDAENGYTYTVTINSQKYVEQFDTDTGATHD
-968 DTTGY
+968 PKDASATVTLKYTDNGWTVTSGTPVVFNVACVTEIVPPAKPGAEDLAKLEAPVEVACTTKPETHNAARFPLIEGTYNIGDVSGNETDGY
-973 TCTVTVQAEVYV
+973 TCDIIITADEYVTKY
-985 NAFNSD
+985 NTDF
-991 KKANGVK
+991 GK
-998 HTLADDAE
+998 HTLTGDNT
-1006 KTFTMTYV
+1006 KPLTLKYV
-1014 NGAWTG
+1014 EGRWVVND
-1020 PTNPAVTFEVKC
+1020 PVTFPVEC
-1032 EEELVPVHLVIYR
+1032 EEELFPVHLVIYR

-1083 FYGWYDDGA
+1083 FYGWYDDGLF
-1092 WNNYKANPA
+1092 NIYKSDPA

-1116 NLKCMVYDKY
+1116 NLKCMVYDKF

-1135 ALRDFQND
+1135 AWRDYQND

-1213 TDGVDGEAF
+1213 TDGVNGEAF

-1227 TAKYEDATPAFEGTP
+1227 TAKYEDATPAFEGTPARAGYKFLGWEPTVAETVTENVTYVAQWEKLYTVTYTDGVDGKAFKDDVHSDLEKDTPTPAFSGGTP

-1291 CDNQNVKHGAKAYK
+1291 CDNQNVNHGEKKYK
-1305 VTLGEYT
+1305 PTLGEYT
-1312 ASNVMGTAAD
+1312 VSNVMGTAAD

-1331 AAKFIEKYSSDMS
+1331 AAKFIEKYSSDMG

-1398 RGVKIVCDNQNVKHG
+1398 RGVKIVCDNQNVNHW

-1470 TVELKWDGEKWVA
+1470 TVELKWNGEKWVA

-1526 YTLIEDTYNVS
+1526 YTLIEGTYNVS

-1619 ADVVYNDIPYGTNT
+1619 EDVVYKDIPYGTST

-1644 GYKFLG
+1644 GYKFVG
-1650 WEPVVADTVTEN
+1650 WEPEVAETVTKN
-1662 ATYVAQWEKLYT
+1662 VTYTAKWEKLYT
-1674 VTYTDGA
+1674 VTYTDGV
-1681 KGKAFEDQVFTDLES
+1681 KGKAFKDQVYSDLEA
-1696 GTKTPE
+1696 GTDTPK
-1702 FNGTPTRKGYKFLG
+1702 FDGKPTRKGYTFTG
-1716 WEPVVADTVTENVT
+1716 WSPKVTDTVTKDVT
-1730 YTAPVGRTLHRYL
+1730 YVAQWKSVKNGKDNIPKTGDSEIVMVL
-1743 HRRREGQGVQ
+1743 
-1753 GSGLQRS
+1753 GSVLLFSFCGAAAVSVYDRKRKHF

>member
-1 MVCAEFS
+1 MQTVCASGMDRQMKGEYFKMKNHGLRRIFS
-8 VCFWHCSWSSHFCP
+8 LFLALFMVFTLLP
-22 RLRWQRIR
+22 TTALAED
-30 RGLTKPSPRPS
+30 T
-41 QWTGTRRRPIPPAQ
+41 TGADETQPKTVVVDEGEKKTDPPAQ

-81 GAVFDNEVHSNLPSG
+81 GAVFDNEVHSNLPAG

-102 SGSLAREGY
+102 SGTLAREGY
-111 TFAGWNPAVA
+111 TFAGWNPTVA
-121 ETVTADVTYAAKWE
+121 GTVTADVTYAAKWE
-135 EGKTGPRRVTLPTI
+135 EGKTSARRVTLPTI
-149 PGPDVDLAAL
+149 PGPDVDPAAL

-304 FTVKNTIPTRE
+304 FTVKNTVPTRE
-315 GYVFKGWKAKD
+315 GYVFKGWKAND
-326 GADTI
+326 GSDTI
-331 YAGGALCSVS
+331 YTGGMTCAVS
-341 QQGND
+341 QYGND

-355 RTLYAVWEEAVP
+355 RTLYAVWEEATP
-367 SKPEWSDIRREMQKV
+367 PTPDKPTAPGEDSLSGLIGNI
-382 SVHVTCINPDVNHTE
+382 TVNCTNDKAAHE
-397 KTYSY
+397 LKTKSY
-402 KESNDDTIGSVQDS
+402 ALIP
-416 AGSYT
+416 GSYT
-421 CTVTVHLGRYRLQ
+421 TGEVEG
-434 YNQDFNREHE
+434 DAE
-444 FASSLTADVVLQYN
+444 N
-458 GTGWVIAS
+458 G
-466 ALPLELKL
+466 
-474 TCGSAPTP
+474 
-482 NPPGSDVLNSL
+482 
-493 KVLVKCDS
+493 
-501 KTYHFEKPY
+501 Y
-510 KMDDGDYRLEKVDDN
+510 
-525 TYTVIVL
+525 TYTVTINSRKYVEQFDTDTSAAHDPKDATATVTLKHTDNGWTVTGSTPVVFNVACVTEIVPPARPGAEDL
-532 ADKYVEKYN
+532 SNLKAPVDVTCTTKPETHAAVHFSLRGGTYTIGDVAGNETDGYTCDITVTADKYVARYN
-541 AVYPGHTLFDNNT
+541 MDYGKHTLTGDNT
-554 KTIKLV
+554 KTL
-560 YRYGAWTVVGSNG
+560 TL
-573 VTFNVSCEQKYTVT
+573 KYVE
-587 YTDGVDGEVIF
+587 GQWAVD
-598 ADQVSYKKPG
+598 
-608 EKTPKFRGTPTRTGY
+608 TP
-623 KFIGWEPAVV
+623 
-633 GTVTANATYTAQWVS
+633 
-648 ISDLDPAPE
+648 
-657 LVSSL
+657 
-662 YMNFQCTNENA
+662 
-673 SHDHRSEMIA
+673 
-683 IGYGIGAGGVIVT
+683 
-696 DAAGNPVYNKDGNIT
+696 
-711 AVITFY
+711 ITF
-717 QDSGFLNEYNKRT
+717 
-730 GVAHRYADYEPKTK
+730 
-744 SVDGVL
+744 
-750 IGEVFHMYK
+750 
-759 KDYPVVFDV
+759 PV
-768 VCGSLYTVT
+768 
-777 YKDGTNGTVFADDVH
+777 
-792 SNLNANAATPAFVGG
+792 
-807 TPTRPGYVFTG
+807 
-818 WNPAVA
+818 
-824 ATVTGNATYTAVWEK
+824 E
-839 DANGNGKPDKD
+839 
-850 EEKYTVT
+850 
-857 YTDGVE
+857 
-863 NEEIFADETYSDL
+863 
-876 LSGTATPA
+876 
-884 FNGTPTRK
+884 
-892 GYAFTGWNPAVAAT
+892 
-906 VTGNATYAAVWE
+906 
-918 EAAPPKPDKPT
+918 
-929 PPTDEIGGATVA
+929 
-941 VKCITGHGDLSW
+941 
-953 KIDSSTFTVGEVTGD
+953 
-968 DTTGY
+968 
-973 TCTVTVQAEVYV
+973 
-985 NAFNSD
+985 
-991 KKANGVK
+991 
-998 HTLADDAE
+998 
-1006 KTFTMTYV
+1006 
-1014 NGAWTG
+1014 
-1020 PTNPAVTFEVKC
+1020 C
-1032 EEELVPVHLVIYR
+1032 EEELFPVHLVIYR
-1045 NGDTSK
+1045 NGNTTT
-1051 AYKDVALESQPK
+1051 AYKEIALESQPK

-1083 FYGWYDDGA
+1083 FYGWYDDGLF
-1092 WNNYKANPA
+1092 NIYKSDPA

-1213 TDGVDGEAF
+1213 TDGVNGEAF

-1249 DGWNPEVAE
+1249 DGWTPEVAE
-1258 TVTEDVTYTAQWK
+1258 TVTDNATYTAQWK

-1291 CDNQNVKHGAKAYK
+1291 CDNQNVNHGEKKYK
-1305 VTLGEYT
+1305 PTLGEYT
-1312 ASNVMGTAAD
+1312 VSNVMGTAAD
-1322 GYTCTVTVR
+1322 GYTCTVTVK
-1331 AAKFIEKYSSDMS
+1331 AAKFIEKYSSDMN

-1398 RGVKIVCDNQNVKHG
+1398 RGVKIVCDNQNVNHW

-1470 TVELKWDGEKWVA
+1470 TVELKWNGEKWVA

-1619 ADVVYNDIPYGTNT
+1619 EDVVYKDIPYGTST

-1644 GYKFLG
+1644 GYKFVG
-1650 WEPVVADTVTEN
+1650 WEPEVAETVTEN
-1662 ATYVAQWEKLYT
+1662 VTYTAKWEKLYT
-1674 VTYTDGA
+1674 VTYTDGV
-1681 KGKAFEDQVFTDLES
+1681 KGKAFKDQVYSDLEA
-1696 GTKTPE
+1696 GTDTPK
-1702 FNGTPTRKGYKFLG
+1702 FDGKPTRKGYTFTG
-1716 WEPVVADTVTENVT
+1716 WSPKVTDTVTKDVT
-1730 YTAPVGRTLHRYL
+1730 YVAQWKSTKNGKDNVPKTGDSEIVMVL
-1743 HRRREGQGVQ
+1743 
-1753 GSGLQRS
+1753 GSVLLFSFCGAAAVSVYDRKRKHF

>member
-1 MVCAEFS
+1 M
-8 VCFWHCSWSSHFCP
+8 
-22 RLRWQRIR
+22 
-30 RGLTKPSPRPS
+30 
-41 QWTGTRRRPIPPAQ
+41 
-55 EQPKNENPPAPE
+55 
-67 EPKTFTV
+67 
-74 TYTDGVG
+74 
-81 GAVFDNEVHSNLPSG
+81 
-96 TATPAF
+96 
-102 SGSLAREGY
+102 
-111 TFAGWNPAVA
+111 
-121 ETVTADVTYAAKWE
+121 TADVTYAAQWE
-135 EGKTGPRRVTLPTI
+135 AVKKRVTVPTI
-149 PGPDVDLAAL
+149 PEPDVNPAAL
-159 DTGHKIDVRFTVLY
+159 NTGHKIDVTFTVLY
-173 VGDEFNIGY
+173 VGDEFRIGY

-189 TKFVCQYKT
+189 TKFVCQYSS

-218 ASRASVNSGY
+218 AGRATVNSGY
-228 QIVGWSKESNA
+228 TIVGWSKESNA

-292 WSTTDASIRYHS
+292 WSTTDAAIRYHS

-326 GADTI
+326 GSDTI
-331 YAGGALCSVS
+331 YTGGTLCSVS

-355 RTLYAVWEEAVP
+355 RTLYAVWEEDAPAKPTAPDNDTVKALLGENAVP
-367 SKPEWSDIRREMQKV
+367 IICTNAQIGHGSKTFGLIDGTFTVYQSNNRCEVVINSLSPYVNEFNAAVSVPAGTHITDNSMAGQNRKKINLVWSDGNWTAADAPAKYHVLCSLQPVEPTTPGEGDLENIEKLVRIVCERRIRGA
-382 SVHVTCINPDVNHTE
+382 
-397 KTYSY
+397 
-402 KESNDDTIGSVQDS
+402 KEYGVI
-416 AGSYT
+416 AGSCEFGGIDMTGDVPT
-421 CTVTVHLGRYRLQ
+421 CPVTIRAAKYV
-434 YNQDFNREHE
+434 E
-444 FASSLTADVVLQYN
+444 AYN
-458 GTGWVIAS
+458 GTIGVEHTITGDTERLLILAWDANNNVWRPMTDTPVTFTVICPPAKPGAEDLAKLEAPVEVVCTTKPETHTAAS
-466 ALPLELKL
+466 FALIE
-474 TCGSAPTP
+474 G
-482 NPPGSDVLNSL
+482 
-493 KVLVKCDS
+493 
-501 KTYHFEKPY
+501 
-510 KMDDGDYRLEKVDDN
+510 
-525 TYTVIVL
+525 TYTVGDTFGNETDGYTCDIIIT
-532 ADKYVEKYN
+532 ADEYVTKYNTDFGKHTLTGDNTKPLTLKYVEGRWVVN
-541 AVYPGHTLFDNNT
+541 AP
-554 KTIKLV
+554 
-560 YRYGAWTVVGSNG
+560 
-573 VTFNVSCEQKYTVT
+573 VTF
-587 YTDGVDGEVIF
+587 
-598 ADQVSYKKPG
+598 
-608 EKTPKFRGTPTRTGY
+608 
-623 KFIGWEPAVV
+623 
-633 GTVTANATYTAQWVS
+633 
-648 ISDLDPAPE
+648 
-657 LVSSL
+657 
-662 YMNFQCTNENA
+662 
-673 SHDHRSEMIA
+673 
-683 IGYGIGAGGVIVT
+683 
-696 DAAGNPVYNKDGNIT
+696 PV
-711 AVITFY
+711 
-717 QDSGFLNEYNKRT
+717 E
-730 GVAHRYADYEPKTK
+730 
-744 SVDGVL
+744 
-750 IGEVFHMYK
+750 
-759 KDYPVVFDV
+759 
-768 VCGSLYTVT
+768 
-777 YKDGTNGTVFADDVH
+777 
-792 SNLNANAATPAFVGG
+792 
-807 TPTRPGYVFTG
+807 
-818 WNPAVA
+818 
-824 ATVTGNATYTAVWEK
+824 
-839 DANGNGKPDKD
+839 
-850 EEKYTVT
+850 
-857 YTDGVE
+857 
-863 NEEIFADETYSDL
+863 
-876 LSGTATPA
+876 
-884 FNGTPTRK
+884 
-892 GYAFTGWNPAVAAT
+892 
-906 VTGNATYAAVWE
+906 
-918 EAAPPKPDKPT
+918 
-929 PPTDEIGGATVA
+929 
-941 VKCITGHGDLSW
+941 
-953 KIDSSTFTVGEVTGD
+953 
-968 DTTGY
+968 
-973 TCTVTVQAEVYV
+973 
-985 NAFNSD
+985 
-991 KKANGVK
+991 
-998 HTLADDAE
+998 
-1006 KTFTMTYV
+1006 
-1014 NGAWTG
+1014 
-1020 PTNPAVTFEVKC
+1020 C
-1032 EEELVPVHLVIYR
+1032 EEELFPVHLVIYR

-1083 FYGWYDDGA
+1083 FYGWYDDGLF
-1092 WNNYKANPA
+1092 NIYKSDPA

-1135 ALRDFQND
+1135 AWRDFQNGQN
-1143 HSKTEGRLYSTTAL
+1143 KTEGRLYSTTAP

-1213 TDGVDGEAF
+1213 TDGVNGEAF

-1242 TRKGFVF
+1242 ARAGYKFLGWEPTVAETVTENATYVAQWEKLYTVTYTDGVGEKAFKDDVHSDLEKDTPTPAFSGGTPTRKGFVF
-1249 DGWNPEVAE
+1249 DGWTPEVAE

-1291 CDNQNVKHGAKAYK
+1291 CDNQNVNHGEKKYK
-1305 VTLGEYT
+1305 PTLGEYT
-1312 ASNVMGTAAD
+1312 VSDVMGTAAD

-1398 RGVKIVCDNQNVKHG
+1398 RGVKIVCDNQNVNHW

-1432 ASEGYTCTITVKAA
+1432 ASEGYTCTVTVKAA
-1446 KIIEKYSSDMGK
+1446 KIIKKYSSDMGK
-1458 THALIV
+1458 THELIV

-1470 TVELKWDGEKWVA
+1470 AVELKWDGEKWVA

-1560 YNAEENVGP
+1560 YNAEEKVGP
-1569 HTLDDRDSKTIELT
+1569 HTLDDRDSKAIELT

-1619 ADVVYNDIPYGTNT
+1619 ADVVYKDIPYGTST

-1638 KDPTRK
+1638 KDPTRE
-1644 GYKFLG
+1644 GYKFVG
-1650 WEPVVADTVTEN
+1650 WEPEVAETVTKDV
-1662 ATYVAQWEKLYT
+1662 TYTAKWEKLYT
-1674 VTYTDGA
+1674 VTYTDGV
-1681 KGKAFEDQVFTDLES
+1681 KGKAFKDQVYKDLES
-1696 GTKTPE
+1696 GTATPK
-1702 FNGTPTRKGYKFLG
+1702 FDGKPTRKGYTFTG
-1716 WEPVVADTVTENVT
+1716 WSPKVTDTVTKDVT
-1730 YTAPVGRTLHRYL
+1730 YVAQWKSVKNGKDNIPKTGDSEIVMVL
-1743 HRRREGQGVQ
+1743 
-1753 GSGLQRS
+1753 GSVLLFSFCGAAAVSVYDRKRKHF